1 MQRTVTTTLLLLCWL
16 LLPPIVWGQEDNTLL
31 MPTSTSG
38 NNEHKVGDTPLI
50 LYDSGGADGNA
61 QANKA
66 GKIVF
71 MPEQAGK
78 CIEIEIQELALAN
91 QDELY
96 ILEGSAYFTQYGS
109 PKERDI
115 IKKFTK
121 ADRPTL
127 PLKLRSSGKS
137 GQITI
142 GSKTKANPG
151 AGFKIIVRTVDQPA
165 IKVASVLEDKSASH
179 DPYIGEQS
187 LIVSNLKITTE
198 GLAKAPQLTALHY
211 KLSETKPSDITAIY
225 LYEANSRKPKQLD
238 ADKLLGKTTEVSAE
252 GTITLS
258 KEYTLSEPNHALVL
272 VVDLKSDV
280 AAGSRIN
287 VATTKLTTTLGDHEV
302 TLQEPKTL
310 TVEDAY
316 ALAKTPQTYTVGD
329 KSLTLYDDGGKYD
342 PISEKFDGYAVFKPE
357 TTGKVIQVDFTKLDL
372 FSYSSIGRADLV
384 EVYNGS
390 EVNADNLIIKLNSEK
405 AYKATSTAP
414 DGSLTIRLVT
424 NTGVPK
430 AGFEALV
437 SQIAPLPMAVDSLSG
452 RTIEVDTFAMP
463 INASVKQVGIVAF
476 TLVATGTKDPV
487 TLQSLDLSSISKTTD
502 VAQVALYYSPI
513 VDNFTKA
520 KEIARWDFAQ
530 TLTATLPT
538 PQALREGANHFY
550 LAVDLQETASK
561 GNKVNLSIDKLHLS
575 AGEKTLPEQER
586 TRTEALEVMNKMVL
600 TRGKH
605 HVKVYETWDFTPQLK
620 HHLTTGYDTDAG
632 ERSVTF
638 EATAPDNVIQL
649 DINEW
654 DFYYY
659 PYGGGN
665 PTLRIYDGEDATAPL
680 LFELKHDK
688 DAYKTKPADY
698 IRSTQKAL
706 TFVFDAK
713 GASGSLGWRG
723 QVKQYLPQDM
733 KVDSAAAK
741 QIELPFIAVGS
752 EMNAV
757 LALDLHTTGDRKPI
771 HMDGLTVDL
780 KGGAPQIERVA
791 LYATT
796 AEGTLDANK
805 LIAAAQVEPTM
816 QSVDLPT
823 DSLQKYGTLREFANN
838 YILALDI
845 RKDAPAADS
854 IDVAIAK
861 LTVAGKPVAVRNA
874 DPKGSYKLVNIF
886 NHPASDDNKVVTV
899 TTPLSYYDEGGPNGN
914 TLKNTG
920 SYVTFLPAHKG
931 EVITL
936 TIDTIALRSATFG
949 IYSGRDHTDEN
960 KLLSTGDNNMLKQ
973 TGVRTFISQEQDG
986 SLTVYYKGSNTY
998 AYGWAARVES
1008 VKPRDLFVEKVSATA
1023 LPADKQG
1030 VLSGSSLPAVRID
1043 LTTAG
1048 EKGKTTLEKLQLEIS
1063 SEGIEEL
1070 ALYATGAIKEFDE
1083 AHLIATVKPLAT
1095 QTDVIFKL
1103 DPADTLTLPRTQY
1116 YWVKAQ
1122 LAGDLK
1128 AGTPISVSAKSVT
1141 IGGTKHDVTQEKPF
1155 DTKTRQGGL
1164 QGTLRVGSSSAA
1176 TYKSLAAAAKDLTK
1190 QGVSGAVTVEVE
1202 PGEYPEAVLLER
1214 VPGASAKNSITIVGL
1229 GNSRDEVVLS
1239 ANGYDKPTGD
1249 NAYRRYYG
1257 VMTVR
1262 NTPYVTL
1269 RNMTIHSTD
1278 LGFPT
1283 MVYVQENSSHFT
1295 MDNCYVYTK
1304 NTSNTGYNMSPH
1316 LVKIEGASNPHAQS
1330 CDVVVENSLFE
1341 GGHIA
1346 LQIGGTTTVANP
1358 VGKGYTV
1365 RNNRFVDHSGKAIY
1379 VTRASEVLIEGN
1391 EMVQQI
1397 APQREYIGIDATFH
1411 TDAKVFGND
1420 FDLTQPEASKL
1431 SNLIGISVRE
1441 VQGEG
1446 LLVANNVIRITRGS
1460 ATSRA
1465 FTASKVT
1472 GLNFVFNTA
1481 LARDGKCTALLMLNN
1496 TIASSLL
1503 SDNILQNRD
1512 GGGILFSNQTLPNEQ
1527 LTCDRNALYTSDSKG
1542 VLITAKGKKYDAT
1555 NYQEATKSTASKVV
1569 EVAFVSDKVLYPKDM
1584 TVLPQGAPHAA
1595 VTTDI
1600 IGTARDNEH
1609 PTVGAY
1615 EQDPNVSDE
1624 APKLINKQV
1633 VRALHQSATISV
1645 EPDQMTDVYLMT
1657 IAKGEEATTAPD
1669 AAMIRDKG
1677 RHFTAL
1683 GKRAT
1688 EFTIMGLE
1696 PETTY
1701 EVYGLLHGT
1710 LNNKNAERELLFTF
1724 TTTYM
1729 PTQVATFE
1737 KDNRT
1742 IEGDVV
1748 YSGTNSF
1755 VGVKVV
1761 EDFTRSLNQIAEMAG
1776 DKVTITVTNS
1786 KGKIPQR
1793 GFSLMADR
1801 PVYMRI
1807 DGGTRITLPATEQE
1821 WAYVDLAQRGDIR
1834 EVTLES
1840 RGKLWIDDYNGDAL
1854 AMQLAIA
1861 PVSINLGQQAQ
1872 LTAEVIRGVAP
1883 YSYEWSQGD
1892 SLQTVSVAPTQ
1903 TTRYSVTVTD
1913 AAGSQVTE
1921 SVYVYVNGL
1930 HGEAMVATFEEE
1942 PLSSE
1947 EPYSQKAPFGSG
1959 SFAFSNS
1966 YNAEWNSWSGFALA
1980 ASADTTYTGDFAT
1993 QQYNNVVGG
2002 GQELEAK
2009 SKQYVVAYCPGDNPA
2024 WGTYNPI
2031 VTVMP
2036 SSDRKVQLEGV
2047 YLTNTAWVKSFA
2059 TQGDKNYGR
2068 PAFEEGSF
2076 FIVTITADNGKKVE
2090 VPLIDY
2096 RNKKREVVNDW
2107 KWVDL
2112 SSLGEVKTLKFSIQS
2127 SDSYAPSYFAM
2138 DNLHIKQDA
2147 SAKPAKEQIA
2157 LEVMATTETTAQVRW
2172 QALPTQVSYT
2182 VSYRPAGADA
2192 SATQTMRLDP
2202 TQQLRSLELRDGYVY
2217 TTLEGLQM
2225 GTRYEVTVEATIMP
2239 ALQTVAQG
2247 KTTFTTQA
2255 IDGKLDAKLVAGS
2268 LQAQSFSISFATIAK
2283 AESYM
2288 VELAKVDK
2296 EGNTKAVD
2304 IISIAADGSP
2314 LGELSPL
2321 QGPPTLQDGRIT
2333 LPFVDLSEQTAY
2345 HVTITARQGETR
2357 LCSEQLIIV
2366 TPQATAIDAINGET
2380 ARVIATPEGILV
2392 LGLQGATIELYT
2404 ASGAQVGHYQITE
2417 PEQLIAEQL
2426 QSGVYVVAAH
2436 KAGEVRTFRL
2446 IL

>member
-31 MPTSTSG
+31 MPTETWG

-61 QANKA
+61 QANKG

-71 MPEQAGK
+71 TPEQAGK

-96 ILEGSAYFTQYGS
+96 ILEGYVDYS
-109 PKERDI
+109 PYRTPNERAI
-115 IKKFTK
+115 IKKFAK

-165 IKVASVLEDKSASH
+165 IKIASILEDKSASH

-198 GLAKAPQLTALHY
+198 GLAKAPKLTALHY
-211 KLSETKPSDITAIY
+211 KLSNTKPSDITAIY
-225 LYEANSRKPKQLD
+225 LYEVNSRKPKQLD
-238 ADKLLGKTTEVSAE
+238 ADKLLGKTTEISAE

-280 AAGSRIN
+280 AAGSRID
-287 VATTKLTTTLGDHEV
+287 VATTKLTTTLGDHAV
-302 TLQEPKTL
+302 TLQEPKPL

-316 ALAKTPQTYTVGD
+316 ALAKTPKTYTVGN
-329 KSLTLYDDGGKYD
+329 KSLTLYDDGGKYE

-372 FSYSSIGRADLV
+372 FGYSSINRADLV

-390 EVNADNLIIKLNSEK
+390 AVNADNLIIKLNKEK

-424 NTGVPK
+424 NTGTPK

-463 INASVKQVGIVAF
+463 INASVKQVGMVAF
-476 TLVATGTKDPV
+476 TLVAKGTKDPV
-487 TLQSLDLSSISKTTD
+487 TLQRLDLSSISKATD
-502 VAQVALYYSPI
+502 IAQVALYYSPI

-520 KEIARWDFAQ
+520 KEIAHWDFAQ
-530 TLTATLPT
+530 ALTATLPT

-550 LAVDLQETASK
+550 LAVDLQETAHK
-561 GNKVNLSIDKLHLS
+561 GNKVNLSIDKIHLS

-600 TRGKH
+600 TLGKH
-605 HVKVYETWDFTPQLK
+605 HVKVYEPWDFTPQLK
-620 HHLTTGYDTDAG
+620 HSLTTGYDTDAG

-649 DINEW
+649 DINKW
-654 DFYYY
+654 DFYYSSW
-659 PYGGGN
+659 GSK

-680 LFELKHDK
+680 LFELKPNK

-698 IRSTQKAL
+698 IRSTQKYL

-713 GASGSLGWRG
+713 GGSGSLGWRG

-733 KVDSAAAK
+733 KVDSASAK
-741 QIELPFIAVGS
+741 QLELPFIAVGS
-752 EMNAV
+752 ELNPV
-757 LALDLHTTGDRKPI
+757 LALDIHTIGDRKPI

-780 KGGAPQIERVA
+780 KGGAPQIKRVA

-805 LIAAAQVEPTM
+805 LIAEAQVEPTM
-816 QSVDLPT
+816 QSVDLPA
-823 DSLQKYGTLREFANN
+823 DALAQNGTLKEFANN
-838 YILALDI
+838 YILAIDI
-845 RKDAPAADS
+845 RKDAPLTES

-861 LTVAGKPVAVRNA
+861 LTVSGKSITVRDA

-886 NHPASDDNKVVTV
+886 NHPASGDNKEVTV
-899 TTPLSYYDEGGPNGN
+899 TTPLSYYDEGGPDGKV
-914 TLKNTG
+914 LKNTG
-920 SYVTFLPAHKG
+920 SYVTFLPAHEG
-931 EVITL
+931 EVVTL
-936 TIDTIALRSATFG
+936 TIDSINLRRATFG
-949 IYSGRDHTDEN
+949 IYSGRDYKNES
-960 KLLSTGDNNMLKQ
+960 KLLSTGDNNILKQ
-973 TGVRTFISQEQDG
+973 TGVRTFTSQEQDG
-986 SLTVYYKGSNTY
+986 SLTVYFKGSDTY
-998 AYGWAARVES
+998 TFGWAARVES

-1023 LPADKQG
+1023 LPVDKQG

-1070 ALYATGAIKEFDE
+1070 ALYATGAISEFDE
-1083 AHLIATVKPLAT
+1083 AHLIATVKPQAT
-1095 QTDVIFKL
+1095 QTEVIFKF
-1103 DPADTLTLPRTQY
+1103 DPADILTLPRTQY

-1128 AGTPISVSAKSVT
+1128 VGTPISVVAKSVT
-1141 IGGTKHDVTQEKPF
+1141 AGGTKYDVKQEKPF
-1155 DTKTRQGGL
+1155 DTKTRKGGL
-1164 QGTLRVGSSSAA
+1164 QGKLRVGSSSAA
-1176 TYKSLAAAAKDLTK
+1176 HYKSLAAAAKDLTK
-1190 QGVSGAVTVEVE
+1190 QGVSGAVTVEIE

-1214 VPGASAKNSITIVGL
+1214 IPGASAKNSITIVGL

-1239 ANGYDKPTGD
+1239 ANGYNKPTGD
-1249 NAYRRYYG
+1249 DAHRRAYG

-1295 MDNCYVYTK
+1295 MDNCHVYTK
-1304 NTSNTGYNMSPH
+1304 NTSNMNYNMSPS
-1316 LVKIEGASNPHAQS
+1316 LVKVEGASNPHAQS
-1330 CDVVVENSLFE
+1330 CDVLVENSLFE

-1397 APQREYIGIDATFH
+1397 APQRDYSGIDATFH
-1411 TDAKVFGND
+1411 TDAKIIGND
-1420 FDLTQPEASKL
+1420 FDITQPEASRL
-1431 SNLIGISVRE
+1431 SNLVGINVRE

-1465 FTASKVT
+1465 FAASNVT

-1481 LARDGKCTALLMLNN
+1481 IAREGKSTALLMLNN
-1496 TIASSLL
+1496 TIAKSLL

-1555 NYQEATKSTASKVV
+1555 NYQQATKSTASKVV

-1584 TVLPQGAPHAA
+1584 TVLPQGALHAA
-1595 VTTDI
+1595 ITTDI
-1600 IGTARDNEH
+1600 LGTTRNKEH

-1615 EQDPNVSDE
+1615 EQDPNVTDE
-1624 APKLINKQV
+1624 APKLTNKQV

-1657 IAKGEEATTAPD
+1657 IVKGEEAPD
-1669 AAMIRDKG
+1669 AAKIRDKG

-1683 GKRAT
+1683 GKRTT

-1710 LNNKNAERELLFTF
+1710 LNNKDAEPELLFTF

-1729 PTQVATFE
+1729 PTRVATFE

-1755 VGVKVV
+1755 TGVKVV
-1761 EDFTRSLNQIAEMAG
+1761 EDFTRSRNQIAEMAG
-1776 DKVTITVTNS
+1776 DKVTITATNS
-1786 KGKIPQR
+1786 NGKIPQR

-1801 PVYMRI
+1801 TVYMRI

-1930 HGEAMVATFEEE
+1930 HGEPMVATFEEE

-1947 EPYSQKAPFGSG
+1947 EPYNQKAPFGSG

-1966 YNAEWNSWSGFALA
+1966 YNAEWKSWSGFALA
-1980 ASADTTYTGDFAT
+1980 ASADTIYSGDLT
-1993 QQYNNVVGG
+1993 QQYNNVIGG
-2002 GQELEAK
+2002 GQELEGK
-2009 SKQYVVAYCPGDNPA
+2009 SKQYAVAYCPGDNPA
-2024 WGTYNPI
+2024 WGTYNPV

-2036 SSDRKVQLEGV
+2036 GSDRKVQLEGV

-2059 TQGDKNYGR
+2059 TRGDKNFGR

-2112 SSLGEVKTLKFSIQS
+2112 SSLGEVKTLKFSILS

-2147 SAKPAKEQIA
+2147 SAKPAKEQIV

-2182 VSYRPAGADA
+2182 VSYRPVGADA
-2192 SATQTMRLDP
+2192 SATQTMLLDP

-2217 TTLEGLQM
+2217 TTLEGLQT

-2239 ALQTVAQG
+2239 AMQTVAQG

-2268 LQAQSFSISFATIAK
+2268 LQAQSFSISFATIDK
-2283 AESYM
+2283 AESYT
-2288 VELAKVDK
+2288 VNLAKVDK

-2345 HVTITARQGETR
+2345 RVTVSARQGETK

-2366 TPQATAIDAINGET
+2366 TPQATAIDAIDGET
-2380 ARVIATPEGILV
+2380 ARVVATPEGILV
-2392 LGLQGATIELYT
+2392 MGLQGATIELYT
-2404 ASGAQVGHYQITE
+2404 ASGAQIGRYQITE

-2426 QSGVYVVAAH
+2426 QSGIYIVAAH
-2436 KAGEVRTFRL
+2436 KADAVRTFRL

>member
-1 MQRTVTTTLLLLCWL
+1 MRLIVYADNNKLYIHSITMQRTVTTTLLLLCWL
-16 LLPPIVWGQEDNTLL
+16 LLPPIVWGQEDKTLL
-31 MPTSTSG
+31 MPTSIYG

-96 ILEGSAYFTQYGS
+96 ILEGSAYFPQYGS
-109 PKERDI
+109 PNERDI
-115 IKKFTK
+115 IKKFAK

-142 GSKTKANPG
+142 GSKTKSNPG

-165 IKVASVLEDKSASH
+165 IKIASILEDKSASH

-198 GLAKAPQLTALHY
+198 GLAKAPKLTALHY
-211 KLSETKPSDITAIY
+211 KLSNTKPSDITAIY
-225 LYEANSRKPKQLD
+225 LYEVNSRKPKQLD
-238 ADKLLGKTTEVSAE
+238 ASKLLGKTTEVSAE

-258 KEYTLSEPNHALVL
+258 KEYTLSEPNYDLVL

-280 AAGSRIN
+280 VAGSRID
-287 VATTKLTTTLGDHEV
+287 VATTKLTTTLGDHAV
-302 TLQEPKTL
+302 TLQKPKPL

-316 ALAKTPQTYTVGD
+316 ALAKTPKTYTVGD
-329 KSLTLYDDGGKYD
+329 KSLTLYDDGGKHE

-357 TTGKVIQVDFTKLDL
+357 TAGKVIQVDFTKLDL
-372 FSYSSIGRADLV
+372 FGYSSIGRADLV

-390 EVNADNLIIKLNSEK
+390 EVNADNLIIKLNKEK
-405 AYKATSTAP
+405 AYKATSTAS

-424 NTGVPK
+424 NTGTPK

-463 INASVKQVGIVAF
+463 INASVKQVGMVAF
-476 TLVATGTKDPV
+476 TLVAQGTKDPV
-487 TLQSLDLSSISKTTD
+487 TLQRLDLSSISKTTD
-502 VAQVALYYSPI
+502 IAQVALYYSPI
-513 VDNFTKA
+513 VDDFTKA
-520 KEIARWDFAQ
+520 KEIAHWDFAQ
-530 TLTATLPT
+530 ALTATLPT

-550 LAVDLQETASK
+550 LVVDLQETANK
-561 GNKVNLSIDKLHLS
+561 GGKINLSIDKIHLS
-575 AGEKTLPEQER
+575 AGEKTLPEKER

-600 TRGKH
+600 TLGKH
-605 HVKVYETWDFTPQLK
+605 HVKVYEPWDFTPQLK
-620 HHLTTGYDTDAG
+620 HSLTTGYDTDAG

-638 EATAPDNVIQL
+638 EATAPNNVIQL

-654 DFYYY
+654 DFYYSSW
-659 PYGGGN
+659 GSK

-680 LFELKHDK
+680 LFELKPDRE
-688 DAYKTKPADY
+688 AFKTKPSDY
-698 IRSTQKAL
+698 IRSTQKYL

-713 GASGSLGWRG
+713 GGSSSLGWRG

-752 EMNAV
+752 ELNPV
-757 LALDLHTTGDRKPI
+757 LALDIHTIGDRKPI

-780 KGGAPQIERVA
+780 KGGAPQIKRVA

-805 LIAAAQVEPTM
+805 LIAEAQVEPTM
-816 QSVDLPT
+816 QSVDLPA
-823 DSLQKYGTLREFANN
+823 DALAKNGTLKEFANN
-838 YILALDI
+838 YILAIDI
-845 RKDAPAADS
+845 RKDAPLTES

-861 LTVAGKPVAVRNA
+861 LTVSGKPITVRDA

-886 NHPASDDNKVVTV
+886 NHPASGDNKEVTV
-899 TTPLSYYDEGGPNGN
+899 TTPLSYYDEGGPDGKV
-914 TLKNTG
+914 LKNTG
-920 SYVTFLPAHKG
+920 SYVTFLPSHEG
-931 EVITL
+931 EVVTL
-936 TIDTIALRSATFG
+936 TIDSINLRRATFG
-949 IYSGRDHTDEN
+949 IYSGRDHKNES
-960 KLLSTGDNNMLKQ
+960 KLLSTGDNNILKQ
-973 TGVRTFISQEQDG
+973 TGVRTFTSQEQDG
-986 SLTVYYKGSNTY
+986 SLTVYFKGSDTY
-998 AYGWAARVES
+998 TFGWAARVES
-1008 VKPRDLFVEKVSATA
+1008 VKPRDLFVKKVSATD
-1023 LPADKQG
+1023 LPVDKQG

-1070 ALYATGAIKEFDE
+1070 ALYATGAISEFDE
-1083 AHLIATVKPLAT
+1083 AHLIATVKPQAT
-1095 QTDVIFKL
+1095 QTEVIFKF
-1103 DPADTLTLPRTQY
+1103 DPADILKLPRTQY

-1128 AGTPISVSAKSVT
+1128 VGTPISVTAKSVT
-1141 IGGTKHDVTQEKPF
+1141 IGGAKYDVKQEKPF
-1155 DTKTRQGGL
+1155 DTKTRKGGL

-1176 TYKSLAAAAKDLTK
+1176 SYKSLAAAAKDLTK

-1214 VPGASAKNSITIVGL
+1214 IPGVSAKNSITIVGL
-1229 GNSRDEVVLS
+1229 GNTRDEVVLS
-1239 ANGYDKPTGD
+1239 ANGYNKPTGD
-1249 NAYRRYYG
+1249 DAHRRAYG

-1295 MDNCYVYTK
+1295 MDNCHVYTK
-1304 NTSNTGYNMSPH
+1304 NTSNSNYNMSPS
-1316 LVKIEGASNPHAQS
+1316 LVKVEGASNPHAQS
-1330 CDVVVENSLFE
+1330 CDVLVENSLFE

-1397 APQREYIGIDATFH
+1397 APQRDYSGIDATFH
-1411 TDAKVFGND
+1411 TDAKIIGND
-1420 FDLTQPEASKL
+1420 FDLTQPKAYKL
-1431 SNLIGISVRE
+1431 SNLVGINVRE

-1465 FTASKVT
+1465 FAASKVT

-1481 LARDGKCTALLMLNN
+1481 IARDGKCTALLMLNN
-1496 TIASSLL
+1496 TIASSLI

-1512 GGGILFSNQTLPNEQ
+1512 GGGILFSNQPLPNEQ

-1555 NYQEATKSTASKVV
+1555 NYQQATKSTASKVV
-1569 EVAFVSDKVLYPKDM
+1569 EVPFVSDKVLYPKDM

-1595 VTTDI
+1595 ITTDI
-1600 IGTARDNEH
+1600 LGTARDKEH

-1615 EQDPNVSDE
+1615 EQDPNVSNE
-1624 APKLINKQV
+1624 APKLTNKQV

-1657 IAKGEEATTAPD
+1657 IVKGEKAPD
-1669 AAMIRDKG
+1669 AAAIRDKG

-1683 GKRAT
+1683 GKRTT

-1710 LNNKNAERELLFTF
+1710 LNNKDAEPELLFTF

-1729 PTQVATFE
+1729 PTRVATFE

-1755 VGVKVV
+1755 AGVKVV
-1761 EDFTRSLNQIAEMAG
+1761 EDFTRSRNQIAEMAG

-1861 PVSINLGQQAQ
+1861 PVTINLGQQAQ

-1883 YSYEWSQGD
+1883 YSYKWSQGD
-1892 SLQTVSVAPTQ
+1892 SLQTVSVTPTQ

-1980 ASADTTYTGDFAT
+1980 ASADTTYTGNFQT

-2002 GQELEAK
+2002 GQEQEGK
-2009 SKQYVVAYCPGDNPA
+2009 SKQYVVAYCPGDNPQ
-2024 WGTYNPI
+2024 WGSYNPI

-2036 SSDRKVQLEGV
+2036 GSDRKAQLEGV

-2068 PAFEEGSF
+2068 PAFKEGSF

-2147 SAKPAKEQIA
+2147 STKPAKEQIA
-2157 LEVMATTETTAQVRW
+2157 LEVVATTESTAQIRW
-2172 QALPTQVSYT
+2172 QTLPTQVSYT
-2182 VSYRPAGADA
+2182 VSYRPVGADA

-2217 TTLEGLQM
+2217 TTLEGLQT

-2239 ALQTVAQG
+2239 AMQTVAQG
-2247 KTTFTTQA
+2247 KTTFT
-2255 IDGKLDAKLVAGS
+2255 I
-2268 LQAQSFSISFATIAK
+2268 
-2283 AESYM
+2283 
-2288 VELAKVDK
+2288 
-2296 EGNTKAVD
+2296 
-2304 IISIAADGSP
+2304 
-2314 LGELSPL
+2314 
-2321 QGPPTLQDGRIT
+2321 
-2333 LPFVDLSEQTAY
+2333 
-2345 HVTITARQGETR
+2345 
-2357 LCSEQLIIV
+2357 
-2366 TPQATAIDAINGET
+2366 QATAINAIDGET
-2380 ARVIATPEGILV
+2380 VRVVATPEGILV
-2392 LGLQGATIELYT
+2392 MGLQGATVELYT
-2404 ASGAQVGHYQITE
+2404 ASGAQIGRYQITE

-2426 QSGVYVVAAH
+2426 QSGIYIVAAH
-2436 KAGEVRTFRL
+2436 KADAVRTFRL

>member
-31 MPTSTSG
+31 MPTSTYG

-61 QANKA
+61 QANTG

-71 MPEQAGK
+71 TPEQAGK

-96 ILEGSAYFTQYGS
+96 ILEGSAYFSRFDS
-109 PKERDI
+109 PKEKDI
-115 IKKFTK
+115 IRKFAK
-121 ADRPTL
+121 EDRPTL
-127 PLKLRSSGKS
+127 PLTLRSSGKF

-151 AGFKIIVRTVDQPA
+151 TGFKIIVRTVDQPA
-165 IKVASVLEDKSASH
+165 IKIASILEDKSASH

-198 GLAKAPQLTALHY
+198 GLAKAPKLTALHY
-211 KLSETKPSDITAIY
+211 KLSNTKPSDITAIY
-225 LYEANSRKPKQLD
+225 LYEVNSRKPKQLD
-238 ADKLLGKTTEVSAE
+238 ADKLLGKTTEISAE

-287 VATTKLTTTLGDHEV
+287 VATTKLTTTLGDHAV
-302 TLQEPKTL
+302 TLQEPKAL

-316 ALAKTPQTYTVGD
+316 ALAKTPKTYTVGD
-329 KSLTLYDDGGKYD
+329 KSLTLYDDGGKHE

-372 FSYSSIGRADLV
+372 FSYSSISRADFV

-390 EVNADNLIIKLNSEK
+390 EVNADNLIIKLNKEK
-405 AYKATSTAP
+405 AYKATSTAS

-424 NTGVPK
+424 NTGTPK

-463 INASVKQVGIVAF
+463 INASVKQVGMLAF
-476 TLVATGTKDPV
+476 TLVAKGTKDPV
-487 TLQSLDLSSISKTTD
+487 TLQRLDLSSISKKTD
-502 VAQVALYYSPI
+502 IAQVALYYSPI
-513 VDNFTKA
+513 VDDFTKA
-520 KEIARWDFAQ
+520 KEIARWDFAEA
-530 TLTATLPT
+530 LTATLPT

-550 LAVDLQETASK
+550 LAVDLQAAAHK
-561 GNKVNLSIDKLHLS
+561 GNKVNLSIDKIHLS
-575 AGEKTLPEQER
+575 VGEKTLPEEER

-600 TRGKH
+600 TLGKH
-605 HVKVYETWDFTPQLK
+605 HVKVYEPWDFMPQLK
-620 HHLTTGYDTDAG
+620 HKLTTGYDTDAG

-649 DINEW
+649 DINKW
-654 DFYYY
+654 DFYYSSW
-659 PYGGGN
+659 GSK

-680 LFELKHDK
+680 LFELKPNK

-713 GASGSLGWRG
+713 GGSGSLGWRG

-733 KVDSAAAK
+733 KVDSASAK

-752 EMNAV
+752 DLNPV
-757 LALDLHTTGDRKPI
+757 LALDIHTIGDRKPI
-771 HMDGLTVDL
+771 LVDGLTVDL
-780 KGGAPQIERVA
+780 KGGAPQIKRVA

-805 LIAAAQVEPTM
+805 LIAEAQVEPTM
-816 QSVDLPT
+816 QSVDLPA
-823 DSLQKYGTLREFANN
+823 DALAQNGTLKEFANN
-838 YILALDI
+838 YILAIDI
-845 RKDAPAADS
+845 RKDAPLTES

-861 LTVAGKPVAVRNA
+861 LTVSGKPITVRDA

-886 NHPASDDNKVVTV
+886 NHPASGDNKEVTV
-899 TTPLSYYDEGGPNGN
+899 TTPLSYYDEGGPDGKV
-914 TLKNTG
+914 LKNTG
-920 SYVTFLPAHKG
+920 SYVTFLPAHEG
-931 EVITL
+931 EVVTL
-936 TIDTIALRSATFG
+936 TIDSINLRRATFG
-949 IYSGRDHTDEN
+949 IYSGRDYKNES
-960 KLLSTGDNNMLKQ
+960 KLLSTGDNNILKQ
-973 TGVRTFISQEQDG
+973 TGVRTFTSQEQDG
-986 SLTVYYKGSNTY
+986 SLTVYFKGSDTY
-998 AYGWAARVES
+998 TFGWAARVES

-1023 LPADKQG
+1023 LPVDKQG

-1070 ALYATGAIKEFDE
+1070 ALYATGAISEFDE
-1083 AHLIATVKPLAT
+1083 AHLIATVKPQAT
-1095 QTDVIFKL
+1095 QTEVIFKF
-1103 DPADTLTLPRTQY
+1103 DPADILTLPRTQY

-1128 AGTPISVSAKSVT
+1128 VGTPISVVAKSVT
-1141 IGGTKHDVTQEKPF
+1141 AGGTKYDVKQEKPF
-1155 DTKTRQGGL
+1155 DTKTRKGGL
-1164 QGTLRVGSSSAA
+1164 QGKLRVGSSSAA
-1176 TYKSLAAAAKDLTK
+1176 HYKSLAAAAKDLTK
-1190 QGVSGAVTVEVE
+1190 QGVSGAVTVEIE

-1214 VPGASAKNSITIVGL
+1214 IPGASAKNSITIVGL

-1239 ANGYDKPTGD
+1239 ANGYNKPTGD
-1249 NAYRRYYG
+1249 DAHRRAYG

-1295 MDNCYVYTK
+1295 MDNCHVYTK
-1304 NTSNTGYNMSPH
+1304 NTSNMNYNMSPS
-1316 LVKIEGASNPHAQS
+1316 LVKVEGASNPHAQS
-1330 CDVVVENSLFE
+1330 CDVLVENSLFE

-1397 APQREYIGIDATFH
+1397 APQRDYSGIDATFH
-1411 TDAKVFGND
+1411 TDAKIIGND
-1420 FDLTQPEASKL
+1420 FDITQPEASRL
-1431 SNLIGISVRE
+1431 SNLVGINVRE

-1465 FTASKVT
+1465 FAASNVT

-1481 LARDGKCTALLMLNN
+1481 IAREGKSTALLMLNN
-1496 TIASSLL
+1496 TIAKSLL

-1555 NYQEATKSTASKVV
+1555 NYQQATKSTASKVV

-1584 TVLPQGAPHAA
+1584 TVLPQGALHAA
-1595 VTTDI
+1595 ITTDI
-1600 IGTARDNEH
+1600 LGTARDKDH

-1615 EQDPNVSDE
+1615 EQDPNVTDE
-1624 APKLINKQV
+1624 APKLTNKQV

-1657 IAKGEEATTAPD
+1657 IVKGEEAPD
-1669 AAMIRDKG
+1669 AAKIRDKG

-1683 GKRAT
+1683 GKRTT

-1710 LNNKNAERELLFTF
+1710 LNNKDAEPELLFTF

-1729 PTQVATFE
+1729 PTRVATFE

-1755 VGVKVV
+1755 TGVKVV
-1761 EDFTRSLNQIAEMAG
+1761 EDFTRSRNQIAEMAG
-1776 DKVTITVTNS
+1776 DKVTITATNS
-1786 KGKIPQR
+1786 NGKIPQR

-1801 PVYMRI
+1801 TVYMRI

-1930 HGEAMVATFEEE
+1930 HGEPMVATFEEE

-1947 EPYSQKAPFGSG
+1947 EPYNQKAPFGSG

-1966 YNAEWNSWSGFALA
+1966 YNAEWKSWSGFALA
-1980 ASADTTYTGDFAT
+1980 ASADTIYSGDLT
-1993 QQYNNVVGG
+1993 QQYNNVIGG
-2002 GQELEAK
+2002 GQELEGK
-2009 SKQYVVAYCPGDNPA
+2009 SKQYAVAYCPGDNPA
-2024 WGTYNPI
+2024 WGTYNPV

-2036 SSDRKVQLEGV
+2036 GSDRKVQLEGV

-2059 TQGDKNYGR
+2059 TRGDKNFGR

-2112 SSLGEVKTLKFSIQS
+2112 SSLGEVKTLKFSILS

-2147 SAKPAKEQIA
+2147 SAKPAKEQIV

-2182 VSYRPAGADA
+2182 VSYRPVGADA
-2192 SATQTMRLDP
+2192 SATQTMLLDP

-2217 TTLEGLQM
+2217 TTLEGLQT

-2239 ALQTVAQG
+2239 AMQTVAQG

-2268 LQAQSFSISFATIAK
+2268 LQAQSFSISFATIDK
-2283 AESYM
+2283 AESYT
-2288 VELAKVDK
+2288 VNLAKVDK

-2345 HVTITARQGETR
+2345 RVTVSARQGETK

-2366 TPQATAIDAINGET
+2366 TPQATAIDAIDGET
-2380 ARVIATPEGILV
+2380 ARVVATPEGILV
-2392 LGLQGATIELYT
+2392 MGLQGATVELYT
-2404 ASGAQVGHYQITE
+2404 ASGAQIGRYQITE

-2426 QSGVYVVAAH
+2426 QSGIYIVAAH
-2436 KAGEVRTFRL
+2436 KAGAVRTFRL

>member
-31 MPTSTSG
+31 MPTSTYG

-61 QANKA
+61 LAGKT

-71 MPEQAGK
+71 TPEQAGK

-96 ILEGSAYFTQYGS
+96 ILEGSAYFPQYGS
-109 PKERDI
+109 PYERDI
-115 IKKFTK
+115 IKKFAK

-165 IKVASVLEDKSASH
+165 IKITSILEDKSASH

-198 GLAKAPQLTALHY
+198 GLAKAPKLTALHY
-211 KLSETKPSDITAIY
+211 KLSNTKPSDITAIY
-225 LYEANSRKPKQLD
+225 LYEVNSRKPKQLD
-238 ADKLLGKTTEVSAE
+238 ASKLLGKTTEVSAE

-258 KEYTLSEPNHALVL
+258 KEYTLSEPNYDLVL

-280 AAGSRIN
+280 AAGSRID
-287 VATTKLTTTLGDHEV
+287 VATTKLTTTLSDHAV
-302 TLQEPKTL
+302 TLQKPKPL

-316 ALAKTPQTYTVGD
+316 ALAKTPKTHTVGN
-329 KSLTLYDDGGKYD
+329 KSLTLYDDGGKHE

-357 TTGKVIQVDFTKLDL
+357 TAGKVIQVDFTKLDL

-390 EVNADNLIIKLNSEK
+390 EVNADNLIIKLNKEK
-405 AYKATSTAP
+405 AYKATSTAS

-424 NTGVPK
+424 NTGTPK

-463 INASVKQVGIVAF
+463 INASVKQVGMVAF
-476 TLVATGTKDPV
+476 TLVAQGTKDPV
-487 TLQSLDLSSISKTTD
+487 TLQRLDLSSISKTTD
-502 VAQVALYYSPI
+502 IAQVALYYSPI
-513 VDNFTKA
+513 VDDFTKA
-520 KEIARWDFAQ
+520 KEIAHWDFAQ
-530 TLTATLPT
+530 ALTATLPT

-550 LAVDLQETASK
+550 LVVDLQETANK
-561 GNKVNLSIDKLHLS
+561 GGKINLSIDKIHLS
-575 AGEKTLPEQER
+575 AGEKTLPEKER

-600 TRGKH
+600 TLGKH
-605 HVKVYETWDFTPQLK
+605 HVKVYEPWDFTPQLK
-620 HHLTTGYDTDAG
+620 HSLTTGYDTDAG

-638 EATAPDNVIQL
+638 EATTPDNVIQL

-654 DFYYY
+654 DFYYSSW
-659 PYGGGN
+659 GSK

-680 LFELKHDK
+680 LFELKPNK
-688 DAYKTKPADY
+688 DAYKTKPSDY
-698 IRSTQKAL
+698 IRSTQKYL

-713 GASGSLGWRG
+713 GGSGSLGWRG

-752 EMNAV
+752 ELNPV
-757 LALDLHTTGDRKPI
+757 LALDIHTIGDRKPI

-780 KGGAPQIERVA
+780 KGGAPQIKRVA

-796 AEGTLDANK
+796 AEGTLEANK
-805 LIAAAQVEPTM
+805 LIAEAQVEPTM
-816 QSVDLPT
+816 QSVDLPA
-823 DSLQKYGTLREFANN
+823 DALAKNGTLKEFANN
-838 YILALDI
+838 YILAIDI
-845 RKDAPAADS
+845 RKDAPLTES

-861 LTVAGKPVAVRNA
+861 LTVSGKPITVRDA

-886 NHPASDDNKVVTV
+886 NHPASGDNKEVTV
-899 TTPLSYYDEGGPNGN
+899 TTPLSYYDEGGPDGKV
-914 TLKNTG
+914 LKNTG
-920 SYVTFLPAHKG
+920 SYVTFLPSHEG
-931 EVITL
+931 EVVTL
-936 TIDTIALRSATFG
+936 TIDSINLRRATFG
-949 IYSGRDHTDEN
+949 IYSGRDHTVKS
-960 KLLSTGDNNMLKQ
+960 KLLSTGDNNILKQ
-973 TGVRTFISQEQDG
+973 TGVRTFTSQEQDG
-986 SLTVYYKGSNTY
+986 SLTVYFKGSDTY
-998 AYGWAARVES
+998 TFGWAARVES

-1023 LPADKQG
+1023 LPVDKQG

-1070 ALYATGAIKEFDE
+1070 ALYATGAISEFDE
-1083 AHLIATVKPLAT
+1083 AHLIATVKPQAT
-1095 QTDVIFKL
+1095 QTEVIFKF
-1103 DPADTLTLPRTQY
+1103 DPADILKLPRTQY

-1128 AGTPISVSAKSVT
+1128 VGTPISVTAKSVT
-1141 IGGTKHDVTQEKPF
+1141 IGGAKYDVKQEKPF
-1155 DTKTRQGGL
+1155 DTKTRKGGL

-1176 TYKSLAAAAKDLTK
+1176 SYKSLAAAAKDLTK

-1202 PGEYPEAVLLER
+1202 PGEYPETVLLER
-1214 VPGASAKNSITIVGL
+1214 VPGVSAKNSITIVGL
-1229 GNSRDEVVLS
+1229 GNTRDEVVLS
-1239 ANGYDKPTGD
+1239 ANGYNKPTGD
-1249 NAYRRYYG
+1249 DAHRRAYG

-1269 RNMTIHSTD
+1269 CNMTIHSTD

-1295 MDNCYVYTK
+1295 MVNCHVYTK
-1304 NTSNTGYNMSPH
+1304 NTSNSNYNMSPS
-1316 LVKIEGASNPHAQS
+1316 LVKVEGASNPHAQS
-1330 CDVVVENSLFE
+1330 CDVLVENSLFE

-1397 APQREYIGIDATFH
+1397 APQRDYSGIDATFH
-1411 TDAKVFGND
+1411 TDAKIIGND
-1420 FDLTQPEASKL
+1420 FDLTQPKAYKL
-1431 SNLIGISVRE
+1431 SDLVGINVRE

-1465 FTASKVT
+1465 FAASKVT

-1481 LARDGKCTALLMLNN
+1481 IARDGKCTALLMLNN
-1496 TIASSLL
+1496 TIASSLI

-1512 GGGILFSNQTLPNEQ
+1512 GGGILFSNQPLPNEQ

-1555 NYQEATKSTASKVV
+1555 NYQQATKSTASKVV
-1569 EVAFVSDKVLYPKDM
+1569 EVPFVSDKVLYPKDM

-1595 VTTDI
+1595 ITTDI
-1600 IGTARDNEH
+1600 LGTARDKEH

-1615 EQDPNVSDE
+1615 EQDPNVSNE
-1624 APKLINKQV
+1624 APKLTNKQV

-1657 IAKGEEATTAPD
+1657 IVKGEKAPD
-1669 AAMIRDKG
+1669 AAAIRDKG

-1683 GKRAT
+1683 GKRTT

-1710 LNNKNAERELLFTF
+1710 LNNKDAEPELLFTF

-1729 PTQVATFE
+1729 PTRVATFE

-1755 VGVKVV
+1755 AGVKVV
-1761 EDFTRSLNQIAEMAG
+1761 EDFTRSRNQIAEIAG

-1807 DGGTRITLPATEQE
+1807 NGGTRITLPATEQE

-1861 PVSINLGQQAQ
+1861 PVTINLGQQAQ

-1883 YSYEWSQGD
+1883 YSYKWSQGD
-1892 SLQTVSVAPTQ
+1892 SLQTISVAPTQ

-1980 ASADTTYTGDFAT
+1980 ASADTTYTGNYQT

-2002 GQELEAK
+2002 GQEQEGK
-2009 SKQYVVAYCPGDNPA
+2009 SKQYVVAYCPGDNPQ
-2024 WGTYNPI
+2024 WGSYNPV

-2036 SSDRKVQLEGV
+2036 GSDCKAQLEGV

-2068 PAFEEGSF
+2068 PAFKEGSF

-2147 SAKPAKEQIA
+2147 STKPAKEQIA
-2157 LEVMATTETTAQVRW
+2157 LEVVATTESTAQIRW
-2172 QALPTQVSYT
+2172 QTLPTQVSYT
-2182 VSYRPAGADA
+2182 VSYRPVGADA

-2217 TTLEGLQM
+2217 TTLEGLQA

-2239 ALQTVAQG
+2239 AMQTVAQG
-2247 KTTFTTQA
+2247 KTTFT
-2255 IDGKLDAKLVAGS
+2255 I
-2268 LQAQSFSISFATIAK
+2268 
-2283 AESYM
+2283 
-2288 VELAKVDK
+2288 
-2296 EGNTKAVD
+2296 
-2304 IISIAADGSP
+2304 
-2314 LGELSPL
+2314 
-2321 QGPPTLQDGRIT
+2321 
-2333 LPFVDLSEQTAY
+2333 
-2345 HVTITARQGETR
+2345 
-2357 LCSEQLIIV
+2357 
-2366 TPQATAIDAINGET
+2366 QATAINAIDGET
-2380 ARVIATPEGILV
+2380 ARVVATPEGILV
-2392 LGLQGATIELYT
+2392 MGLQGATVELYT
-2404 ASGAQVGHYQITE
+2404 ASGAQIGRYQITE

-2426 QSGVYVVAAH
+2426 QSGIYIVAAH
-2436 KAGEVRTFRL
+2436 KAGAVRTFRL

>member
-31 MPTSTSG
+31 MPTSIYG

-96 ILEGSAYFTQYGS
+96 ILEGSAYFPQYGS
-109 PKERDI
+109 PYERDI
-115 IKKFTK
+115 IKKFAK

-142 GSKTKANPG
+142 GSKTKTNPG

-165 IKVASVLEDKSASH
+165 IKITSILEDKSASH

-198 GLAKAPQLTALHY
+198 GLAKAPKLTALHY
-211 KLSETKPSDITAIY
+211 KLSNTKPSDITAIY
-225 LYEANSRKPKQLD
+225 LYEVNSRKPKQLD
-238 ADKLLGKTTEVSAE
+238 ADKLLGKTTEISAE

-280 AAGSRIN
+280 AAGSRID
-287 VATTKLTTTLGDHEV
+287 VATTKLTTTLGDHAV
-302 TLQEPKTL
+302 TLQEPKPL

-316 ALAKTPQTYTVGD
+316 ALAKTPKTYTVGN
-329 KSLTLYDDGGKYD
+329 KSLTLYDDGGKYE

-372 FSYSSIGRADLV
+372 FGYSSINRADLV

-390 EVNADNLIIKLNSEK
+390 AVNADNLIIKLNKEK
-405 AYKATSTAP
+405 AYKATSTAS

-424 NTGVPK
+424 NAGNPK

-463 INASVKQVGIVAF
+463 INASVKKVGMVAF
-476 TLVATGTKDPV
+476 TLVAQGTKDPV
-487 TLQSLDLSSISKTTD
+487 TLQRLDLSSISKTTD
-502 VAQVALYYSPI
+502 IAQVALYYSPI
-513 VDNFTKA
+513 VDDFTKA
-520 KEIARWDFAQ
+520 KEIAHWDFAQ
-530 TLTATLPT
+530 ALTATLPT

-550 LAVDLQETASK
+550 LVVDLQETANK
-561 GNKVNLSIDKLHLS
+561 GGKINLSIDKIHLS
-575 AGEKTLPEQER
+575 AGEKTLPEKER

-600 TRGKH
+600 TLGKH
-605 HVKVYETWDFTPQLK
+605 HVKVYEPWDFTPQLK
-620 HHLTTGYDTDAG
+620 HSLTTGYDTDAG

-638 EATAPDNVIQL
+638 EATAPNNVIQL

-654 DFYYY
+654 DFYYSSW
-659 PYGGGN
+659 GSK

-680 LFELKHDK
+680 LFELKPDRE
-688 DAYKTKPADY
+688 AFKTKPSDY
-698 IRSTQKAL
+698 IRSTQKYL

-713 GASGSLGWRG
+713 GGSGSLGWRG

-733 KVDSAAAK
+733 KVDSASAK
-741 QIELPFIAVGS
+741 QLELPFIAVGS
-752 EMNAV
+752 DLNPV
-757 LALDLHTTGDRKPI
+757 LALDIHTIGDRKPI
-771 HMDGLTVDL
+771 LVDGLTVDL
-780 KGGAPQIERVA
+780 KGGAPQIKRVA

-805 LIAAAQVEPTM
+805 LIAEAQVEPTM
-816 QSVDLPT
+816 QSVDLPA
-823 DSLQKYGTLREFANN
+823 DALAQNGTLKEFANN
-838 YILALDI
+838 YILAIDI
-845 RKDAPAADS
+845 RKDAPLTES

-861 LTVAGKPVAVRNA
+861 LTVSGKPITVRDA

-886 NHPASDDNKVVTV
+886 NHPASGDNKVVTV
-899 TTPLSYYDEGGPNGN
+899 TTPLSYYDEGGPDGKV
-914 TLKNTG
+914 LKNTG
-920 SYVTFLPAHKG
+920 SYVTFLPAHEG
-931 EVITL
+931 EVVTL
-936 TIDTIALRSATFG
+936 TIDSINLRRATFG
-949 IYSGRDHTDEN
+949 IYSGRDHTVKS
-960 KLLSTGDNNMLKQ
+960 KLLSTGDNNILKQ
-973 TGVRTFISQEQDG
+973 TGVRTFTSQEQDG
-986 SLTVYYKGSNTY
+986 SLTVYFKGSDTY
-998 AYGWAARVES
+998 TFGWAARVES

-1023 LPADKQG
+1023 LPVDKQG

-1070 ALYATGAIKEFDE
+1070 ALYATGAISEFDE
-1083 AHLIATVKPLAT
+1083 AHLIATVKPQAT
-1095 QTDVIFKL
+1095 QTEVIFKF
-1103 DPADTLTLPRTQY
+1103 DPADILKLPRTQY

-1128 AGTPISVSAKSVT
+1128 VGTPISVVAKSVT
-1141 IGGTKHDVTQEKPF
+1141 AGGTKYDVTQEKPF
-1155 DTKTRQGGL
+1155 DTKTRKGGL

-1176 TYKSLAAAAKDLTK
+1176 SYKSLAAAAKDLTK

-1214 VPGASAKNSITIVGL
+1214 IPGASAKNSITIVGL

-1239 ANGYDKPTGD
+1239 ANGYSKPTGD
-1249 NAYRRYYG
+1249 DAHRRAYG

-1295 MDNCYVYTK
+1295 MDNCHVYTK
-1304 NTSNTGYNMSPH
+1304 NTSNMNYNMSPS
-1316 LVKIEGASNPHAQS
+1316 LVKVEGASNPHAQS
-1330 CDVVVENSLFE
+1330 CDVVIENSLFE

-1397 APQREYIGIDATFH
+1397 APQRDYSGIDATFH
-1411 TDAKVFGND
+1411 TDAKIIGND
-1420 FDLTQPEASKL
+1420 FDLTQPKAYKL
-1431 SNLIGISVRE
+1431 SDLVGINVRE

-1465 FTASKVT
+1465 FAASKVT

-1481 LARDGKCTALLMLNN
+1481 IARDGKCTALLMLNN
-1496 TIASSLL
+1496 TIASSLI

-1512 GGGILFSNQTLPNEQ
+1512 GGGILFSNQALPNEQ

-1595 VTTDI
+1595 VTMDL
-1600 IGTARDNEH
+1600 IGTARDKEH

-1615 EQDPNVSDE
+1615 EQDPNVTDE
-1624 APKLINKQV
+1624 APKLTNKQV

-1657 IAKGEEATTAPD
+1657 IVKGEKAPD
-1669 AAMIRDKG
+1669 AATIRDKG

-1683 GKRAT
+1683 GKRTT

-1710 LNNKNAERELLFTF
+1710 LNNKDAEPELLFTF

-1729 PTQVATFE
+1729 PTRVATFE

-1755 VGVKVV
+1755 AGVKVV

-1786 KGKIPQR
+1786 KVKIPQR

-1801 PVYMRI
+1801 TVYMRI

-1947 EPYSQKAPFGSG
+1947 EPYNQKAPFGSG

-1980 ASADTTYTGDFAT
+1980 ASVDTTYTGNFQT

-2002 GQELEAK
+2002 GQELEGK
-2009 SKQYVVAYCPGDNPA
+2009 SKQYVVAYCPGDNPQ
-2024 WGTYNPI
+2024 WGSYNPV

-2036 SSDRKVQLEGV
+2036 GSDRKVQLEGV

-2059 TQGDKNYGR
+2059 TKGDKNFGR
-2068 PAFEEGSF
+2068 PAFEDGSF

-2112 SSLGEVKTLKFSIQS
+2112 SSLGEVKTLKFSILS

-2147 SAKPAKEQIA
+2147 STKPAKEQIA
-2157 LEVMATTETTAQVRW
+2157 LEVVATTESTAQIRW
-2172 QALPTQVSYT
+2172 QTLPTQVSYT
-2182 VSYRPAGADA
+2182 VSYRPVGADA

-2217 TTLEGLQM
+2217 TTLEGLQT

-2239 ALQTVAQG
+2239 AMQTVAQG
-2247 KTTFTTQA
+2247 KTTFT
-2255 IDGKLDAKLVAGS
+2255 I
-2268 LQAQSFSISFATIAK
+2268 
-2283 AESYM
+2283 
-2288 VELAKVDK
+2288 
-2296 EGNTKAVD
+2296 
-2304 IISIAADGSP
+2304 
-2314 LGELSPL
+2314 
-2321 QGPPTLQDGRIT
+2321 
-2333 LPFVDLSEQTAY
+2333 
-2345 HVTITARQGETR
+2345 
-2357 LCSEQLIIV
+2357 
-2366 TPQATAIDAINGET
+2366 QATAINAIDGET
-2380 ARVIATPEGILV
+2380 ARVVATPEGILV
-2392 LGLQGATIELYT
+2392 MGLQGATVELYT
-2404 ASGAQVGHYQITE
+2404 ASGAQIGRYQITE

-2426 QSGVYVVAAH
+2426 QSGIYIVAAH
-2436 KAGEVRTFRL
+2436 KADAVRTFRL

>member
-16 LLPPIVWGQEDNTLL
+16 LLPPIVWGQENKTLL
-31 MPTSTSG
+31 MPTSIYG

-61 QANKA
+61 QANKT

-96 ILEGSAYFTQYGS
+96 ILEGSAYFPQYGF
-109 PKERDI
+109 PNERDI

-142 GSKTKANPG
+142 GSKTKTNPG

-165 IKVASVLEDKSASH
+165 IKITSILEDKSASH

-198 GLAKAPQLTALHY
+198 GLAKAPKLTALHY
-211 KLSETKPSDITAIY
+211 KLSNTKPSDITAIY
-225 LYEANSRKPKQLD
+225 LYEVNSRKPKQLD
-238 ADKLLGKTTEVSAE
+238 ASKLLGKTTEVSAE

-280 AAGSRIN
+280 AAGSRID
-287 VATTKLTTTLGDHEV
+287 VATTKLTTTLGDHAV
-302 TLQEPKTL
+302 TLQAPKTL
-310 TVEDAY
+310 TVENAY
-316 ALAKTPQTYTVGD
+316 ALAKTPKTYTVGD
-329 KSLTLYDDGGKYD
+329 KPLALYDDGGKYE

-357 TTGKVIQVDFTKLDL
+357 TAGKVIQVDFTKLDL
-372 FSYSSIGRADLV
+372 FGYSSINRADLV

-390 EVNADNLIIKLNSEK
+390 AVNADNLIIKLNKEK
-405 AYKATSTAP
+405 AYKATSTAS

-424 NTGVPK
+424 NTGTPK

-463 INASVKQVGIVAF
+463 INASVKQVGMVAF
-476 TLVATGTKDPV
+476 TLVAQGTKDPV
-487 TLQSLDLSSISKTTD
+487 TLQRLDLSSISKTTD
-502 VAQVALYYSPI
+502 IAQVALYYSPI
-513 VDNFTKA
+513 VDDFTKA
-520 KEIARWDFAQ
+520 KEIAHWDFAQ
-530 TLTATLPT
+530 ALTATLPT

-550 LAVDLQETASK
+550 LVVDLQETANK
-561 GNKVNLSIDKLHLS
+561 GGKINLSIDKIHLS
-575 AGEKTLPEQER
+575 AGEKTLPEKER

-600 TRGKH
+600 TLGKH
-605 HVKVYETWDFTPQLK
+605 HVKVYEPWDFTPQLK
-620 HHLTTGYDTDAG
+620 HSLTTGYDTDAG

-638 EATAPDNVIQL
+638 EATTPDNVIQL

-654 DFYYY
+654 DFYYSSW
-659 PYGGGN
+659 GSK

-680 LFELKHDK
+680 LFELKPNK
-688 DAYKTKPADY
+688 DAYKTKPSDY
-698 IRSTQKAL
+698 IRSTQKYL

-713 GASGSLGWRG
+713 GGSGSLGWRG

-752 EMNAV
+752 ELNPV
-757 LALDLHTTGDRKPI
+757 LALDIHTIGDRKPI

-780 KGGAPQIERVA
+780 KGGAPQIKRVA

-796 AEGTLDANK
+796 AEGTLEANK
-805 LIAAAQVEPTM
+805 LIAEAQVEPTM
-816 QSVDLPT
+816 QSVDLPA
-823 DSLQKYGTLREFANN
+823 DALAKNGTLKEFANN
-838 YILALDI
+838 YILAIDI
-845 RKDAPAADS
+845 RKDAPLTES

-861 LTVAGKPVAVRNA
+861 LTVSGKPITVRDA

-886 NHPASDDNKVVTV
+886 NHPASGDNKEVTV
-899 TTPLSYYDEGGPNGN
+899 TTPLSYYDEGGPDGKV
-914 TLKNTG
+914 LKNTG
-920 SYVTFLPAHKG
+920 SYVTFLPSHEG
-931 EVITL
+931 EVVTL
-936 TIDTIALRSATFG
+936 TIDSINLRRATFG
-949 IYSGRDHTDEN
+949 IYSGRDHTVKS
-960 KLLSTGDNNMLKQ
+960 KLLSTGDNNILKQ
-973 TGVRTFISQEQDG
+973 TGVRTFTSQEQDG
-986 SLTVYYKGSNTY
+986 SLTVYFKGSDTY
-998 AYGWAARVES
+998 TFGWAARVES
-1008 VKPRDLFVEKVSATA
+1008 VKPRDLFVKKVSATA
-1023 LPADKQG
+1023 LPVDKQG

-1070 ALYATGAIKEFDE
+1070 ALYATGAISEFDE
-1083 AHLIATVKPLAT
+1083 AHLIATAKPQAT
-1095 QTDVIFKL
+1095 QTEVIFKF
-1103 DPADTLTLPRTQY
+1103 DPADILKLPRTQY

-1128 AGTPISVSAKSVT
+1128 VGTPISVTAKSVT
-1141 IGGTKHDVTQEKPF
+1141 IGGAKYDVKQEKPF
-1155 DTKTRQGGL
+1155 DTKTRKGGL

-1176 TYKSLAAAAKDLTK
+1176 SYKSLAAAAKDLTK

-1214 VPGASAKNSITIVGL
+1214 IPGASAKNSITIVGL
-1229 GNSRDEVVLS
+1229 GNTRDEVVLS
-1239 ANGYDKPTGD
+1239 ANGYNKPTGD
-1249 NAYRRYYG
+1249 DAHRRAYG

-1295 MDNCYVYTK
+1295 MDNCHVYTK
-1304 NTSNTGYNMSPH
+1304 NTSNSNYNMSPS
-1316 LVKIEGASNPHAQS
+1316 LVKVEGASNPHAQS
-1330 CDVVVENSLFE
+1330 CDVLVENSLFE

-1397 APQREYIGIDATFH
+1397 APQRDYSGIDATFH
-1411 TDAKVFGND
+1411 TDAKIIGND
-1420 FDLTQPEASKL
+1420 FDLTQPKAYKL
-1431 SNLIGISVRE
+1431 SNLVGINVRE

-1465 FTASKVT
+1465 FAASKVT

-1481 LARDGKCTALLMLNN
+1481 IARDGKCTALLMLNN
-1496 TIASSLL
+1496 TIASSLI

-1512 GGGILFSNQTLPNEQ
+1512 GGGILFSNQPLPNEQ

-1555 NYQEATKSTASKVV
+1555 NYQQATKSTASKVV
-1569 EVAFVSDKVLYPKDM
+1569 EVPFVSDKVLYPKDM

-1595 VTTDI
+1595 ITTDI
-1600 IGTARDNEH
+1600 LGTARDKEH

-1615 EQDPNVSDE
+1615 EQDPNVSNE
-1624 APKLINKQV
+1624 APKLTNKQV

-1657 IAKGEEATTAPD
+1657 IVKGEKAPD
-1669 AAMIRDKG
+1669 AAAIRDKG

-1683 GKRAT
+1683 GKRTT

-1710 LNNKNAERELLFTF
+1710 LNNKDAEPELLFTF

-1729 PTQVATFE
+1729 PTRVATFE

-1755 VGVKVV
+1755 AGVKVV
-1761 EDFTRSLNQIAEMAG
+1761 EDFTRSRNQIAEMAG
-1776 DKVTITVTNS
+1776 GKVTITVTNS

-1821 WAYVDLAQRGDIR
+1821 WAYVDLAQRGDIH

-1861 PVSINLGQQAQ
+1861 PVTINLGQQAQ

-1883 YSYEWSQGD
+1883 YSYKWSQGD
-1892 SLQTVSVAPTQ
+1892 SLQTVSVTPTQ

-1942 PLSSE
+1942 PLSGE
-1947 EPYSQKAPFGSG
+1947 EPYNQKAPFGSG

-1980 ASADTTYTGDFAT
+1980 ASVDTTYTGNFQT

-2002 GQELEAK
+2002 GQEQEGK
-2009 SKQYVVAYCPGDNPA
+2009 SKQYVVAYCPGDNPQ
-2024 WGTYNPI
+2024 WGSYNPV

-2036 SSDRKVQLEGV
+2036 GSDRKAQLEGV

-2068 PAFEEGSF
+2068 PAFKEGSF

-2147 SAKPAKEQIA
+2147 STKPAKEQIA
-2157 LEVMATTETTAQVRW
+2157 LEVVATTESTAQIRW
-2172 QALPTQVSYT
+2172 QTLPTQVSYT
-2182 VSYRPAGADA
+2182 VSYRPVGADA

-2217 TTLEGLQM
+2217 TTLEGLQT

-2239 ALQTVAQG
+2239 AMQTVAQG
-2247 KTTFTTQA
+2247 KTTFT
-2255 IDGKLDAKLVAGS
+2255 I
-2268 LQAQSFSISFATIAK
+2268 
-2283 AESYM
+2283 
-2288 VELAKVDK
+2288 
-2296 EGNTKAVD
+2296 
-2304 IISIAADGSP
+2304 
-2314 LGELSPL
+2314 
-2321 QGPPTLQDGRIT
+2321 
-2333 LPFVDLSEQTAY
+2333 
-2345 HVTITARQGETR
+2345 
-2357 LCSEQLIIV
+2357 
-2366 TPQATAIDAINGET
+2366 QATAINAIDGET
-2380 ARVIATPEGILV
+2380 ARVVATPEGILV
-2392 LGLQGATIELYT
+2392 MGLQGATVELYT
-2404 ASGAQVGHYQITE
+2404 ASGAQIGRYQITE

-2426 QSGVYVVAAH
+2426 QSGIYIVAAH
-2436 KAGEVRTFRL
+2436 KAGAVRTFRL

>member
-31 MPTSTSG
+31 MPTSIYG

-61 QANKA
+61 QANKG

-71 MPEQAGK
+71 TPEQAGK

-96 ILEGSAYFTQYGS
+96 ILEGFVDYS
-109 PKERDI
+109 PYRTPNERAI
-115 IKKFTK
+115 IRKFAK

-165 IKVASVLEDKSASH
+165 IKIASILEDKSASH

-198 GLAKAPQLTALHY
+198 GLAKAPKLTALHY
-211 KLSETKPSDITAIY
+211 KLSDTKPSDITAIY
-225 LYEANSRKPKQLD
+225 LYEVNSRKPKQLD
-238 ADKLLGKTTEVSAE
+238 ADKLLGKTTEISAE

-280 AAGSRIN
+280 AAGSRID
-287 VATTKLTTTLGDHEV
+287 VATTKLTTTLGDHAV
-302 TLQEPKTL
+302 TLQEPKPL

-316 ALAKTPQTYTVGD
+316 ALAKTPKTYTVGN
-329 KSLTLYDDGGKYD
+329 KSLTLYDDGGKYE

-372 FSYSSIGRADLV
+372 FGYSSINRADLV

-390 EVNADNLIIKLNSEK
+390 AVNADNLIIKLNKEK
-405 AYKATSTAP
+405 AYKATSTAS

-424 NTGVPK
+424 NAGNPK

-463 INASVKQVGIVAF
+463 INASVKKVGMVAF
-476 TLVATGTKDPV
+476 TLVAQGTKDPV
-487 TLQSLDLSSISKTTD
+487 TLQRLDLSSISKKTD
-502 VAQVALYYSPI
+502 IAQVALYYSPI
-513 VDNFTKA
+513 VDDFTKA
-520 KEIARWDFAQ
+520 KEIARWDFAEA
-530 TLTATLPT
+530 LTATLPT

-550 LAVDLQETASK
+550 LAVDLQAAAHK
-561 GNKVNLSIDKLHLS
+561 GNKVNLSIDKIHLS
-575 AGEKTLPEQER
+575 AGEKTLPEEER

-600 TRGKH
+600 TLGKH
-605 HVKVYETWDFTPQLK
+605 HVKVYEPWDFMPQLK
-620 HHLTTGYDTDAG
+620 HKLTTGYDTDAG

-649 DINEW
+649 DINKW
-654 DFYYY
+654 DFYYSSW
-659 PYGGGN
+659 GSK

-680 LFELKHDK
+680 LFELKPNK

-713 GASGSLGWRG
+713 GGSGSLGWRG

-741 QIELPFIAVGS
+741 QIELPFVAVGS
-752 EMNAV
+752 ELNPV
-757 LALDLHTTGDRKPI
+757 LALDIHTIGDRKPI
-771 HMDGLTVDL
+771 LVDGLTVDL
-780 KGGAPQIERVA
+780 KGGAPQIKRVA

-805 LIAAAQVEPTM
+805 LIAEAQVEPTM
-816 QSVDLPT
+816 KSVDLPA
-823 DSLQKYGTLREFANN
+823 DALAQNGTLKEFANN
-838 YILALDI
+838 YILAIDI
-845 RKDAPAADS
+845 RKDAPLTES

-861 LTVAGKPVAVRNA
+861 LTVSGKSITVRDA

-886 NHPASDDNKVVTV
+886 NHPASGDNKEVTV
-899 TTPLSYYDEGGPNGN
+899 TTPLSYYDEGGPDGKV
-914 TLKNTG
+914 LKNTG
-920 SYVTFLPAHKG
+920 SYVTFLPAHEG
-931 EVITL
+931 EVVTL
-936 TIDTIALRSATFG
+936 TIDSINLRRATFG
-949 IYSGRDHTDEN
+949 IYSGRDYKNES
-960 KLLSTGDNNMLKQ
+960 KLLSTGDNNILKQ
-973 TGVRTFISQEQDG
+973 TGVRTFTSQEQDG
-986 SLTVYYKGSNTY
+986 SMTVYFKGSDTY
-998 AYGWAARVES
+998 TFGWAARVES

-1023 LPADKQG
+1023 LPVDKQG

-1070 ALYATGAIKEFDE
+1070 ALYATGAISEFDE
-1083 AHLIATVKPLAT
+1083 AHLIATVKPQTT
-1095 QTDVIFKL
+1095 QTEVIFKF
-1103 DPADTLTLPRTQY
+1103 DPADILKLPRTQY

-1128 AGTPISVSAKSVT
+1128 VGTPISVVAKSVT
-1141 IGGTKHDVTQEKPF
+1141 AGGTKYDVKQEKPF
-1155 DTKTRQGGL
+1155 DTKTRKGGL
-1164 QGTLRVGSSSAA
+1164 QGKLRVGSSSAA
-1176 TYKSLAAAAKDLTK
+1176 HYKSLAAAAKDLTK

-1214 VPGASAKNSITIVGL
+1214 IPGASAKNSITIVGL

-1239 ANGYDKPTGD
+1239 ANGYNKPTGD
-1249 NAYRRYYG
+1249 DAHRRAYG

-1295 MDNCYVYTK
+1295 MDNCHVYTK
-1304 NTSNTGYNMSPH
+1304 NTSNMNYNMSPS
-1316 LVKIEGASNPHAQS
+1316 LVKVEGASNPHAQS
-1330 CDVVVENSLFE
+1330 CDVVIENSLFE

-1397 APQREYIGIDATFH
+1397 APQRDYSGIDATFH
-1411 TDAKVFGND
+1411 TDAKIIGND
-1420 FDLTQPEASKL
+1420 FDITQPEASRL
-1431 SNLIGISVRE
+1431 SNLVGINVRE

-1465 FTASKVT
+1465 FAASNVM

-1481 LARDGKCTALLMLNN
+1481 IAREGKSTALLMLNN
-1496 TIASSLL
+1496 TIASSLI

-1512 GGGILFSNQTLPNEQ
+1512 GGSILFSNQPLPNEQ

-1595 VTTDI
+1595 ITTDI
-1600 IGTARDNEH
+1600 LGTARDKDH

-1615 EQDPNVSDE
+1615 EQDPNVTDE
-1624 APKLINKQV
+1624 APKLTNKQV

-1657 IAKGEEATTAPD
+1657 IVKGEEAPD
-1669 AAMIRDKG
+1669 ATKIRDKG

-1710 LNNKNAERELLFTF
+1710 LNNKDAEPELLFTF

-1729 PTQVATFE
+1729 PTRVATFE

-1755 VGVKVV
+1755 TGVKVV
-1761 EDFTRSLNQIAEMAG
+1761 EDFTRSRNQIAEMAG

-1786 KGKIPQR
+1786 KVKIPQR

-1801 PVYMRI
+1801 TVYMRI

-1921 SVYVYVNGL
+1921 NVYVYVNGL
-1930 HGEAMVATFEEE
+1930 HGEPMVATFEEE

-1947 EPYSQKAPFGSG
+1947 EPYNQKAPFGSG

-1966 YNAEWNSWSGFALA
+1966 YNAEWKSWSGFALA
-1980 ASADTTYTGDFAT
+1980 ASADTIYSGDLT
-1993 QQYNNVVGG
+1993 QQYNNVIGG
-2002 GQELEAK
+2002 GQELEGK
-2009 SKQYVVAYCPGDNPA
+2009 SKQYAVAYCPGDNPA
-2024 WGTYNPI
+2024 WGTYNPV

-2036 SSDRKVQLEGV
+2036 GSDRKVQLEGV

-2059 TQGDKNYGR
+2059 TRGDKNFGR

-2112 SSLGEVKTLKFSIQS
+2112 SSLGEVKTLKFSILS

-2147 SAKPAKEQIA
+2147 SAKPAKEQIV

-2182 VSYRPAGADA
+2182 VSYRPVGADA
-2192 SATQTMRLDP
+2192 SATQTMLLDP

-2217 TTLEGLQM
+2217 TTLEGLQT

-2239 ALQTVAQG
+2239 AMQTVAQG

-2268 LQAQSFSISFATIAK
+2268 LQAQSFSISFATIDK
-2283 AESYM
+2283 AESYT
-2288 VELAKVDK
+2288 VNLAKVDK

-2345 HVTITARQGETR
+2345 RVTVSARQGETK

-2366 TPQATAIDAINGET
+2366 TPQATAIDAIDGET
-2380 ARVIATPEGILV
+2380 ARVVATPEGILV
-2392 LGLQGATIELYT
+2392 MGLQGATIELYT
-2404 ASGAQVGHYQITE
+2404 ASGAQIGRYQITE

-2426 QSGVYVVAAH
+2426 QSGIYIVAAH
-2436 KAGEVRTFRL
+2436 KADAVRTFRL

>member
-31 MPTSTSG
+31 MPTSTWG

-61 QANKA
+61 LAGKT

-71 MPEQAGK
+71 TPEQAGK

-96 ILEGSAYFTQYGS
+96 ILEGSANFTQYGVLN
-109 PKERDI
+109 ERDI
-115 IKKFTK
+115 IRKFTK

-137 GQITI
+137 GQLTI

-165 IKVASVLEDKSASH
+165 IRVASVLENKSASH
-179 DPYIGEQS
+179 NPYIGEQS

-198 GLAKAPQLTALHY
+198 GLAKAPKLTALHY
-211 KLSETKPSDITAIY
+211 KLSNTKPSDITAIY

-238 ADKLLGKTTEVSAE
+238 ASKLLGKTTEVSAE

-272 VVDLKSDV
+272 VIDLKSNV
-280 AAGSRIN
+280 AAGSRIDI
-287 VATTKLTTTLGDHEV
+287 ATTKLTTTLGDHAV

-316 ALAKTPQTYTVGD
+316 ALAKTPKTYTIGD
-329 KSLTLYDDGGKYD
+329 KSLTLYDDGGKYE
-342 PISEKFDGYAVFKPE
+342 PISEEFDGYAVFKPE

-372 FSYSSIGRADLV
+372 FSYSSISRADFV

-390 EVNADNLIIKLNSEK
+390 EVNADNLIIKLNKEK

-424 NTGVPK
+424 NTGTPK

-463 INASVKQVGIVAF
+463 INASVKQVGMLAF
-476 TLVATGTKDPV
+476 TLVAKGTKDPV
-487 TLQSLDLSSISKTTD
+487 TLQRLDLSSISKKTD
-502 VAQVALYYSPI
+502 IAQVALYYSPI
-513 VDNFTKA
+513 VDDFTKA
-520 KEIARWDFAQ
+520 KEIARWDFAEA
-530 TLTATLPT
+530 LTATLPT

-550 LAVDLQETASK
+550 LAVDLQAAAHK
-561 GNKVNLSIDKLHLS
+561 GNKVNLSIDKIHLS
-575 AGEKTLPEQER
+575 VGEKTLPEEER

-600 TRGKH
+600 TLGKH
-605 HVKVYETWDFTPQLK
+605 HVKVYEPWDFMPQLK
-620 HHLTTGYDTDAG
+620 HKLTTGYDTDAG

-649 DINEW
+649 DINKW
-654 DFYYY
+654 DFYYSSW
-659 PYGGGN
+659 GSK

-680 LFELKHDK
+680 LFELKPNK

-713 GASGSLGWRG
+713 GGSGSLGWRG

-733 KVDSAAAK
+733 KVDSASAK

-752 EMNAV
+752 DLNPV
-757 LALDLHTTGDRKPI
+757 LALDIHTIGDRKPI
-771 HMDGLTVDL
+771 LVDGLTVDL
-780 KGGAPQIERVA
+780 KGGAPQIKRVA

-805 LIAAAQVEPTM
+805 LIAEAQVEPTM
-816 QSVDLPT
+816 QSVDLPA
-823 DSLQKYGTLREFANN
+823 DALAQNGTLKEFANN
-838 YILALDI
+838 YILAIDI
-845 RKDAPAADS
+845 RKDAPLTES

-861 LTVAGKPVAVRNA
+861 LTVSGKPITVRDA

-886 NHPASDDNKVVTV
+886 NHPASGDNKEVTV
-899 TTPLSYYDEGGPNGN
+899 TTPLSYYDEGGPDGKV
-914 TLKNTG
+914 LKNTG
-920 SYVTFLPAHKG
+920 SYVTFLPAHEG
-931 EVITL
+931 EVVTL
-936 TIDTIALRSATFG
+936 TIDSINLRRATFG
-949 IYSGRDHTDEN
+949 IYSGRDYKNES
-960 KLLSTGDNNMLKQ
+960 KLLSTGDNNILKQ
-973 TGVRTFISQEQDG
+973 TGVRTFTSQEQDG
-986 SLTVYYKGSNTY
+986 SLTVYFKGSDTY
-998 AYGWAARVES
+998 TFGWAARVES

-1023 LPADKQG
+1023 LPVDKQG

-1070 ALYATGAIKEFDE
+1070 ALYATGAISEFDE
-1083 AHLIATVKPLAT
+1083 AHLIATVKPQAT
-1095 QTDVIFKL
+1095 QTEVIFKF
-1103 DPADTLTLPRTQY
+1103 DPADILTLPRTQY

-1128 AGTPISVSAKSVT
+1128 VGTPISVVAKSVT
-1141 IGGTKHDVTQEKPF
+1141 AGGTKYDVKQEKPF
-1155 DTKTRQGGL
+1155 DTKTRKGGL
-1164 QGTLRVGSSSAA
+1164 QGKLRVGSSSAA
-1176 TYKSLAAAAKDLTK
+1176 HYKSLAAAAKDLTK
-1190 QGVSGAVTVEVE
+1190 QGVSGAVTVEIE

-1214 VPGASAKNSITIVGL
+1214 IPGASAKNSITIVGL

-1239 ANGYDKPTGD
+1239 ANGYNKPTGD
-1249 NAYRRYYG
+1249 DAHRRAYG

-1295 MDNCYVYTK
+1295 MDNCHVYTK
-1304 NTSNTGYNMSPH
+1304 NTSNMNYNMSPS
-1316 LVKIEGASNPHAQS
+1316 LVKVEGASNPHAQS
-1330 CDVVVENSLFE
+1330 CDVLVENSLFE

-1397 APQREYIGIDATFH
+1397 APQRDYSGIDATFH
-1411 TDAKVFGND
+1411 TDAKIIGND
-1420 FDLTQPEASKL
+1420 FDITQPEASRL
-1431 SNLIGISVRE
+1431 SNLVGINVRE

-1465 FTASKVT
+1465 FAASNVT

-1481 LARDGKCTALLMLNN
+1481 IAREGKSTALLMLNN
-1496 TIASSLL
+1496 TIAKSLL

-1555 NYQEATKSTASKVV
+1555 NYQQATKSTASKVV

-1584 TVLPQGAPHAA
+1584 TVLPQGALHAA
-1595 VTTDI
+1595 ITTDI
-1600 IGTARDNEH
+1600 LGTTRNKEH

-1615 EQDPNVSDE
+1615 EQDPNVTDE
-1624 APKLINKQV
+1624 APKLTNKQV

-1657 IAKGEEATTAPD
+1657 IVKGEEAPD
-1669 AAMIRDKG
+1669 AAKIRDKG

-1683 GKRAT
+1683 GKRTT

-1710 LNNKNAERELLFTF
+1710 LNNKDAEPELLFTF

-1729 PTQVATFE
+1729 PTRVATFE

-1755 VGVKVV
+1755 TGVKVV
-1761 EDFTRSLNQIAEMAG
+1761 EDFTRSRNQIAEMAG
-1776 DKVTITVTNS
+1776 DKVTITATNS
-1786 KGKIPQR
+1786 NGKIPQR

-1801 PVYMRI
+1801 TVYMRI

-1930 HGEAMVATFEEE
+1930 HGEPMVATFEEE

-1947 EPYSQKAPFGSG
+1947 EPYNQKAPFGSG

-1966 YNAEWNSWSGFALA
+1966 YNAEWKSWSGFALA
-1980 ASADTTYTGDFAT
+1980 ASADTIYSGDLT
-1993 QQYNNVVGG
+1993 QQYNNVIGG
-2002 GQELEAK
+2002 GQELEGK
-2009 SKQYVVAYCPGDNPA
+2009 SKQYAVAYCPGDNPA
-2024 WGTYNPI
+2024 WGTYNPV

-2036 SSDRKVQLEGV
+2036 GSDRKVQLEGV

-2059 TQGDKNYGR
+2059 TRGDKNFGR

-2112 SSLGEVKTLKFSIQS
+2112 SSLGEVKTLKFSILS

-2147 SAKPAKEQIA
+2147 SAKPAKEQIV

-2182 VSYRPAGADA
+2182 VSYRPVGADA
-2192 SATQTMRLDP
+2192 SATQTMLLDP

-2217 TTLEGLQM
+2217 TTLEGLQT

-2239 ALQTVAQG
+2239 AMQTVAQG

-2268 LQAQSFSISFATIAK
+2268 LQAQSFSISFATIDK
-2283 AESYM
+2283 AESYT
-2288 VELAKVDK
+2288 VNLAKVDK

-2345 HVTITARQGETR
+2345 RVTVSARQGETK

-2366 TPQATAIDAINGET
+2366 TPQATAIDAIDGET
-2380 ARVIATPEGILV
+2380 ARVVATPEGILV
-2392 LGLQGATIELYT
+2392 MGLQGATVELYT
-2404 ASGAQVGHYQITE
+2404 ASGAQIGRYQITE

-2426 QSGVYVVAAH
+2426 QSGIYIVAAH

>member
-16 LLPPIVWGQEDNTLL
+16 LLPPIVWGQENKTLL
-31 MPTSTSG
+31 MPTSIYG

-96 ILEGSAYFTQYGS
+96 ILEGSAPFSDWLT
-109 PKERDI
+109 PNEKLVIR
-115 IKKFTK
+115 KFAK

-165 IKVASVLEDKSASH
+165 IKIASILEDKSASH

-198 GLAKAPQLTALHY
+198 GLAKAPKLMALHY
-211 KLSETKPSDITAIY
+211 KLSNTKPSDITAIY
-225 LYEANSRKPKQLD
+225 LYEVNSRKPKQLD

-258 KEYTLSEPNHALVL
+258 KEYTLSEPNYDLVL

-280 AAGSRIN
+280 AAGSRID
-287 VATTKLTTTLGDHEV
+287 VATTKLTTTLGDHAV
-302 TLQEPKTL
+302 TLQKPKPL

-316 ALAKTPQTYTVGD
+316 ALAKTPKTYTVGD
-329 KSLTLYDDGGKYD
+329 KSLTLYDDGGKHE

-357 TTGKVIQVDFTKLDL
+357 TAGKVIQVDFTKLDL

-390 EVNADNLIIKLNSEK
+390 EVNADNLIIKLNKEK
-405 AYKATSTAP
+405 AYKATSTAS

-424 NTGVPK
+424 NTGTPK

-463 INASVKQVGIVAF
+463 INASVKQVGMVAF
-476 TLVATGTKDPV
+476 TLVAQGTKDPV
-487 TLQSLDLSSISKTTD
+487 TLQRLDLSSISKTTD
-502 VAQVALYYSPI
+502 IAQVALYYSPT
-513 VDNFTKA
+513 VDDFTKA
-520 KEIARWDFAQ
+520 KEIAHWDFAQ
-530 TLTATLPT
+530 ALTATLPT

-550 LAVDLQETASK
+550 LVVDLQETANK
-561 GNKVNLSIDKLHLS
+561 GGKINLSIDKIHLS
-575 AGEKTLPEQER
+575 AGEKTLPEKER

-600 TRGKH
+600 TLGKH
-605 HVKVYETWDFTPQLK
+605 HVKVYEPWDFTPQLK
-620 HHLTTGYDTDAG
+620 HSLTTGYDTDAG

-638 EATAPDNVIQL
+638 EATAPNNVIQL

-654 DFYYY
+654 DFYYSSW
-659 PYGGGN
+659 GSK

-680 LFELKHDK
+680 LFELKPDRE
-688 DAYKTKPADY
+688 AFKTKPSDY
-698 IRSTQKAL
+698 IRSTQKYL

-713 GASGSLGWRG
+713 GGSGSLGWRG

-752 EMNAV
+752 ELNPV
-757 LALDLHTTGDRKPI
+757 LALDIHTIGDRKPI

-780 KGGAPQIERVA
+780 KGGAPQIKRVA

-805 LIAAAQVEPTM
+805 LIAEAQVEPTM
-816 QSVDLPT
+816 QSVDLPA
-823 DSLQKYGTLREFANN
+823 DALAKNGTLKEFANN
-838 YILALDI
+838 YILAIDI
-845 RKDAPAADS
+845 RKDAPLTES

-861 LTVAGKPVAVRNA
+861 LTVSGKPITVRDA

-886 NHPASDDNKVVTV
+886 NHPASGDNKEVTV
-899 TTPLSYYDEGGPNGN
+899 TTPLSYYDEGGPDGKV
-914 TLKNTG
+914 LKNTG
-920 SYVTFLPAHKG
+920 SYVTFLPSHEG
-931 EVITL
+931 EVVTL
-936 TIDTIALRSATFG
+936 TIDSINLRRATFG
-949 IYSGRDHTDEN
+949 IYSGRDHTVKS
-960 KLLSTGDNNMLKQ
+960 KLLSTGDNNILKQ
-973 TGVRTFISQEQDG
+973 TGVRTFTSQEQDG
-986 SLTVYYKGSNTY
+986 SLTVYFKGSDTY
-998 AYGWAARVES
+998 TFGWAARVES

-1023 LPADKQG
+1023 LPVDKQG

-1070 ALYATGAIKEFDE
+1070 ALYATGAISEFDE
-1083 AHLIATVKPLAT
+1083 AHLIATAKPQAT
-1095 QTDVIFKL
+1095 QTEVIFKF
-1103 DPADTLTLPRTQY
+1103 DPADILKLPRTQY

-1128 AGTPISVSAKSVT
+1128 VGTPISVTAKSVT
-1141 IGGTKHDVTQEKPF
+1141 IGGAKYDVKQEKPF
-1155 DTKTRQGGL
+1155 DTKTRKGGL

-1176 TYKSLAAAAKDLTK
+1176 SYKSLAAAAKDLTK

-1214 VPGASAKNSITIVGL
+1214 IPGVSAKNSITIVGL
-1229 GNSRDEVVLS
+1229 GNTRDEVVLS
-1239 ANGYDKPTGD
+1239 ANGYNKPTGD
-1249 NAYRRYYG
+1249 DAHRRAYG

-1295 MDNCYVYTK
+1295 MDNCHVYTK
-1304 NTSNTGYNMSPH
+1304 NTSNSNYNMSPS
-1316 LVKIEGASNPHAQS
+1316 LVKVEGASNPHAQS
-1330 CDVVVENSLFE
+1330 CDVLVENSLFE

-1397 APQREYIGIDATFH
+1397 APQRDYSGIDATFH
-1411 TDAKVFGND
+1411 TDAKIIGND
-1420 FDLTQPEASKL
+1420 FDLTQPKAYKL
-1431 SNLIGISVRE
+1431 SNLVGINVRE

-1465 FTASKVT
+1465 FAASKVT

-1481 LARDGKCTALLMLNN
+1481 IARDGKCTALLMLNN
-1496 TIASSLL
+1496 TIASSLI

-1512 GGGILFSNQTLPNEQ
+1512 GGGILFSNQPLPNEQ

-1555 NYQEATKSTASKVV
+1555 NYQQATKSTASKVV
-1569 EVAFVSDKVLYPKDM
+1569 EVPFVSDKVLYPKDM

-1595 VTTDI
+1595 ITTDI
-1600 IGTARDNEH
+1600 LGTARDKEH

-1615 EQDPNVSDE
+1615 EQDPNVSNE
-1624 APKLINKQV
+1624 APKLTNKQV

-1657 IAKGEEATTAPD
+1657 IVKGEKAPD
-1669 AAMIRDKG
+1669 AAAIRDKG

-1683 GKRAT
+1683 GKRTT

-1710 LNNKNAERELLFTF
+1710 LNNKDAEPELLFTF

-1729 PTQVATFE
+1729 PTRVATFE

-1755 VGVKVV
+1755 AGVKVV
-1761 EDFTRSLNQIAEMAG
+1761 EDFTRSRNQIAEIAG

-1807 DGGTRITLPATEQE
+1807 NGGTRITLPATEQE

-1861 PVSINLGQQAQ
+1861 PVTINLGQQAQ

-1883 YSYEWSQGD
+1883 YSYKWSQGD
-1892 SLQTVSVAPTQ
+1892 SLQTISVAPTQ

-1980 ASADTTYTGDFAT
+1980 ASVDTTYTGNFQT

-2002 GQELEAK
+2002 GQEQEGK
-2009 SKQYVVAYCPGDNPA
+2009 SKQYVVAYCPGDNPQ
-2024 WGTYNPI
+2024 WGSYNPV

-2036 SSDRKVQLEGV
+2036 GSDRKVQLEGV

-2068 PAFEEGSF
+2068 PAFKEGSF

-2147 SAKPAKEQIA
+2147 STKPAKEQIA
-2157 LEVMATTETTAQVRW
+2157 LEVVATTESTAQIRW
-2172 QALPTQVSYT
+2172 QTLPTQVSYT
-2182 VSYRPAGADA
+2182 VSYRPVGADA

-2217 TTLEGLQM
+2217 TTLEGLQT

-2239 ALQTVAQG
+2239 AMQTVAQG
-2247 KTTFTTQA
+2247 KTTFT
-2255 IDGKLDAKLVAGS
+2255 I
-2268 LQAQSFSISFATIAK
+2268 
-2283 AESYM
+2283 
-2288 VELAKVDK
+2288 
-2296 EGNTKAVD
+2296 
-2304 IISIAADGSP
+2304 
-2314 LGELSPL
+2314 
-2321 QGPPTLQDGRIT
+2321 
-2333 LPFVDLSEQTAY
+2333 
-2345 HVTITARQGETR
+2345 
-2357 LCSEQLIIV
+2357 
-2366 TPQATAIDAINGET
+2366 QATAINAIDGET
-2380 ARVIATPEGILV
+2380 ARVVATPEGILV
-2392 LGLQGATIELYT
+2392 MGLQGATVELYT
-2404 ASGAQVGHYQITE
+2404 ASGAQIGRYQITE

-2426 QSGVYVVAAH
+2426 QSGIYIVAAH
-2436 KAGEVRTFRL
+2436 KAGAVRTFRL

>member
-31 MPTSTSG
+31 MPTSTYG

-61 QANKA
+61 QANTG

-71 MPEQAGK
+71 TPEQAGK

-96 ILEGSAYFTQYGS
+96 ILEGYVDYS
-109 PKERDI
+109 PYRTPNERAI
-115 IKKFTK
+115 IKKFAK

-165 IKVASVLEDKSASH
+165 IKIASILEDKSASH

-198 GLAKAPQLTALHY
+198 GLAKAPKLTALHY
-211 KLSETKPSDITAIY
+211 KLSNTKPSDITAIY
-225 LYEANSRKPKQLD
+225 LYEVNSRKPKQLD
-238 ADKLLGKTTEVSAE
+238 ADKLLGKTTEISAE

-280 AAGSRIN
+280 AAGSRID
-287 VATTKLTTTLGDHEV
+287 VATTKLTTTLGDHAV
-302 TLQEPKTL
+302 TLQEPKPL

-316 ALAKTPQTYTVGD
+316 ALAKTPKTYTVGN
-329 KSLTLYDDGGKYD
+329 KSLTLYDDGGKYE

-372 FSYSSIGRADLV
+372 FGYSSINRADLV

-390 EVNADNLIIKLNSEK
+390 AVNADNLIIKLNKEK
-405 AYKATSTAP
+405 AYKATSTAS

-424 NTGVPK
+424 NAGNPK

-463 INASVKQVGIVAF
+463 INASVKKVGMVAF
-476 TLVATGTKDPV
+476 TLVAQGTKDPV
-487 TLQSLDLSSISKTTD
+487 TLQRLDLSSISKKTD
-502 VAQVALYYSPI
+502 IAQVALYYSPI
-513 VDNFTKA
+513 VDDFTKA
-520 KEIARWDFAQ
+520 KEIARWDFAEA
-530 TLTATLPT
+530 LTAKLPA

-550 LAVDLQETASK
+550 LVVDLQETASK
-561 GNKVNLSIDKLHLS
+561 GGKINLSIDKIHLS
-575 AGEKTLPEQER
+575 AGEKTLPEEER

-600 TRGKH
+600 TLGKH
-605 HVKVYETWDFTPQLK
+605 HVKVYEPWDFMPQLK
-620 HHLTTGYDTDAG
+620 HKLTTGYDTDAG

-649 DINEW
+649 DINKW
-654 DFYYY
+654 DFYYSSW
-659 PYGGGN
+659 GSK

-680 LFELKHDK
+680 LFELKPNK

-713 GASGSLGWRG
+713 GGSGSLGWRG

-733 KVDSAAAK
+733 KVDSASAK
-741 QIELPFIAVGS
+741 QLELPFIAVGS
-752 EMNAV
+752 DLNPV
-757 LALDLHTTGDRKPI
+757 LALDIHTIGDRKPI
-771 HMDGLTVDL
+771 LVDGLTVDL
-780 KGGAPQIERVA
+780 KGGAPQIKRVA

-805 LIAAAQVEPTM
+805 LIAEAQVEPTM
-816 QSVDLPT
+816 QSVDLPA
-823 DSLQKYGTLREFANN
+823 DALAQNGTLKEFANN
-838 YILALDI
+838 YILAIDI
-845 RKDAPAADS
+845 RKDAPLTES

-861 LTVAGKPVAVRNA
+861 LTVSGKPITVRDA

-886 NHPASDDNKVVTV
+886 NHPASGDNKVVTV
-899 TTPLSYYDEGGPNGN
+899 TTPLSYYDEGGPDGKV
-914 TLKNTG
+914 LKNTG
-920 SYVTFLPAHKG
+920 SYVTFLPAHEG
-931 EVITL
+931 EVVTL
-936 TIDTIALRSATFG
+936 TIDSINLRRATFG
-949 IYSGRDHTDEN
+949 IYSGRDHTVKS
-960 KLLSTGDNNMLKQ
+960 KLLSTGDNNILKQ
-973 TGVRTFISQEQDG
+973 TGVRTFTSQEQDG
-986 SLTVYYKGSNTY
+986 SLTVYFKGSDTY
-998 AYGWAARVES
+998 TFGWAARVES

-1023 LPADKQG
+1023 LPVDKQG

-1070 ALYATGAIKEFDE
+1070 ALYATGAISEFDE
-1083 AHLIATVKPLAT
+1083 AHLIATVKPQTT
-1095 QTDVIFKL
+1095 QTEVIFKF
-1103 DPADTLTLPRTQY
+1103 DPADILTLPRTQY

-1128 AGTPISVSAKSVT
+1128 VGTPISVVAKSVT
-1141 IGGTKHDVTQEKPF
+1141 AGGTKYDVTQEKPF
-1155 DTKTRQGGL
+1155 DTKTRKGGL

-1176 TYKSLAAAAKDLTK
+1176 SYKSLAAAAKDLTK
-1190 QGVSGAVTVEVE
+1190 QGVSGAVTVEIE

-1214 VPGASAKNSITIVGL
+1214 IPGASAKNSITIVGL
-1229 GNSRDEVVLS
+1229 GNTRDEVVLS
-1239 ANGYDKPTGD
+1239 ANGYNKPTGD
-1249 NAYRRYYG
+1249 DAHRRAYG

-1295 MDNCYVYTK
+1295 MDNCHVYTK
-1304 NTSNTGYNMSPH
+1304 NTSNMNYNMSPS
-1316 LVKIEGASNPHAQS
+1316 LVKVEGASNPHAQS
-1330 CDVVVENSLFE
+1330 CDVLVENSLFE

-1397 APQREYIGIDATFH
+1397 APQRDYSGIDATFH
-1411 TDAKVFGND
+1411 TDAKIIGND
-1420 FDLTQPEASKL
+1420 FDITQPEASRL
-1431 SNLIGISVRE
+1431 SNLVGINVRE

-1465 FTASKVT
+1465 FAASHVM

-1481 LARDGKCTALLMLNN
+1481 IARDGKCTALLMLNN

-1512 GGGILFSNQTLPNEQ
+1512 GGGILFSNQTFPNEQ

-1595 VTTDI
+1595 ITTDI
-1600 IGTARDNEH
+1600 LGTARDKDH

-1615 EQDPNVSDE
+1615 EQDPNVTDE
-1624 APKLINKQV
+1624 APKLTNKQV
-1633 VRALHQSATISV
+1633 VRTLHQSATISV

-1657 IAKGEEATTAPD
+1657 IVKGEEAPD
-1669 AAMIRDKG
+1669 AAKIRDKG

-1710 LNNKNAERELLFTF
+1710 LNNKDAEPELLFTF

-1729 PTQVATFE
+1729 PTRVATFE

-1755 VGVKVV
+1755 AGVKVV

-1786 KGKIPQR
+1786 NGKIPQR

-1930 HGEAMVATFEEE
+1930 HGEPMVATFEEE

-1947 EPYSQKAPFGSG
+1947 EPYNQKAPFGSG

-1966 YNAEWNSWSGFALA
+1966 YNAEWKSWSGFALA
-1980 ASADTTYTGDFAT
+1980 ASADTIYSGDLT
-1993 QQYNNVVGG
+1993 QQYNNVIGG
-2002 GQELEAK
+2002 GQELEGK
-2009 SKQYVVAYCPGDNPA
+2009 SKQYAVAYCPGDNPA
-2024 WGTYNPI
+2024 WGTYNPV

-2036 SSDRKVQLEGV
+2036 GSDRKVQLEGV

-2059 TQGDKNYGR
+2059 TKGDKNFGR

-2112 SSLGEVKTLKFSIQS
+2112 SSLGEVKTLKFSILS

-2147 SAKPAKEQIA
+2147 SAKPAKEQIV

-2182 VSYRPAGADA
+2182 VSYRPVGADA

-2268 LQAQSFSISFATIAK
+2268 LQAQSFSISFATIDK
-2283 AESYM
+2283 AESYT
-2288 VELAKVDK
+2288 VNLAKVDK

-2345 HVTITARQGETR
+2345 RVTVSARQGETK

-2366 TPQATAIDAINGET
+2366 TPQATAIDAIDGET
-2380 ARVIATPEGILV
+2380 ARVVATPEGILV
-2392 LGLQGATIELYT
+2392 MGLQGATVELYT
-2404 ASGAQVGHYQITE
+2404 ASGAQIGRYQITE

-2426 QSGVYVVAAH
+2426 QSGIYIVAAH
-2436 KAGEVRTFRL
+2436 KADAVRTFRL

>member
-1 MQRTVTTTLLLLCWL
+1 
-16 LLPPIVWGQEDNTLL
+16 
-31 MPTSTSG
+31 MPTSIYG

-61 QANKA
+61 LAGKT

-71 MPEQAGK
+71 TPEQAGK

-96 ILEGSAYFTQYGS
+96 ILEGSAPFSDWLT
-109 PKERDI
+109 PNEKLVIR
-115 IKKFTK
+115 KFAK

-165 IKVASVLEDKSASH
+165 IKIASILEDKSASH

-198 GLAKAPQLTALHY
+198 GLAKAPKLTALHY
-211 KLSETKPSDITAIY
+211 KLSNTKPSDITAIY
-225 LYEANSRKPKQLD
+225 LYEVNSRKPKQLD
-238 ADKLLGKTTEVSAE
+238 ADKLLGKTTEISAE

-287 VATTKLTTTLGDHEV
+287 VATTKLTTTLGDHAV
-302 TLQEPKTL
+302 TLQEPKAL

-316 ALAKTPQTYTVGD
+316 ALAKTPKTYTVGD
-329 KSLTLYDDGGKYD
+329 KSLTLYDDGGKHE

-372 FSYSSIGRADLV
+372 FSYSSISRADFV

-390 EVNADNLIIKLNSEK
+390 EVNADNLIIKLNKEK
-405 AYKATSTAP
+405 AYKATSTAS

-424 NTGVPK
+424 NTGTPK

-463 INASVKQVGIVAF
+463 INASVKQVGMLAF
-476 TLVATGTKDPV
+476 TLVAKGTKDPV
-487 TLQSLDLSSISKTTD
+487 TLQRLDLSSISKKTD
-502 VAQVALYYSPI
+502 IAQVALYYSPI
-513 VDNFTKA
+513 VDDFTKA
-520 KEIARWDFAQ
+520 KEIARWDFAEA
-530 TLTATLPT
+530 LTATLPT

-550 LAVDLQETASK
+550 LAVDLQAAAHK
-561 GNKVNLSIDKLHLS
+561 GNKVNLSIDKIHLS
-575 AGEKTLPEQER
+575 VGEKTLPEEER

-600 TRGKH
+600 TLGKH
-605 HVKVYETWDFTPQLK
+605 HVKVYEPWDFMPQLK
-620 HHLTTGYDTDAG
+620 HKLTTGYDTDAG

-649 DINEW
+649 DINKW
-654 DFYYY
+654 DFYYSSW
-659 PYGGGN
+659 GSK

-680 LFELKHDK
+680 LFELKPNK

-713 GASGSLGWRG
+713 GGSGSLGWRG

-733 KVDSAAAK
+733 KVDSASAK

-752 EMNAV
+752 DLNPV
-757 LALDLHTTGDRKPI
+757 LALDIHTIGDRKPI

-780 KGGAPQIERVA
+780 KGGAPQIKRVA

-805 LIAAAQVEPTM
+805 LIAEAQVEPTM
-816 QSVDLPT
+816 QSVDLPA
-823 DSLQKYGTLREFANN
+823 DALAQNGTLKEFANN
-838 YILALDI
+838 YILAIDI
-845 RKDAPAADS
+845 RKDAPLTES

-861 LTVAGKPVAVRNA
+861 LTVSGKPITVRDA

-886 NHPASDDNKVVTV
+886 NHPASGDNKVVTV
-899 TTPLSYYDEGGPNGN
+899 TTPLSYYDEGGPDGKV
-914 TLKNTG
+914 LKNTG
-920 SYVTFLPAHKG
+920 SYVTFLPAHEG
-931 EVITL
+931 EVVTL
-936 TIDTIALRSATFG
+936 TIDSINLRRATFG
-949 IYSGRDHTDEN
+949 IYSGRDHKNES
-960 KLLSTGDNNMLKQ
+960 KLLSTGDNNILKQ
-973 TGVRTFISQEQDG
+973 TGVRTFTSQEQDG
-986 SLTVYYKGSNTY
+986 SLTVYFKGSDTY
-998 AYGWAARVES
+998 TFGWAARVES

-1023 LPADKQG
+1023 LPVDKQG

-1070 ALYATGAIKEFDE
+1070 ALYATGAISEFDE
-1083 AHLIATVKPLAT
+1083 AHLIATVKPQAT
-1095 QTDVIFKL
+1095 QTEVIFKF
-1103 DPADTLTLPRTQY
+1103 DPADILKLPRTQY

-1128 AGTPISVSAKSVT
+1128 VGTPISVVAKSVT
-1141 IGGTKHDVTQEKPF
+1141 AGGTKYDVKQEKPF
-1155 DTKTRQGGL
+1155 DTKTRKGGL
-1164 QGTLRVGSSSAA
+1164 QGKLRVGSSSAA
-1176 TYKSLAAAAKDLTK
+1176 HYKSLAAAAKDLTK
-1190 QGVSGAVTVEVE
+1190 QGVSGAVTVEIE

-1214 VPGASAKNSITIVGL
+1214 IPGASAKNSITIVGL

-1239 ANGYDKPTGD
+1239 ANGYNKPTGD
-1249 NAYRRYYG
+1249 DAHRRAYG

-1295 MDNCYVYTK
+1295 MDNCHVYTK
-1304 NTSNTGYNMSPH
+1304 NTSNMNYNMSPS
-1316 LVKIEGASNPHAQS
+1316 LVKVEGASNPHAQS
-1330 CDVVVENSLFE
+1330 CDVLVENSLFE

-1397 APQREYIGIDATFH
+1397 APQRDYSGIDATFH
-1411 TDAKVFGND
+1411 TDAKIIGND
-1420 FDLTQPEASKL
+1420 FDLTQPKAYKL
-1431 SNLIGISVRE
+1431 SDLVGINVRE

-1465 FTASKVT
+1465 FAASKVT

-1481 LARDGKCTALLMLNN
+1481 IARDGKCTALLMLNN
-1496 TIASSLL
+1496 TIASSLI

-1512 GGGILFSNQTLPNEQ
+1512 GGGILFSNQPLPNEQ

-1555 NYQEATKSTASKVV
+1555 NYQQATKSTASKVV
-1569 EVAFVSDKVLYPKDM
+1569 EVPFVSDKVLYPKDM

-1595 VTTDI
+1595 ITTDI
-1600 IGTARDNEH
+1600 LGTARDKEH

-1615 EQDPNVSDE
+1615 EQDPNVSNE
-1624 APKLINKQV
+1624 APKLTNKQV

-1657 IAKGEEATTAPD
+1657 IVKGEKAPD
-1669 AAMIRDKG
+1669 AAAIRDKG

-1683 GKRAT
+1683 GKRTT

-1710 LNNKNAERELLFTF
+1710 LNNKDAEPELLFTF

-1729 PTQVATFE
+1729 PTRVATFE

-1755 VGVKVV
+1755 TGVKVV
-1761 EDFTRSLNQIAEMAG
+1761 EDFTRSRNQIAEMAG

-1786 KGKIPQR
+1786 KSKIPQR

-1801 PVYMRI
+1801 TVYMRI

-1883 YSYEWSQGD
+1883 YSYKWSQGD

-1947 EPYSQKAPFGSG
+1947 EPYNQKAPFGSG

-1980 ASADTTYTGDFAT
+1980 ASVDTTYTGNFQT

-2002 GQELEAK
+2002 GQEQEGK
-2009 SKQYVVAYCPGDNPA
+2009 SKQYVVAYCPGDNPQ
-2024 WGTYNPI
+2024 WGSYNPV

-2036 SSDRKVQLEGV
+2036 GSDRKVQLEGV

-2059 TQGDKNYGR
+2059 TRGDKNFGR

-2112 SSLGEVKTLKFSIQS
+2112 SSLGEVKTLKFSILS

-2147 SAKPAKEQIA
+2147 STKPAKEQIA
-2157 LEVMATTETTAQVRW
+2157 LEVVATTESTAQIRW
-2172 QALPTQVSYT
+2172 QTLPTQVSYT
-2182 VSYRPAGADA
+2182 VSYRPVGADA

-2217 TTLEGLQM
+2217 TTLEGLQT

-2239 ALQTVAQG
+2239 AMQTVAQG
-2247 KTTFTTQA
+2247 KTTFT
-2255 IDGKLDAKLVAGS
+2255 I
-2268 LQAQSFSISFATIAK
+2268 
-2283 AESYM
+2283 
-2288 VELAKVDK
+2288 
-2296 EGNTKAVD
+2296 
-2304 IISIAADGSP
+2304 
-2314 LGELSPL
+2314 
-2321 QGPPTLQDGRIT
+2321 
-2333 LPFVDLSEQTAY
+2333 
-2345 HVTITARQGETR
+2345 
-2357 LCSEQLIIV
+2357 
-2366 TPQATAIDAINGET
+2366 QATAINAIDGET
-2380 ARVIATPEGILV
+2380 ARVVATPEGILV
-2392 LGLQGATIELYT
+2392 MGLQGATVELYT
-2404 ASGAQVGHYQITE
+2404 ASGAQIGRYQITE

-2426 QSGVYVVAAH
+2426 QSGIYIVAAH
-2436 KAGEVRTFRL
+2436 KADAVRTFRL

>member
-31 MPTSTSG
+31 MPTSTYG

-61 QANKA
+61 LAGKT

-71 MPEQAGK
+71 TPEQAGK

-96 ILEGSAYFTQYGS
+96 ILEGSAYFPQYGS
-109 PKERDI
+109 PYERDI
-115 IKKFTK
+115 IKKFAK

-165 IKVASVLEDKSASH
+165 IKIASILEDKSASH

-198 GLAKAPQLTALHY
+198 GLAKAPKLTALHY
-211 KLSETKPSDITAIY
+211 KLSDTKPSDITAIY
-225 LYEANSRKPKQLD
+225 LYEVNSRKPKQLD
-238 ADKLLGKTTEVSAE
+238 ASNLLGKTTEVSAE

-258 KEYTLSEPNHALVL
+258 KEYTLSEPNYDLVL

-280 AAGSRIN
+280 AAGSRID
-287 VATTKLTTTLGDHEV
+287 VATTKLTTTLGDHAV
-302 TLQEPKTL
+302 TLQAPKTL

-316 ALAKTPQTYTVGD
+316 ALAKTPKTYTVGN
-329 KSLTLYDDGGKYD
+329 KSLTLYDDGGKHE

-357 TTGKVIQVDFTKLDL
+357 TAGKVIQVDFTKLDL

-390 EVNADNLIIKLNSEK
+390 EVNADNLIIKLNKEK
-405 AYKATSTAP
+405 AYKATSTAS

-424 NTGVPK
+424 NTGTPK

-463 INASVKQVGIVAF
+463 INASVKQVGMVAF
-476 TLVATGTKDPV
+476 TLVAQGTKDPV
-487 TLQSLDLSSISKTTD
+487 TLQRLDLSSISKTTD
-502 VAQVALYYSPI
+502 IAQVALYYSPI
-513 VDNFTKA
+513 VDDFTKA
-520 KEIARWDFAQ
+520 KEIAHWDFAQ
-530 TLTATLPT
+530 ALTATLPT

-550 LAVDLQETASK
+550 LVVDLQETANK
-561 GNKVNLSIDKLHLS
+561 GGKINLSIDKIHLS
-575 AGEKTLPEQER
+575 AGEKTLPEKER

-600 TRGKH
+600 TLGKH
-605 HVKVYETWDFTPQLK
+605 HVKVYEPWDFTPQLK
-620 HHLTTGYDTDAG
+620 HSLTTGYDTDAG

-638 EATAPDNVIQL
+638 EATAPNNVIQL

-654 DFYYY
+654 DFYYSSW
-659 PYGGGN
+659 GSK

-680 LFELKHDK
+680 LFELKPDRE
-688 DAYKTKPADY
+688 AFKTKPADY
-698 IRSTQKAL
+698 IRSTQKYL

-713 GASGSLGWRG
+713 GGSGSLGWRG

-752 EMNAV
+752 ELNPV
-757 LALDLHTTGDRKPI
+757 LALDIHTIGDRKPI

-780 KGGAPQIERVA
+780 KGGAPQIKRVA

-805 LIAAAQVEPTM
+805 LIAEAQVEPTM
-816 QSVDLPT
+816 QSVDLPA
-823 DSLQKYGTLREFANN
+823 DALAQNGTLKEFANN
-838 YILALDI
+838 YILAIDI
-845 RKDAPAADS
+845 RKDAPLTES

-861 LTVAGKPVAVRNA
+861 LTVSGKSITVRDA

-886 NHPASDDNKVVTV
+886 NHPASSNNKEVTV
-899 TTPLSYYDEGGPNGN
+899 TTPLSYYDEGGPDGKV
-914 TLKNTG
+914 LKNTG
-920 SYVTFLPAHKG
+920 SYVTFLPAHEG
-931 EVITL
+931 EVVTL
-936 TIDTIALRSATFG
+936 TIDSINLRRATFG
-949 IYSGRDHTDEN
+949 IYSGRDHKNES
-960 KLLSTGDNNMLKQ
+960 KLLSTGDNNILKQ
-973 TGVRTFISQEQDG
+973 TGVRTFTSQEQDG
-986 SLTVYYKGSNTY
+986 SLTVYFKGSDTY
-998 AYGWAARVES
+998 TFGWAARVES
-1008 VKPRDLFVEKVSATA
+1008 VKPRDLFVKKVSATA
-1023 LPADKQG
+1023 LPVDKQG

-1070 ALYATGAIKEFDE
+1070 ALYATGAISEFDE
-1083 AHLIATVKPLAT
+1083 AHLIATAKPQAT
-1095 QTDVIFKL
+1095 QTEVIFKF
-1103 DPADTLTLPRTQY
+1103 DPADILKLPRTQY

-1128 AGTPISVSAKSVT
+1128 VGTPISVTAKSVT
-1141 IGGTKHDVTQEKPF
+1141 IGGAKYDVKQEKPF
-1155 DTKTRQGGL
+1155 DTKTRKGGL

-1176 TYKSLAAAAKDLTK
+1176 SYKSLAAAAKDLTK

-1214 VPGASAKNSITIVGL
+1214 IPGASAKNSITIVGL
-1229 GNSRDEVVLS
+1229 GNTRDEVVLS
-1239 ANGYDKPTGD
+1239 ANGYNKPTGD
-1249 NAYRRYYG
+1249 DAHRRAYG

-1295 MDNCYVYTK
+1295 MDNCHVYTK
-1304 NTSNTGYNMSPH
+1304 NTSNSNYNMSPS
-1316 LVKIEGASNPHAQS
+1316 LVKVEGASNPHAQS
-1330 CDVVVENSLFE
+1330 CDVLVENSLFE

-1397 APQREYIGIDATFH
+1397 APQRDYSGIDATFH
-1411 TDAKVFGND
+1411 TDAKIIGND
-1420 FDLTQPEASKL
+1420 FDLTQPKAYKL
-1431 SNLIGISVRE
+1431 SNLVGINVRE

-1465 FTASKVT
+1465 FAASKVT

-1481 LARDGKCTALLMLNN
+1481 IARDGKCTALLMLNN
-1496 TIASSLL
+1496 TIASSLI

-1512 GGGILFSNQTLPNEQ
+1512 GGGILFSNQPLPNEQ

-1555 NYQEATKSTASKVV
+1555 NYQQATKSTASKVV
-1569 EVAFVSDKVLYPKDM
+1569 EVPFVSDKVLYPKDM

-1595 VTTDI
+1595 ITTDI
-1600 IGTARDNEH
+1600 LGTARDKEH

-1615 EQDPNVSDE
+1615 EQDPNVSNE
-1624 APKLINKQV
+1624 APKLTNKQV

-1645 EPDQMTDVYLMT
+1645 EPDQMTDIYLMT
-1657 IAKGEEATTAPD
+1657 IVKGEEAPD
-1669 AAMIRDKG
+1669 AAAIRDKG

-1683 GKRAT
+1683 GKRTT

-1710 LNNKNAERELLFTF
+1710 LNNKDAEPELLFTF

-1729 PTQVATFE
+1729 PTRVATFE

-1755 VGVKVV
+1755 AGVKVV
-1761 EDFTRSLNQIAEMAG
+1761 EDFTRSRNQIAEIAG

-1807 DGGTRITLPATEQE
+1807 NGGTRITLPATEQE

-1861 PVSINLGQQAQ
+1861 PVTINLGQQAQ

-1883 YSYEWSQGD
+1883 YSYKWSQGD
-1892 SLQTVSVAPTQ
+1892 SLQTISVAPTQ

-1980 ASADTTYTGDFAT
+1980 ASADTTYTGNFQT

-2002 GQELEAK
+2002 GQEQEGK
-2009 SKQYVVAYCPGDNPA
+2009 SKQYVVAYCPGDNPQ
-2024 WGTYNPI
+2024 WGSYNPV
-2031 VTVMP
+2031 VTVM
-2036 SSDRKVQLEGV
+2036 SGSDRKVQLEGV

-2068 PAFEEGSF
+2068 PAFKEGSF

-2147 SAKPAKEQIA
+2147 STKPAKEQIA
-2157 LEVMATTETTAQVRW
+2157 LEVVATTESTAQIRW
-2172 QALPTQVSYT
+2172 QTLPTQVSYT
-2182 VSYRPAGADA
+2182 VSYRPVGADA

-2217 TTLEGLQM
+2217 TTLEGLQA

-2239 ALQTVAQG
+2239 AMQTVAQG
-2247 KTTFTTQA
+2247 KTTFT
-2255 IDGKLDAKLVAGS
+2255 I
-2268 LQAQSFSISFATIAK
+2268 
-2283 AESYM
+2283 
-2288 VELAKVDK
+2288 
-2296 EGNTKAVD
+2296 
-2304 IISIAADGSP
+2304 
-2314 LGELSPL
+2314 
-2321 QGPPTLQDGRIT
+2321 
-2333 LPFVDLSEQTAY
+2333 
-2345 HVTITARQGETR
+2345 
-2357 LCSEQLIIV
+2357 
-2366 TPQATAIDAINGET
+2366 QATAINAINGEP
-2380 ARVIATPEGILV
+2380 ARVVATPEGILV
-2392 LGLQGATIELYT
+2392 IGLQGATVELYT
-2404 ASGAQVGHYQITE
+2404 ASGAQIGCYQITE

-2426 QSGVYVVAAH
+2426 QSGIYIVAVH
-2436 KAGEVRTFRL
+2436 KAGAVRTFRL

>member
-16 LLPPIVWGQEDNTLL
+16 LLPPIVWGQENKTLL

-38 NNEHKVGDTPLI
+38 SNEHKVGDTPLI

-61 QANKA
+61 QAGKT

-78 CIEIEIQELALAN
+78 CIEIEIQELALDN

-96 ILEGSAYFTQYGS
+96 ILEGAAPFSSWMA
-109 PKERDI
+109 PNEKDI
-115 IKKFTK
+115 IRKFAK

-165 IKVASVLEDKSASH
+165 IKITSILEDKSASH

-198 GLAKAPQLTALHY
+198 GLAKAPKLTALHY
-211 KLSETKPSDITAIY
+211 KLSNTKPSDITAIY
-225 LYEANSRKPKQLD
+225 LYEVNSRKPKQLD

-258 KEYTLSEPNHALVL
+258 KEYTLSEPNYNLVL

-280 AAGSRIN
+280 VAGSRID
-287 VATTKLTTTLGDHEV
+287 VATTKLTTTLGDHAV
-302 TLQEPKTL
+302 TLQKPKPL
-310 TVEDAY
+310 TVEDAH
-316 ALAKTPQTYTVGD
+316 ALAKTPKTYTVGD
-329 KSLTLYDDGGKYD
+329 KSLTLYDDGGKHE

-357 TTGKVIQVDFTKLDL
+357 TAGKVIQVDFTKLDL

-390 EVNADNLIIKLNSEK
+390 EVNADNLIIKLNKEK
-405 AYKATSTAP
+405 AYKATSTAS

-424 NTGVPK
+424 NTGTPK

-463 INASVKQVGIVAF
+463 INASVKQVGMVAF
-476 TLVATGTKDPV
+476 TLVAQGTKDPV
-487 TLQSLDLSSISKTTD
+487 TLQRLDLSSISKTTD
-502 VAQVALYYSPI
+502 IAQVALYYSPI
-513 VDNFTKA
+513 VDDFTKA
-520 KEIARWDFAQ
+520 KEIAHWDFAQ
-530 TLTATLPT
+530 ALTATLPT

-550 LAVDLQETASK
+550 LVVDLQETASK
-561 GNKVNLSIDKLHLS
+561 GGKINLSIDKIHLS

-600 TRGKH
+600 TLGKH
-605 HVKVYETWDFTPQLK
+605 HVKVYEPWDFTPQLK
-620 HHLTTGYDTDAG
+620 HSLTTGYDTDAG

-638 EATAPDNVIQL
+638 EATAPNNVIQL

-654 DFYYY
+654 DFYYSSW
-659 PYGGGN
+659 GSK

-680 LFELKHDK
+680 LFELKPDRE
-688 DAYKTKPADY
+688 AFKTKPSDY
-698 IRSTQKAL
+698 IRSTQKYL

-713 GASGSLGWRG
+713 GGSGSLGWRG

-752 EMNAV
+752 ELNPV
-757 LALDLHTTGDRKPI
+757 LALDIHTIGDRKPI

-780 KGGAPQIERVA
+780 KGGAPQIKRVA

-796 AEGTLDANK
+796 AEGTLEANK
-805 LIAAAQVEPTM
+805 LIAEAQVEPTM
-816 QSVDLPT
+816 QSVDLPA
-823 DSLQKYGTLREFANN
+823 DALAKNGTLKEFANN

-845 RKDAPAADS
+845 RKDAPLTES

-861 LTVAGKPVAVRNA
+861 LTVSGKPITVRDA

-886 NHPASDDNKVVTV
+886 NHPASGDNKEVTV
-899 TTPLSYYDEGGPNGN
+899 TTPLSYYDEGGPDGKV
-914 TLKNTG
+914 LKNTG
-920 SYVTFLPAHKG
+920 SYVTFLPAHEG
-931 EVITL
+931 EVVTL
-936 TIDTIALRSATFG
+936 TIDSINLRRATFG
-949 IYSGRDHTDEN
+949 IYSGRDHTVKS
-960 KLLSTGDNNMLKQ
+960 KLLSTGDNNILKQ
-973 TGVRTFISQEQDG
+973 TGVRTFTSQEQDG
-986 SLTVYYKGSNTY
+986 SLTVYFKGSDTY
-998 AYGWAARVES
+998 TFGWAARVES

-1023 LPADKQG
+1023 LPVDKQG
-1030 VLSGSSLPAVRID
+1030 VLSGSSLPAVRIG

-1070 ALYATGAIKEFDE
+1070 ALYATGAISEFDE
-1083 AHLIATVKPLAT
+1083 AHLIATVKPQAT
-1095 QTDVIFKL
+1095 QTEVIFKF
-1103 DPADTLTLPRTQY
+1103 DPADILKLPRTQY

-1128 AGTPISVSAKSVT
+1128 VGTPISVAAKSVT
-1141 IGGTKHDVTQEKPF
+1141 AGGTKYDVKQEKPF
-1155 DTKTRQGGL
+1155 DTKTRKGGL

-1176 TYKSLAAAAKDLTK
+1176 SYKSLAAAAKDLSK

-1214 VPGASAKNSITIVGL
+1214 IPGVSAKNSITIVGL
-1229 GNSRDEVVLS
+1229 GNTRDEVVLS
-1239 ANGYDKPTGD
+1239 ANGYNKPTGD
-1249 NAYRRYYG
+1249 DAHRRAYG

-1295 MDNCYVYTK
+1295 MDNCHVYTK
-1304 NTSNTGYNMSPH
+1304 NTSNSNYNMSPS
-1316 LVKIEGASNPHAQS
+1316 LVKVEGASNPHAQS
-1330 CDVVVENSLFE
+1330 CDVLVENSLFE

-1397 APQREYIGIDATFH
+1397 APQRDYSGIDATFH
-1411 TDAKVFGND
+1411 TDAKIIGND
-1420 FDLTQPEASKL
+1420 FDLTQPKAYKL
-1431 SNLIGISVRE
+1431 SNLVGINVRE

-1465 FTASKVT
+1465 FAASKVT

-1481 LARDGKCTALLMLNN
+1481 IARDGKCTALLMLNN
-1496 TIASSLL
+1496 TIASSLI

-1512 GGGILFSNQTLPNEQ
+1512 GGGILFSNQPLPNEQ

-1555 NYQEATKSTASKVV
+1555 NYQQATKSTASKIV
-1569 EVAFVSDKVLYPKDM
+1569 EVPFVSDKVLYPKDM

-1595 VTTDI
+1595 ITTDI
-1600 IGTARDNEH
+1600 LGTARDKEH

-1615 EQDPNVSDE
+1615 EQDPNVSNE
-1624 APKLINKQV
+1624 APKLTNKQV
-1633 VRALHQSATISV
+1633 VRTLHQSATISV

-1657 IAKGEEATTAPD
+1657 IVKGEKAPD
-1669 AAMIRDKG
+1669 AAAIRDKG

-1683 GKRAT
+1683 GKRTT

-1710 LNNKNAERELLFTF
+1710 LNNKDAEPELLFTF

-1729 PTQVATFE
+1729 PTRVATFE

-1755 VGVKVV
+1755 AGVKVV
-1761 EDFTRSLNQIAEMAG
+1761 EDFTRSRNQIAEMAG
-1776 DKVTITVTNS
+1776 EKVTITVTNS
-1786 KGKIPQR
+1786 KNKIPQR

-1801 PVYMRI
+1801 PIYMRI

-1861 PVSINLGQQAQ
+1861 PVTINLGQQAQ

-1883 YSYEWSQGD
+1883 YSYKWSQGD
-1892 SLQTVSVAPTQ
+1892 SLQTVSVTPTQ

-1947 EPYSQKAPFGSG
+1947 EPYNQKAPFGSG

-1980 ASADTTYTGDFAT
+1980 ASVDTTYTGNFQT

-2002 GQELEAK
+2002 GQEQEGK
-2009 SKQYVVAYCPGDNPA
+2009 SKQYVVAYCPGDNPQ
-2024 WGTYNPI
+2024 WGSYNPV

-2036 SSDRKVQLEGV
+2036 GSDRKVQLEGV

-2068 PAFEEGSF
+2068 PAFKEGSF

-2112 SSLGEVKTLKFSIQS
+2112 SSLGEVKTLKFSVQS

-2147 SAKPAKEQIA
+2147 STKPAKEQIA
-2157 LEVMATTETTAQVRW
+2157 LEVVATTESTAQIRW
-2172 QALPTQVSYT
+2172 QTLPTQVSYT
-2182 VSYRPAGADA
+2182 VSYRPVGADA

-2217 TTLEGLQM
+2217 TTLEGLQT

-2239 ALQTVAQG
+2239 AMQTVAQG
-2247 KTTFTTQA
+2247 KTTFT
-2255 IDGKLDAKLVAGS
+2255 I
-2268 LQAQSFSISFATIAK
+2268 
-2283 AESYM
+2283 
-2288 VELAKVDK
+2288 
-2296 EGNTKAVD
+2296 
-2304 IISIAADGSP
+2304 
-2314 LGELSPL
+2314 
-2321 QGPPTLQDGRIT
+2321 
-2333 LPFVDLSEQTAY
+2333 
-2345 HVTITARQGETR
+2345 
-2357 LCSEQLIIV
+2357 
-2366 TPQATAIDAINGET
+2366 QATAINAIDGET
-2380 ARVIATPEGILV
+2380 ARVVATPEGILV
-2392 LGLQGATIELYT
+2392 MGLQGATVELYT
-2404 ASGAQVGHYQITE
+2404 ASGAQIGRYQITE

-2426 QSGVYVVAAH
+2426 QSGIYIVAAH
-2436 KAGEVRTFRL
+2436 KAGAVRTFRL

>member
-31 MPTSTSG
+31 MPTSTYG

-61 QANKA
+61 LAGKT

-71 MPEQAGK
+71 TPEQAGK

-96 ILEGSAYFTQYGS
+96 ILEGSAYFPQYGS
-109 PKERDI
+109 PYERDI
-115 IKKFTK
+115 IKKFAK

-165 IKVASVLEDKSASH
+165 IKITSILEDKSASH

-198 GLAKAPQLTALHY
+198 GLAKAPKLTALHY
-211 KLSETKPSDITAIY
+211 KLSNTKPSDITAIY
-225 LYEANSRKPKQLD
+225 LYEVNSRKPKQLD
-238 ADKLLGKTTEVSAE
+238 ASKLLGKTTEVSAE

-258 KEYTLSEPNHALVL
+258 KEYTLSEPNYDLVL

-280 AAGSRIN
+280 AAGSRID
-287 VATTKLTTTLGDHEV
+287 VATTKLTTTLSDHAV
-302 TLQEPKTL
+302 TLQKPKPL

-316 ALAKTPQTYTVGD
+316 ALAKTPKTHTVGN
-329 KSLTLYDDGGKYD
+329 KSLTLYDDGGKHE

-357 TTGKVIQVDFTKLDL
+357 TAGKVIQVDFTKLDL

-390 EVNADNLIIKLNSEK
+390 EVNADNLIIKLNKEK
-405 AYKATSTAP
+405 AYKATSTAS

-424 NTGVPK
+424 NTGTPK

-463 INASVKQVGIVAF
+463 INASVKQVGMVAF
-476 TLVATGTKDPV
+476 TLVAQGTKDPV
-487 TLQSLDLSSISKTTD
+487 TLQRLDLSSISKKTD
-502 VAQVALYYSPI
+502 IAQVALYYSPI
-513 VDNFTKA
+513 VDDFTKA
-520 KEIARWDFAQ
+520 KEIARWDFAEA
-530 TLTATLPT
+530 LTATLPT

-550 LAVDLQETASK
+550 LVVDLQETANK
-561 GNKVNLSIDKLHLS
+561 GGKINLSIDKIHLS
-575 AGEKTLPEQER
+575 AGEKTLPEKER

-600 TRGKH
+600 TLGKH
-605 HVKVYETWDFTPQLK
+605 HVKVYEPWDFTPQLK
-620 HHLTTGYDTDAG
+620 HNLTTGYDTDAG

-638 EATAPDNVIQL
+638 EATAPNNVIQL

-654 DFYYY
+654 DFYYSSW
-659 PYGGGN
+659 GSK

-680 LFELKHDK
+680 LFELKPDRE
-688 DAYKTKPADY
+688 AFKTKPSDY
-698 IRSTQKAL
+698 IRSTQKYL

-713 GASGSLGWRG
+713 GGSSSLGWRG

-752 EMNAV
+752 ELNPV
-757 LALDLHTTGDRKPI
+757 LALDIHTIGDRKPI

-780 KGGAPQIERVA
+780 KGGAPQIKRVA

-805 LIAAAQVEPTM
+805 LIAEAQVEPTM
-816 QSVDLPT
+816 QSVDLPA
-823 DSLQKYGTLREFANN
+823 DALAKNGTLKEFANN
-838 YILALDI
+838 YILAIDI
-845 RKDAPAADS
+845 RKDAPLTES

-861 LTVAGKPVAVRNA
+861 LTVSGKPITVRDA

-886 NHPASDDNKVVTV
+886 NHPASGDNKEVTV
-899 TTPLSYYDEGGPNGN
+899 TTPLSYYDEGGPDGKV
-914 TLKNTG
+914 LKNTG
-920 SYVTFLPAHKG
+920 SYVTFLPSHEG
-931 EVITL
+931 EVVTL
-936 TIDTIALRSATFG
+936 TIDSINLRRATFG
-949 IYSGRDHTDEN
+949 IYSGRDHTVKS
-960 KLLSTGDNNMLKQ
+960 KLLSTGDNNILKQ
-973 TGVRTFISQEQDG
+973 TGVRTFTSQEQDG
-986 SLTVYYKGSNTY
+986 SLTVYFKGSDTY
-998 AYGWAARVES
+998 TFGWAARVES

-1023 LPADKQG
+1023 LPVDKQG

-1070 ALYATGAIKEFDE
+1070 ALYATGAISEFDE
-1083 AHLIATVKPLAT
+1083 AHLIATAKPQAT
-1095 QTDVIFKL
+1095 QTEVIFKF
-1103 DPADTLTLPRTQY
+1103 DPADILKLPRTQY

-1128 AGTPISVSAKSVT
+1128 VGTPISVTAKSVT
-1141 IGGTKHDVTQEKPF
+1141 IGGAKYDVKQEKPF
-1155 DTKTRQGGL
+1155 DTKTRKGGL

-1176 TYKSLAAAAKDLTK
+1176 SYKSLAAAAKDLTK

-1214 VPGASAKNSITIVGL
+1214 IPGASAKNSITIVGL
-1229 GNSRDEVVLS
+1229 GNTRDEVVLS
-1239 ANGYDKPTGD
+1239 ANGYNKPTGD
-1249 NAYRRYYG
+1249 DAHRRAYG

-1295 MDNCYVYTK
+1295 MDNCHVYTK
-1304 NTSNTGYNMSPH
+1304 NTSNSNYNMSPS
-1316 LVKIEGASNPHAQS
+1316 LVKVEGASNPHAQS
-1330 CDVVVENSLFE
+1330 CDVLVENSLFE

-1397 APQREYIGIDATFH
+1397 APQRDYSGIDATFH
-1411 TDAKVFGND
+1411 TDAKIIGND
-1420 FDLTQPEASKL
+1420 FDLTQPKAYKL
-1431 SNLIGISVRE
+1431 SNLVGINVRE

-1465 FTASKVT
+1465 FAASKVT

-1481 LARDGKCTALLMLNN
+1481 IARDGKCTALLMLNN

-1512 GGGILFSNQTLPNEQ
+1512 GGGILFSNQPFPNEQ

-1555 NYQEATKSTASKVV
+1555 NYQQATKSTASKVV
-1569 EVAFVSDKVLYPKDM
+1569 EVPFVSDKVLYPKDM

-1595 VTTDI
+1595 ITTDI
-1600 IGTARDNEH
+1600 LGTARDKEH

-1615 EQDPNVSDE
+1615 EQDPNVSNE
-1624 APKLINKQV
+1624 APKLTNKQV

-1657 IAKGEEATTAPD
+1657 IVKGEKAPD
-1669 AAMIRDKG
+1669 AAAIRDKG

-1683 GKRAT
+1683 GKRTT

-1710 LNNKNAERELLFTF
+1710 LNNKDAEPELLFTF

-1729 PTQVATFE
+1729 PTRVATFE

-1755 VGVKVV
+1755 AGVKVV
-1761 EDFTRSLNQIAEMAG
+1761 EDFTRSRNQIAEMAG
-1776 DKVTITVTNS
+1776 GKVTITVTNS

-1861 PVSINLGQQAQ
+1861 PVTINLGQQAQ

-1883 YSYEWSQGD
+1883 YSYKWSQGD
-1892 SLQTVSVAPTQ
+1892 SLQTVSVTPTQ

-1942 PLSSE
+1942 PLSGE
-1947 EPYSQKAPFGSG
+1947 EPYNQKAPFGSG

-1980 ASADTTYTGDFAT
+1980 ASVDTTYTGNFQT

-2002 GQELEAK
+2002 GQEQEGK
-2009 SKQYVVAYCPGDNPA
+2009 SKQYVVAYCPGDNPQ
-2024 WGTYNPI
+2024 WGSYNPV

-2036 SSDRKVQLEGV
+2036 GSDRKAQLEGV

-2147 SAKPAKEQIA
+2147 STKPAKEQIA
-2157 LEVMATTETTAQVRW
+2157 LEVVATTESTAQIRW
-2172 QALPTQVSYT
+2172 QTLPTQVSYT
-2182 VSYRPAGADA
+2182 VSYRPVGADA

-2217 TTLEGLQM
+2217 TTLEGLQT

-2239 ALQTVAQG
+2239 AMQTVAQG
-2247 KTTFTTQA
+2247 KTTFT
-2255 IDGKLDAKLVAGS
+2255 I
-2268 LQAQSFSISFATIAK
+2268 
-2283 AESYM
+2283 
-2288 VELAKVDK
+2288 
-2296 EGNTKAVD
+2296 
-2304 IISIAADGSP
+2304 
-2314 LGELSPL
+2314 
-2321 QGPPTLQDGRIT
+2321 
-2333 LPFVDLSEQTAY
+2333 
-2345 HVTITARQGETR
+2345 
-2357 LCSEQLIIV
+2357 
-2366 TPQATAIDAINGET
+2366 QATAINAIDGET
-2380 ARVIATPEGILV
+2380 ARVVATPEGILV
-2392 LGLQGATIELYT
+2392 MGLQGATVELYT
-2404 ASGAQVGHYQITE
+2404 ASGAQIGRYQITE

-2426 QSGVYVVAAH
+2426 QSGIYIVAAH
-2436 KAGEVRTFRL
+2436 KAGAVRTFRL

>member
-16 LLPPIVWGQEDNTLL
+16 LLPPIVWGQEDKTLL
-31 MPTSTSG
+31 MPTSIYG

-96 ILEGSAYFTQYGS
+96 ILEGSAYFPQYGS
-109 PKERDI
+109 PNERDI
-115 IKKFTK
+115 IKKFAK

-142 GSKTKANPG
+142 GSKTKSNPG

-165 IKVASVLEDKSASH
+165 IKIASILEDKSASH

-198 GLAKAPQLTALHY
+198 GLAKAPKLTALHY
-211 KLSETKPSDITAIY
+211 KLSNTKPSDITAIY
-225 LYEANSRKPKQLD
+225 LYEVNSRKPKQLD
-238 ADKLLGKTTEVSAE
+238 ASKLLGKTTEVSAE

-258 KEYTLSEPNHALVL
+258 KEYTLSEPNYDLVL

-280 AAGSRIN
+280 AAGSRID
-287 VATTKLTTTLGDHEV
+287 VATTKLTTTLGDHAV
-302 TLQEPKTL
+302 TLQEPKPL

-316 ALAKTPQTYTVGD
+316 ALAKTPKTYTVGD
-329 KSLTLYDDGGKYD
+329 KSLTLYDDGGKHE

-357 TTGKVIQVDFTKLDL
+357 TAGKVIQVDFTKLDL
-372 FSYSSIGRADLV
+372 FGYSSIGRADLV

-390 EVNADNLIIKLNSEK
+390 EVNADNLIIKLNKEK
-405 AYKATSTAP
+405 AYKATSTAS

-424 NTGVPK
+424 NTGTPK

-463 INASVKQVGIVAF
+463 INASVKQVGMVAF
-476 TLVATGTKDPV
+476 TLVAQGTKDPV
-487 TLQSLDLSSISKTTD
+487 TLQRLDLSSISKTTD
-502 VAQVALYYSPI
+502 IAQVALYYSPI
-513 VDNFTKA
+513 VDDFTKA
-520 KEIARWDFAQ
+520 KEIAHWDFAQ
-530 TLTATLPT
+530 ALTATLPT

-550 LAVDLQETASK
+550 LVVDLQETANK
-561 GNKVNLSIDKLHLS
+561 GGKINLSIDKIHLS
-575 AGEKTLPEQER
+575 AGEKTLPEKER

-600 TRGKH
+600 TLGKH
-605 HVKVYETWDFTPQLK
+605 HVKVYEPWDFTPQLK
-620 HHLTTGYDTDAG
+620 HSLTTGYDTDAG

-638 EATAPDNVIQL
+638 EATAPNNVIQL

-654 DFYYY
+654 DFYYSSW
-659 PYGGGN
+659 GSK

-680 LFELKHDK
+680 LFELKPDRE
-688 DAYKTKPADY
+688 AFKTKPSDY
-698 IRSTQKAL
+698 IRSTQKYL

-713 GASGSLGWRG
+713 GGSGSLGWRG

-752 EMNAV
+752 ELNPV
-757 LALDLHTTGDRKPI
+757 LALDIHTIGDRKPI

-780 KGGAPQIERVA
+780 KGGAPQIKRVA

-805 LIAAAQVEPTM
+805 LIAEAQVEPTM
-816 QSVDLPT
+816 QSVDLPADALT
-823 DSLQKYGTLREFANN
+823 QNGTLKEFANN
-838 YILALDI
+838 YILAIDI
-845 RKDAPAADS
+845 RKDAPLTES

-861 LTVAGKPVAVRNA
+861 LTVSGKPITVRDA

-886 NHPASDDNKVVTV
+886 NHPASGDNKEVTV
-899 TTPLSYYDEGGPNGN
+899 TTPLSYYDEGGPDGKV
-914 TLKNTG
+914 LKNTG
-920 SYVTFLPAHKG
+920 SYVTFLPSHEG
-931 EVITL
+931 EVVTL
-936 TIDTIALRSATFG
+936 TIDSINLRRATFG
-949 IYSGRDHTDEN
+949 IYSGRDHTVKS
-960 KLLSTGDNNMLKQ
+960 KLLSTGDNNILKQ
-973 TGVRTFISQEQDG
+973 TGVRTFTSQEQDG
-986 SLTVYYKGSNTY
+986 SLTVYFKGSDTY
-998 AYGWAARVES
+998 TFGWAARVES
-1008 VKPRDLFVEKVSATA
+1008 VKPRDLFVKKVSATA
-1023 LPADKQG
+1023 LPVDKQG

-1070 ALYATGAIKEFDE
+1070 ALYATGAISEFDE
-1083 AHLIATVKPLAT
+1083 AHLIATVKPQAT
-1095 QTDVIFKL
+1095 QTEVIFKF
-1103 DPADTLTLPRTQY
+1103 DPADILKLPRTQY

-1128 AGTPISVSAKSVT
+1128 VGTPISVTAKSVT
-1141 IGGTKHDVTQEKPF
+1141 IGGAKYDVKQEKPF
-1155 DTKTRQGGL
+1155 DTKTRKGGL

-1176 TYKSLAAAAKDLTK
+1176 SYKSLAAAAKDLTK

-1214 VPGASAKNSITIVGL
+1214 IPGVSAKNSITIVGL
-1229 GNSRDEVVLS
+1229 GNTRDEVVLS
-1239 ANGYDKPTGD
+1239 ANGYNKPTGD
-1249 NAYRRYYG
+1249 DAHRRAYG

-1295 MDNCYVYTK
+1295 MDNCHVYTK
-1304 NTSNTGYNMSPH
+1304 NTSNSNYNMSPS
-1316 LVKIEGASNPHAQS
+1316 LVKVEGASNPHAQS
-1330 CDVVVENSLFE
+1330 CDVLVENSLFE

-1397 APQREYIGIDATFH
+1397 APQRDYSGIDATFH
-1411 TDAKVFGND
+1411 TDAKIIGND
-1420 FDLTQPEASKL
+1420 FDLTQPKAYKL
-1431 SNLIGISVRE
+1431 SNLVGINVRE

-1465 FTASKVT
+1465 FAASKVT

-1481 LARDGKCTALLMLNN
+1481 IARDGKCTALLMLNN
-1496 TIASSLL
+1496 TIASSLI

-1512 GGGILFSNQTLPNEQ
+1512 GGGILFSNQPLPNEQ

-1555 NYQEATKSTASKVV
+1555 NYQQATKSTASKVV
-1569 EVAFVSDKVLYPKDM
+1569 EVPFVSDKVLYPKDM

-1595 VTTDI
+1595 ITTDI
-1600 IGTARDNEH
+1600 LGTARDKEH

-1615 EQDPNVSDE
+1615 EQDPNVSNE
-1624 APKLINKQV
+1624 APKLTNKQV

-1657 IAKGEEATTAPD
+1657 IVKGEKAPD
-1669 AAMIRDKG
+1669 AAAIRDKG

-1683 GKRAT
+1683 GKRTT

-1710 LNNKNAERELLFTF
+1710 LNNKDAEPELLFTF

-1729 PTQVATFE
+1729 PTRVATFE

-1755 VGVKVV
+1755 AGVKVV
-1761 EDFTRSLNQIAEMAG
+1761 EDFTRSRNQIAEMAG
-1776 DKVTITVTNS
+1776 GKVTITVTNS

-1821 WAYVDLAQRGDIR
+1821 WAYVDLAQRGDIH

-1861 PVSINLGQQAQ
+1861 PVTINLGQQAQ

-1883 YSYEWSQGD
+1883 YSYKWSQGD
-1892 SLQTVSVAPTQ
+1892 SLQTVSVTPTQ

-1942 PLSSE
+1942 PLSGE
-1947 EPYSQKAPFGSG
+1947 EPYNQKAPFGSG

-1980 ASADTTYTGDFAT
+1980 ASVDTTYTGNFQT

-2002 GQELEAK
+2002 GQEQEGK
-2009 SKQYVVAYCPGDNPA
+2009 SKQYVVAYCPGDNPQ
-2024 WGTYNPI
+2024 WGSYNPV

-2036 SSDRKVQLEGV
+2036 GSDRKVQLEGV

-2068 PAFEEGSF
+2068 PAFKEGSF

-2112 SSLGEVKTLKFSIQS
+2112 SSLGEVKTLKFSVQS

-2147 SAKPAKEQIA
+2147 STKPAKEQIA
-2157 LEVMATTETTAQVRW
+2157 LEVVATTESTAQIRW
-2172 QALPTQVSYT
+2172 QTLPTQVSYT
-2182 VSYRPAGADA
+2182 VSYRPVGADA

-2217 TTLEGLQM
+2217 TTLEGLQT

-2239 ALQTVAQG
+2239 AMQTVAQG
-2247 KTTFTTQA
+2247 KTTFT
-2255 IDGKLDAKLVAGS
+2255 I
-2268 LQAQSFSISFATIAK
+2268 
-2283 AESYM
+2283 
-2288 VELAKVDK
+2288 
-2296 EGNTKAVD
+2296 
-2304 IISIAADGSP
+2304 
-2314 LGELSPL
+2314 
-2321 QGPPTLQDGRIT
+2321 
-2333 LPFVDLSEQTAY
+2333 
-2345 HVTITARQGETR
+2345 
-2357 LCSEQLIIV
+2357 
-2366 TPQATAIDAINGET
+2366 QATAINAIDGET
-2380 ARVIATPEGILV
+2380 VRVVATPEGILV
-2392 LGLQGATIELYT
+2392 MGLQGATVELYT
-2404 ASGAQVGHYQITE
+2404 ASGAQIGRYQITE

-2426 QSGVYVVAAH
+2426 QSGIYIVAAH
-2436 KAGEVRTFRL
+2436 KADAVRTFRL

>member
-16 LLPPIVWGQEDNTLL
+16 LLPPIVWGQEDNELL
-31 MPTSTSG
+31 MPTSTYGS
-38 NNEHKVGDTPLI
+38 NEHKVGDTPLI

-61 QANKA
+61 QANKG

-71 MPEQAGK
+71 MPVQAGK
-78 CIEIEIQELALAN
+78 CIEIEIQELALDN

-96 ILEGSAYFTQYGS
+96 VLEGSAYFSQYGS
-109 PKERDI
+109 PNERDI
-115 IKKFTK
+115 IRKFTK
-121 ADRPTL
+121 EDRPTL

-165 IKVASVLEDKSASH
+165 IQVTSVLEDKSASH

-258 KEYTLSEPNHALVL
+258 KEYTLSEPNYALVL

-329 KSLTLYDDGGKYD
+329 KSLTLYDDGGKYE

-390 EVNADNLIIKLNSEK
+390 EVNADNLIIKLNKEK

-437 SQIAPLPMAVDSLSG
+437 SQIAPMPMAVDSLSG

-463 INASVKQVGIVAF
+463 INASVKQVGMVAF
-476 TLVATGTKDPV
+476 TLVAKGTKDPV
-487 TLQSLDLSSISKTTD
+487 TLQRLDLSSISKKTD

-513 VDNFTKA
+513 VDDFTKA
-520 KEIARWDFAQ
+520 KEIARWDFAEA
-530 TLTATLPT
+530 LTATLPT

-561 GNKVNLSIDKLHLS
+561 GGKVNLSIDKLHLS
-575 AGEKTLPEQER
+575 AGEKTLPEKER

-600 TRGKH
+600 TLGKH
-605 HVKVYETWDFTPQLK
+605 HVKVYEPWAFTPQLK

-638 EATAPDNVIQL
+638 EATAPNNVIQL

-654 DFYYY
+654 DFFYSSW
-659 PYGGGN
+659 GSK

-680 LFELKHDK
+680 LFELKPDK
-688 DAYKTKPADY
+688 DAFKTKPADY

-713 GASGSLGWRG
+713 GGSGSLGWRG

-733 KVDSAAAK
+733 KVDSATAK
-741 QIELPFIAVGS
+741 QLELPFIAVGS
-752 EMNAV
+752 EMNPV
-757 LALDLHTTGDRKPI
+757 LALDIHTTGDRNPI
-771 HMDGLTVDL
+771 HIDGLTVDL

-805 LIAAAQVEPTM
+805 LIAEAQVEPTM
-816 QSVDLPT
+816 QSVDLPA
-823 DSLQKYGTLREFANN
+823 DALAQNGTLREFANS
-838 YILALDI
+838 YILAIDI
-845 RKDAPAADS
+845 RKNAPAADS

-861 LTVAGKPVAVRNA
+861 LTVAGQPVAVRNA

-886 NHPASDDNKVVTV
+886 NHPASDDNKEVTV

-920 SYVTFLPAHKG
+920 SYVTFLPAHEG
-931 EVITL
+931 EVVTI
-936 TIDTIALRSATFG
+936 TIDSIKLRSATFG
-949 IYSGRDHTDEN
+949 IYSGRDHKDES
-960 KLLSTGDNNMLKQ
+960 KLLSTGDNNILKQ
-973 TGVRTFISQEQDG
+973 TGVSTFVSQEQDG

-1008 VKPRDLFVEKVSATA
+1008 VKPRALFVEMVSATA

-1048 EKGKTTLEKLQLEIS
+1048 ERGKTTLEKLQLEIS

-1103 DPADTLTLPRTQY
+1103 DPADTLTLARTQY

-1122 LAGDLK
+1122 LTGDLK
-1128 AGTPISVSAKSVT
+1128 AGTPISVTAKSVT
-1141 IGGTKHDVTQEKPF
+1141 AGGTKYDVTQEKPF
-1155 DTKTRQGGL
+1155 ETKTREGGL
-1164 QGTLRVGSSSAA
+1164 QGTLRVGPSSAA
-1176 TYKSLAAAAKDLTK
+1176 SYKSLAAAAKDLTK
-1190 QGVSGAVTVEVE
+1190 QGVSGAVTIEVE
-1202 PGEYPEAVLLER
+1202 PGEYPETVLLES

-1283 MVYVQENSSHFT
+1283 MIYVQENSSHFT

-1330 CDVVVENSLFE
+1330 CDVVIENSLFE

-1397 APQREYIGIDATFH
+1397 APQREYIGIDATFY
-1411 TDAKVFGND
+1411 TDAKVIGND

-1431 SNLIGISVRE
+1431 STLNGINIRE
-1441 VQGEG
+1441 VQDEG

-1465 FTASKVT
+1465 FAASKVT
-1472 GLNFVFNTA
+1472 RLNFVFNTA
-1481 LARDGKCTALLMLNN
+1481 IAREGKSTALLMLNN
-1496 TIASSLL
+1496 TIASSLI

-1512 GGGILFSNQTLPNEQ
+1512 GGGILFSNQTLPNEH
-1527 LTCDRNALYTSDSKG
+1527 LTCDRNALYTSDSEG
-1542 VLITAKGKKYDAT
+1542 VLITAKGTKYDTT

-1584 TVLPQGAPHAA
+1584 TVLPQGAPHAT

-1600 IGTARDNEH
+1600 LGAARDKEH

-1624 APKLINKQV
+1624 APKLINKKV

-1645 EPDQMTDVYLMT
+1645 EPDQMTDIYLMP
-1657 IAKGEEATTAPD
+1657 IVKGEEAPD
-1669 AAMIRDKG
+1669 AETIRDKG
-1677 RHFTAL
+1677 RSFTAL
-1683 GKRAT
+1683 GKRST

-1710 LNNKNAERELLFTF
+1710 LNNKDAEPELLFTF
-1724 TTTYM
+1724 TTSYM
-1729 PTQVATFE
+1729 PTRVATFE

-1801 PVYMRI
+1801 TVYMRI

-1942 PLSSE
+1942 PLASE

-1959 SFAFSNS
+1959 SFAFSNN
-1966 YNAEWNSWSGFALA
+1966 YNAEWKSWSGFALA
-1980 ASADTTYTGDFAT
+1980 ASADTTYTGDLT

-2002 GQELEAK
+2002 GQELEGH
-2009 SKQYVVAYCPGDNPA
+2009 SKQYAVAYCPGDNPA

-2036 SSDRKVQLEGV
+2036 NSDRKVQLEGV

-2059 TQGDKNYGR
+2059 TKGDKNFGR

-2112 SSLGEVKTLKFSIQS
+2112 SSLGEVKTLKFSILS

-2147 SAKPAKEQIA
+2147 SAKPAKEQIV

-2268 LQAQSFSISFATIAK
+2268 LQAQSFAVSFATIAK

-2296 EGNTKAVD
+2296 EGNAATVD
-2304 IISIAADGSP
+2304 IIRIAADGSP
-2314 LGELSPL
+2314 LGELSPF
-2321 QGPPTLQDGRIT
+2321 QAPPTLQDGRIT

-2345 HVTITARQGETR
+2345 RVTVTARQGETR

-2366 TPQATAIDAINGET
+2366 TPQATAIDAIDGET

-2392 LGLQGATIELYT
+2392 IGLQGATIELYT

-2426 QSGVYVVAAH
+2426 QSGIYIVAAH

>member
-16 LLPPIVWGQEDNTLL
+16 LLPPIVWGQENKTLL
-31 MPTSTSG
+31 MPTSIYG

-96 ILEGSAYFTQYGS
+96 ILEGSAYFPQYGS
-109 PKERDI
+109 PYERDI
-115 IKKFTK
+115 IKKFAK

-165 IKVASVLEDKSASH
+165 IKIASILEDKSASH

-198 GLAKAPQLTALHY
+198 GLAKAPKLTALHY
-211 KLSETKPSDITAIY
+211 KLSNTKPSDITEIY
-225 LYEANSRKPKQLD
+225 LYEVNSRKPKQLD
-238 ADKLLGKTTEVSAE
+238 ASKLLGKTTEVSAE

-258 KEYTLSEPNHALVL
+258 KEYTLSEPNYDLVL

-280 AAGSRIN
+280 AAGSRID
-287 VATTKLTTTLGDHEV
+287 VATTKLTTTLGDHAV
-302 TLQEPKTL
+302 TLQKPKPL

-316 ALAKTPQTYTVGD
+316 ALAKTPKTYTVGD
-329 KSLTLYDDGGKYD
+329 KSLTLYDDGGKHE

-357 TTGKVIQVDFTKLDL
+357 TAGKVIQVDFTKLDL

-390 EVNADNLIIKLNSEK
+390 EVNADNLIIKLNKEK
-405 AYKATSTAP
+405 AYKATSTAS

-424 NTGVPK
+424 NAGTPK

-463 INASVKQVGIVAF
+463 INASVKQVGMVAF
-476 TLVATGTKDPV
+476 TLVAQGTKDPV
-487 TLQSLDLSSISKTTD
+487 TLQRLDLSSISKTTD
-502 VAQVALYYSPI
+502 IAQVALYYSPI
-513 VDNFTKA
+513 VDDFTKA
-520 KEIARWDFAQ
+520 KEIAHWDFAQ
-530 TLTATLPT
+530 ALTATLPT
-538 PQALREGANHFY
+538 PQSLREGANHFY
-550 LAVDLQETASK
+550 LVVDLQETASK
-561 GNKVNLSIDKLHLS
+561 GGKINLSIDKIHLS
-575 AGEKTLPEQER
+575 AGEKTLPEKER

-600 TRGKH
+600 TLGKH
-605 HVKVYETWDFTPQLK
+605 HVKVYEPWDFTPQLK
-620 HHLTTGYDTDAG
+620 HSLTTGYDTDAG

-638 EATAPDNVIQL
+638 EATAPNNVIQL

-654 DFYYY
+654 DFYYSSW
-659 PYGGGN
+659 GSK

-680 LFELKHDK
+680 LFELKPNK
-688 DAYKTKPADY
+688 DAFKTKPSDY
-698 IRSTQKAL
+698 IRSTQKYL

-713 GASGSLGWRG
+713 GGSGSLGWRG

-752 EMNAV
+752 ELNPV
-757 LALDLHTTGDRKPI
+757 LALDIHTIGDRKPI

-780 KGGAPQIERVA
+780 KGGAPQIKRVA

-805 LIAAAQVEPTM
+805 LIAEAQVEPTM
-816 QSVDLPT
+816 QSVDLPA
-823 DSLQKYGTLREFANN
+823 DALAQNGTLKEFANN
-838 YILALDI
+838 YILAIDI
-845 RKDAPAADS
+845 RKDAPLTES

-861 LTVAGKPVAVRNA
+861 LTVSGKPITVRDA

-886 NHPASDDNKVVTV
+886 NHPASGDNKVVTV
-899 TTPLSYYDEGGPNGN
+899 TTPLSYYDEGGPDGKV
-914 TLKNTG
+914 LKNTG
-920 SYVTFLPAHKG
+920 SYVTFLPAHEG
-931 EVITL
+931 EVVTL
-936 TIDTIALRSATFG
+936 TIDSINLRRATFG
-949 IYSGRDHTDEN
+949 IYSGRDHKNES
-960 KLLSTGDNNMLKQ
+960 KLLSTGDNNILKQ
-973 TGVRTFISQEQDG
+973 TGVRTFTSQEQDG
-986 SLTVYYKGSNTY
+986 SLTVYFKGSDTY
-998 AYGWAARVES
+998 TFGWAARVES

-1023 LPADKQG
+1023 LPVDKQG

-1070 ALYATGAIKEFDE
+1070 ALYATGAISEFDE
-1083 AHLIATVKPLAT
+1083 AHLIATVKPQAT
-1095 QTDVIFKL
+1095 QTEVIFKF
-1103 DPADTLTLPRTQY
+1103 DPADILKLPRTQY

-1128 AGTPISVSAKSVT
+1128 VGTPILVAAKSVT
-1141 IGGTKHDVTQEKPF
+1141 AGGAKYDVKQEKPF
-1155 DTKTRQGGL
+1155 DTKTRKGGL

-1176 TYKSLAAAAKDLTK
+1176 SYKSLAAAAKDLTK

-1214 VPGASAKNSITIVGL
+1214 IPGASAKNSITIVGL
-1229 GNSRDEVVLS
+1229 GNTRDEVVLS
-1239 ANGYDKPTGD
+1239 ANGYNKPTGD
-1249 NAYRRYYG
+1249 DAHRRAYG

-1295 MDNCYVYTK
+1295 MDNCHVYTK
-1304 NTSNTGYNMSPH
+1304 NTSNSNYNMSPS
-1316 LVKIEGASNPHAQS
+1316 LVKVEGASNPHAQS
-1330 CDVVVENSLFE
+1330 CDVVIENSLFE

-1397 APQREYIGIDATFH
+1397 APQRDYSGIDAVFH
-1411 TDAKVFGND
+1411 TDAKIIGND
-1420 FDLTQPEASKL
+1420 FDLTQPKAYKL
-1431 SNLIGISVRE
+1431 SDLVGINVRE

-1465 FTASKVT
+1465 FAASKVT

-1481 LARDGKCTALLMLNN
+1481 IARDGKCTALLMLNN
-1496 TIASSLL
+1496 TIASSLI

-1512 GGGILFSNQTLPNEQ
+1512 GGGILFSNQALPNEQ

-1555 NYQEATKSTASKVV
+1555 NYQQATKSTASKVV
-1569 EVAFVSDKVLYPKDM
+1569 EVPFVSDKVLYPKDM

-1595 VTTDI
+1595 ITTDI
-1600 IGTARDNEH
+1600 LGTARDKEH

-1615 EQDPNVSDE
+1615 EQDPNVSNE
-1624 APKLINKQV
+1624 APKLTNKQV

-1657 IAKGEEATTAPD
+1657 IVKGEKAPD
-1669 AAMIRDKG
+1669 AAAIRDKG

-1683 GKRAT
+1683 GKRTT

-1701 EVYGLLHGT
+1701 EVYGILHGT
-1710 LNNKNAERELLFTF
+1710 LNNKDAEPELLFTF

-1729 PTQVATFE
+1729 PTRVATFE

-1755 VGVKVV
+1755 AGVKVV
-1761 EDFTRSLNQIAEMAG
+1761 EDFTRSRNQIAEMAG

-1807 DGGTRITLPATEQE
+1807 NGGTRITLPATEQE

-1840 RGKLWIDDYNGDAL
+1840 RGKLWLDDYNGDAL

-1883 YSYEWSQGD
+1883 YSYKWSQGD

-1942 PLSSE
+1942 PLSSK
-1947 EPYSQKAPFGSG
+1947 EPYNQKAPFGSG

-1980 ASADTTYTGDFAT
+1980 ASADTTYTGNFQT

-2002 GQELEAK
+2002 GQELEGK
-2009 SKQYVVAYCPGDNPA
+2009 SKQYVVAYCPGDNPQ
-2024 WGTYNPI
+2024 WGSYNPV

-2036 SSDRKVQLEGV
+2036 GSDRKVQLEGV

-2068 PAFEEGSF
+2068 PAFKEGSF

-2147 SAKPAKEQIA
+2147 STKPAKEQIA
-2157 LEVMATTETTAQVRW
+2157 LEVVATTESTAQIRW
-2172 QALPTQVSYT
+2172 QTLPTQVSYT
-2182 VSYRPAGADA
+2182 VSYRPVGADA

-2217 TTLEGLQM
+2217 TTLEGLQT

-2239 ALQTVAQG
+2239 AMQTVAQG
-2247 KTTFTTQA
+2247 KTTFT
-2255 IDGKLDAKLVAGS
+2255 I
-2268 LQAQSFSISFATIAK
+2268 
-2283 AESYM
+2283 
-2288 VELAKVDK
+2288 
-2296 EGNTKAVD
+2296 
-2304 IISIAADGSP
+2304 
-2314 LGELSPL
+2314 
-2321 QGPPTLQDGRIT
+2321 
-2333 LPFVDLSEQTAY
+2333 
-2345 HVTITARQGETR
+2345 
-2357 LCSEQLIIV
+2357 
-2366 TPQATAIDAINGET
+2366 QATAINAIDGET
-2380 ARVIATPEGILV
+2380 ARVVATPEGILV
-2392 LGLQGATIELYT
+2392 MGLQGATVELYT
-2404 ASGAQVGHYQITE
+2404 ASGAQIGRYQITE

-2426 QSGVYVVAAH
+2426 QSGIYIVAAH
-2436 KAGEVRTFRL
+2436 KAGAVRTFRL

>member
-16 LLPPIVWGQEDNTLL
+16 LLPPIVWGQENKTLL
-31 MPTSTSG
+31 MPTSIYG

-78 CIEIEIQELALAN
+78 CVEIEIQELTLAN

-96 ILEGSAYFTQYGS
+96 ILEGSAYFPQYGS
-109 PKERDI
+109 PNERDI
-115 IKKFTK
+115 IKKFAK

-142 GSKTKANPG
+142 GSKTKSNPG

-165 IKVASVLEDKSASH
+165 IKIASVLEDKSASH

-198 GLAKAPQLTALHY
+198 GLAKAPKLTALHY
-211 KLSETKPSDITAIY
+211 KLSNTKPSDITAIY
-225 LYEANSRKPKQLD
+225 LYEVNSRKPKQLD

-258 KEYTLSEPNHALVL
+258 KEYTLSEPNYDLVL

-280 AAGSRIN
+280 AAGSRID
-287 VATTKLTTTLGDHEV
+287 VATTKLTTTLGDHAV
-302 TLQEPKTL
+302 TLQEPKPL

-316 ALAKTPQTYTVGD
+316 ALAKTPKTYTVGD
-329 KSLTLYDDGGKYD
+329 KSLTLYDDGGKHE

-357 TTGKVIQVDFTKLDL
+357 TAGKVIQVDFTKLDL

-390 EVNADNLIIKLNSEK
+390 EVNADNLIIKLNKEK
-405 AYKATSTAP
+405 AYKATSTAS

-424 NTGVPK
+424 NTGTPK

-463 INASVKQVGIVAF
+463 INASVKQVGMVAF
-476 TLVATGTKDPV
+476 TLVAQGTKDPV
-487 TLQSLDLSSISKTTD
+487 TLQRLDLSSISKTTD
-502 VAQVALYYSPI
+502 IAQVALYYSPI
-513 VDNFTKA
+513 VDDFTKA
-520 KEIARWDFAQ
+520 KEIAHWDFAQ
-530 TLTATLPT
+530 ALTATLPT

-550 LAVDLQETASK
+550 LVVDLQETANK
-561 GNKVNLSIDKLHLS
+561 GGKINLSIDKIHLS
-575 AGEKTLPEQER
+575 AGEKTLPEKER

-600 TRGKH
+600 TLGKH
-605 HVKVYETWDFTPQLK
+605 HVKVYEPWDFTPQLK
-620 HHLTTGYDTDAG
+620 HSLTTGYDTDAG

-638 EATAPDNVIQL
+638 EATALDNVIQL

-654 DFYYY
+654 DFYYSSW
-659 PYGGGN
+659 GSK

-680 LFELKHDK
+680 LFELKPDRE
-688 DAYKTKPADY
+688 AFKTKPSDY
-698 IRSTQKAL
+698 IRSTQKYL

-713 GASGSLGWRG
+713 GGSGSLGWRG

-752 EMNAV
+752 ELNPV
-757 LALDLHTTGDRKPI
+757 LALDIHTIGDRKPI

-780 KGGAPQIERVA
+780 KGGAPQIKRVA

-805 LIAAAQVEPTM
+805 LIAEAQVEPTM
-816 QSVDLPT
+816 QSVDLPA
-823 DSLQKYGTLREFANN
+823 DALAKNGTLKEFANN
-838 YILALDI
+838 YILAIDI
-845 RKDAPAADS
+845 RKDAPLTES

-861 LTVAGKPVAVRNA
+861 LTVSGKPITVRDA

-886 NHPASDDNKVVTV
+886 NHPASGDNKEVTV
-899 TTPLSYYDEGGPNGN
+899 TTPLSYYDEGGPDGKV
-914 TLKNTG
+914 LKNTG
-920 SYVTFLPAHKG
+920 SYVTFLPSHEG
-931 EVITL
+931 EVVTL
-936 TIDTIALRSATFG
+936 TIDSINLRRATFG
-949 IYSGRDHTDEN
+949 IYSGRDHTVKS
-960 KLLSTGDNNMLKQ
+960 KLLSTGDNNILKQ
-973 TGVRTFISQEQDG
+973 TGVRTFTSQEQDG
-986 SLTVYYKGSNTY
+986 SLTVYFKGSDTY
-998 AYGWAARVES
+998 TFGWAARVES
-1008 VKPRDLFVEKVSATA
+1008 VKPRDLFVKKVSATA
-1023 LPADKQG
+1023 LPVDKQG

-1070 ALYATGAIKEFDE
+1070 ALYATGAISEFDE
-1083 AHLIATVKPLAT
+1083 AHLIATVKPQAT
-1095 QTDVIFKL
+1095 QTEVIFKF
-1103 DPADTLTLPRTQY
+1103 DPADILKLPRTQY

-1128 AGTPISVSAKSVT
+1128 VGTPISVTAKSVT
-1141 IGGTKHDVTQEKPF
+1141 IGGAKYDVKQEKPF
-1155 DTKTRQGGL
+1155 DTKTRKGGL

-1176 TYKSLAAAAKDLTK
+1176 SYKSLAAAAKDLTK

-1202 PGEYPEAVLLER
+1202 PGEYPETVLLER
-1214 VPGASAKNSITIVGL
+1214 VPGVSAKNSITIVGL
-1229 GNSRDEVVLS
+1229 GNTRDEVVLS
-1239 ANGYDKPTGD
+1239 ANGYNKPTGD
-1249 NAYRRYYG
+1249 DAHRRAYG

-1269 RNMTIHSTD
+1269 CNMTIHSTD

-1295 MDNCYVYTK
+1295 MVNCHVYTK
-1304 NTSNTGYNMSPH
+1304 NTSNSNYNMSPS
-1316 LVKIEGASNPHAQS
+1316 LVKVEGASNPHAQS
-1330 CDVVVENSLFE
+1330 CDVLVENSLFE

-1397 APQREYIGIDATFH
+1397 APQRDYSGIDATFH
-1411 TDAKVFGND
+1411 TDAKIIGND
-1420 FDLTQPEASKL
+1420 FDLTQPKAYKL
-1431 SNLIGISVRE
+1431 SDLVGINVRE

-1465 FTASKVT
+1465 FAASKVT

-1481 LARDGKCTALLMLNN
+1481 IARDGKCTALLMLNN
-1496 TIASSLL
+1496 TIASSLI

-1512 GGGILFSNQTLPNEQ
+1512 GGGILFSNQALPNEQ

-1555 NYQEATKSTASKVV
+1555 NYQQATKSTASKVV
-1569 EVAFVSDKVLYPKDM
+1569 EVPFVSDKVLYPKDM

-1595 VTTDI
+1595 ITTDI
-1600 IGTARDNEH
+1600 LGTARDKEH

-1615 EQDPNVSDE
+1615 EQDPNVSNE
-1624 APKLINKQV
+1624 APKLTNKQV

-1657 IAKGEEATTAPD
+1657 IVKGEKAPD
-1669 AAMIRDKG
+1669 AAAIRDKG

-1683 GKRAT
+1683 GKRTT

-1710 LNNKNAERELLFTF
+1710 LNNKDAEPELLFTF

-1729 PTQVATFE
+1729 PTRVATFE

-1755 VGVKVV
+1755 AGVKVV
-1761 EDFTRSLNQIAEMAG
+1761 EDFTRSRNQIAEMAG
-1776 DKVTITVTNS
+1776 EKVTITVTNS
-1786 KGKIPQR
+1786 KNKIPQR

-1861 PVSINLGQQAQ
+1861 PVTINLGQQAQ

-1883 YSYEWSQGD
+1883 YSYKWSQGD
-1892 SLQTVSVAPTQ
+1892 SLQTVSVTPTQ

-1947 EPYSQKAPFGSG
+1947 EPYNQKAPFGSG

-1980 ASADTTYTGDFAT
+1980 ASVDTTYTGNFQT

-2002 GQELEAK
+2002 GQEQEGK
-2009 SKQYVVAYCPGDNPA
+2009 SKQYVVAYCPGDNPQ
-2024 WGTYNPI
+2024 WGSYNPV

-2036 SSDRKVQLEGV
+2036 GSDRKVQLEGV

-2068 PAFEEGSF
+2068 PAFKEGSF

-2112 SSLGEVKTLKFSIQS
+2112 SSLGEVKTLKFSVQS

-2147 SAKPAKEQIA
+2147 STKPAKEQIA
-2157 LEVMATTETTAQVRW
+2157 LEVVATTESTAQIRW
-2172 QALPTQVSYT
+2172 QTLPTQVSYT
-2182 VSYRPAGADA
+2182 VSYRPVGADA

-2217 TTLEGLQM
+2217 TTLEGLQT

-2239 ALQTVAQG
+2239 AMQTVAQG
-2247 KTTFTTQA
+2247 KTTFT
-2255 IDGKLDAKLVAGS
+2255 I
-2268 LQAQSFSISFATIAK
+2268 
-2283 AESYM
+2283 
-2288 VELAKVDK
+2288 
-2296 EGNTKAVD
+2296 
-2304 IISIAADGSP
+2304 
-2314 LGELSPL
+2314 
-2321 QGPPTLQDGRIT
+2321 
-2333 LPFVDLSEQTAY
+2333 
-2345 HVTITARQGETR
+2345 
-2357 LCSEQLIIV
+2357 
-2366 TPQATAIDAINGET
+2366 QATAINAIDGET
-2380 ARVIATPEGILV
+2380 ARVVATPEGILV
-2392 LGLQGATIELYT
+2392 IGLQGATVELYT
-2404 ASGAQVGHYQITE
+2404 ASGAQIGCYQITE

-2426 QSGVYVVAAH
+2426 QSGIYIVAAH
-2436 KAGEVRTFRL
+2436 KAGAVRTFRL

>member
-31 MPTSTSG
+31 MPTSIYG

-61 QANKA
+61 QANKG

-71 MPEQAGK
+71 TPEQAGK

-96 ILEGSAYFTQYGS
+96 ILEGYVDYS
-109 PKERDI
+109 PYRTPNERAI
-115 IKKFTK
+115 IRKFAK

-165 IKVASVLEDKSASH
+165 IKIASILEDKSASH

-198 GLAKAPQLTALHY
+198 GLAKAPKLTALHY
-211 KLSETKPSDITAIY
+211 KLSNTKPSDITAIY
-225 LYEANSRKPKQLD
+225 LYEVNSRKPKQLD
-238 ADKLLGKTTEVSAE
+238 ADKLLGKTTEISAE

-280 AAGSRIN
+280 AAGSRID
-287 VATTKLTTTLGDHEV
+287 VATTKLTTTLGDHAV
-302 TLQEPKTL
+302 TLQEPKPL

-316 ALAKTPQTYTVGD
+316 ALAKTPKTYTVGN
-329 KSLTLYDDGGKYD
+329 KSLTLYDDGGKYE

-372 FSYSSIGRADLV
+372 FGYSSINRADLV

-390 EVNADNLIIKLNSEK
+390 AVNADNLIIKLNKEK
-405 AYKATSTAP
+405 AYKVTSTAS

-424 NTGVPK
+424 NTGTPK

-463 INASVKQVGIVAF
+463 INASVKKVGMVAF
-476 TLVATGTKDPV
+476 TLVAQGTKDPV
-487 TLQSLDLSSISKTTD
+487 TLQRLDLSSISKKTD
-502 VAQVALYYSPI
+502 IAQVALYYSPI
-513 VDNFTKA
+513 VDDFTKA

-530 TLTATLPT
+530 ALTATLPT

-550 LAVDLQETASK
+550 LVVDLQETASK
-561 GNKVNLSIDKLHLS
+561 GGKVNLSIDKIHIS
-575 AGEKTLPEQER
+575 SGEKTLPEQQR

-600 TRGKH
+600 TLGKH
-605 HVKVYETWDFTPQLK
+605 HVKVYEPWDFTPQLK
-620 HHLTTGYDTDAG
+620 HSLTTGYDTDAG

-649 DINEW
+649 DINKW
-654 DFYYY
+654 DFYYTSW
-659 PYGGGN
+659 GSK

-680 LFELKHDK
+680 LFELKPNK

-713 GASGSLGWRG
+713 GGSGSLGWRG

-752 EMNAV
+752 DLNPV
-757 LALDLHTTGDRKPI
+757 LALDIHTIGDRKPI
-771 HMDGLTVDL
+771 LVDGLTVDL
-780 KGGAPQIERVA
+780 KGGAPQIKRVA

-805 LIAAAQVEPTM
+805 LIAEAQVEPTM
-816 QSVDLPT
+816 KSVDLPA
-823 DSLQKYGTLREFANN
+823 DALAQNGTLKEFANN
-838 YILALDI
+838 YILAIDI
-845 RKDAPAADS
+845 RKDAPLTES

-861 LTVAGKPVAVRNA
+861 LTVSGKPITVRDA

-886 NHPASDDNKVVTV
+886 NHPASGDNKVVTV
-899 TTPLSYYDEGGPNGN
+899 TTPLSYYDEGGPDGKV
-914 TLKNTG
+914 LKNTG
-920 SYVTFLPAHKG
+920 SYVTFLPSHEG
-931 EVITL
+931 EVVTL
-936 TIDTIALRSATFG
+936 TIDSINLRRATFG
-949 IYSGRDHTDEN
+949 IYSGRDHTVKS
-960 KLLSTGDNNMLKQ
+960 KLLSTGDNNILKQ
-973 TGVRTFISQEQDG
+973 TGVRTFTSQEQDG
-986 SLTVYYKGSNTY
+986 SLTVYFKGSDTY
-998 AYGWAARVES
+998 TFGWAARVES

-1023 LPADKQG
+1023 LPVDKQG
-1030 VLSGSSLPAVRID
+1030 ILSGSSLPAVRID

-1070 ALYATGAIKEFDE
+1070 ALYATGAISEFDE
-1083 AHLIATVKPLAT
+1083 AHLIATVKPQTT
-1095 QTDVIFKL
+1095 QTEVIFKF
-1103 DPADTLTLPRTQY
+1103 DPADILKLPRTQY

-1128 AGTPISVSAKSVT
+1128 VGTPISVAAKSVT
-1141 IGGTKHDVTQEKPF
+1141 IGGSKYDVKQEKPF
-1155 DTKTRQGGL
+1155 DTKTRKGGL

-1176 TYKSLAAAAKDLTK
+1176 SYKSLAAAAKDLTK
-1190 QGVSGAVTVEVE
+1190 QGISGAVTVEVE

-1214 VPGASAKNSITIVGL
+1214 IPGASAKNSITIVGL

-1239 ANGYDKPTGD
+1239 ANGYNKPTGD
-1249 NAYRRYYG
+1249 DAHRRAYG

-1295 MDNCYVYTK
+1295 MDNCHVYTK
-1304 NTSNTGYNMSPH
+1304 NTSNMNYNMSPS
-1316 LVKIEGASNPHAQS
+1316 LVKVEGASNPHAQS
-1330 CDVVVENSLFE
+1330 CDVLVENSLFE

-1397 APQREYIGIDATFH
+1397 APQRDYSGIDATFH
-1411 TDAKVFGND
+1411 TDAKIIGND
-1420 FDLTQPEASKL
+1420 FDLTQPKAYKL
-1431 SNLIGISVRE
+1431 SNLVGINVRE

-1465 FTASKVT
+1465 FAASNVT

-1481 LARDGKCTALLMLNN
+1481 IAREGKSTALLMLNN
-1496 TIASSLL
+1496 TIASSLI

-1512 GGGILFSNQTLPNEQ
+1512 GGSILFSNQPLPNEQ

-1555 NYQEATKSTASKVV
+1555 NYQQATKSTASKVV
-1569 EVAFVSDKVLYPKDM
+1569 EVPFVSDKVLYPKDM

-1595 VTTDI
+1595 ITTDI
-1600 IGTARDNEH
+1600 LGTARDKDH

-1615 EQDPNVSDE
+1615 EQDPNVTDE
-1624 APKLINKQV
+1624 APKLTNKQV

-1657 IAKGEEATTAPD
+1657 IVKGEEAPD
-1669 AAMIRDKG
+1669 AAKIRDKG

-1683 GKRAT
+1683 GKHTT

-1710 LNNKNAERELLFTF
+1710 LNNKDAEPELLFTF
-1724 TTTYM
+1724 TTSYM
-1729 PTQVATFE
+1729 PTRVATFE

-1755 VGVKVV
+1755 AGVKVV

-1786 KGKIPQR
+1786 NGKIPQR

-1930 HGEAMVATFEEE
+1930 HGEPMVATFEEE

-1947 EPYSQKAPFGSG
+1947 EPYNQKAPFGSG

-1966 YNAEWNSWSGFALA
+1966 YNAEWKSWSGFALA
-1980 ASADTTYTGDFAT
+1980 ASADTIYSGDLT
-1993 QQYNNVVGG
+1993 QQYNNVIGG
-2002 GQELEAK
+2002 GQELEGK
-2009 SKQYVVAYCPGDNPA
+2009 SKQYAVAYCPGDNPA
-2024 WGTYNPI
+2024 WGTYNPV

-2036 SSDRKVQLEGV
+2036 GSDRKVQLEGV

-2059 TQGDKNYGR
+2059 TRGDKNFGR

-2112 SSLGEVKTLKFSIQS
+2112 SSLGEVKTLKFSILS

-2147 SAKPAKEQIA
+2147 SAKPAKEQIV

-2182 VSYRPAGADA
+2182 VSYRPVGADA

-2239 ALQTVAQG
+2239 AMQTVAQG

-2268 LQAQSFSISFATIAK
+2268 LQAQSFSISFATIDK
-2283 AESYM
+2283 AESYT
-2288 VELAKVDK
+2288 VNLAKVDK

-2345 HVTITARQGETR
+2345 RVTVSARQGETK

-2366 TPQATAIDAINGET
+2366 TPQATAIDAIDGET
-2380 ARVIATPEGILV
+2380 ARVVATPEGILV
-2392 LGLQGATIELYT
+2392 MGLQGATIELYT
-2404 ASGAQVGHYQITE
+2404 ASGAQIGRYQITE

-2426 QSGVYVVAAH
+2426 QSGIYIVAAH
-2436 KAGEVRTFRL
+2436 KADAVRTFRL
-2446 IL
+2446 IF

>member
-16 LLPPIVWGQEDNTLL
+16 LLPPIVWGQEDNELL
-31 MPTSTSG
+31 MPTDTWSS
-38 NNEHKVGDTPLI
+38 NEHKVGDTPLI
-50 LYDSGGADGNA
+50 LYDSGGVDGNA
-61 QANKA
+61 QAYKT
-66 GKIVF
+66 GKILF
-71 MPEQAGK
+71 TPEQAGK
-78 CIEIEIQELALAN
+78 CIEIEIQELALDN

-96 ILEGSAYFTQYGS
+96 ILEGAAPFSSWSS
-109 PKERDI
+109 PNEKLI
-115 IKKFTK
+115 IRKFTK
-121 ADRPTL
+121 EDKPTL
-127 PLKLRSSGKS
+127 PLKLRSSDKS
-137 GQITI
+137 GKLTI

-165 IKVASVLEDKSASH
+165 IKVTSILEDKSASH

-187 LIVSNLKITTE
+187 LIVSNLKVTTE

-225 LYEANSRKPKQLD
+225 LYEVNSRKPKQLD
-238 ADKLLGKTTEVSAE
+238 ASKLLGKTTEVSAE

-258 KEYTLSEPNHALVL
+258 KEYTLSEPNHDLVL

-287 VATTKLTTTLGDHEV
+287 VATTKLTTTLGDHAV

-316 ALAKTPQTYTVGD
+316 ALAKTPKTYTIGD
-329 KSLTLYDDGGKYD
+329 KSLTLYDDGGKYE

-357 TTGKVIQVDFTKLDL
+357 TAGKVIQVDFTKLDL

-390 EVNADNLIIKLNSEK
+390 EVNADNLIIKLNKEK

-437 SQIAPLPMAVDSLSG
+437 SQIAPMPMAVDSLSG

-463 INASVKQVGIVAF
+463 INASVKQVGMVAF
-476 TLVATGTKDPV
+476 TLVAKGTKDPV
-487 TLQSLDLSSISKTTD
+487 TLQRLDLSSISKKTD

-513 VDNFTKA
+513 VDDFTKA
-520 KEIARWDFAQ
+520 KEIARWDFAEA
-530 TLTATLPT
+530 LTATLPT

-550 LAVDLQETASK
+550 LAVDLQETAHK
-561 GNKVNLSIDKLHLS
+561 GNKINLSIDKIHLS
-575 AGEKTLPEQER
+575 AGEKTLPEEER

-600 TRGKH
+600 TLGKH
-605 HVKVYETWDFTPQLK
+605 HVKVYETWDFMPQLK
-620 HHLTTGYDTDAG
+620 HKLTTGYDTDAG

-654 DFYYY
+654 DFYYSSW
-659 PYGGGN
+659 GSK
-665 PTLRIYDGEDATAPL
+665 PTLKIYDGKDATAPL
-680 LFELKHDK
+680 LFELKPNK

-733 KVDSAAAK
+733 KVDSASAK

-752 EMNAV
+752 EQNPV
-757 LALDLHTTGDRKPI
+757 LALDIHTIGDRKPI
-771 HMDGLTVDL
+771 HIDGLTVNL

-791 LYATT
+791 LYAAT

-805 LIAAAQVEPTM
+805 LIAATQVEPTM

-823 DSLQKYGTLREFANN
+823 DSLQKYGTLKEFANS

-861 LTVAGKPVAVRNA
+861 LTVAGQPIDVRNA

-886 NHPASDDNKVVTV
+886 NHPSSGDNKEVTV
-899 TTPLSYYDEGGPNGN
+899 TTPLSYYDEGGPNGKV
-914 TLKNTG
+914 LKNTG
-920 SYVTFLPAHKG
+920 SYVTFLPAHEG

-936 TIDTIALRSATFG
+936 TIDSINLRRATFG
-949 IYSGRDHTDEN
+949 IYSGRDHTNES
-960 KLLSTGDNNMLKQ
+960 KLLSTGDNNILKQ
-973 TGVRTFISQEQDG
+973 TGVRTFVSQEQDG
-986 SLTVYYKGSNTY
+986 SLTVYFKGSDTY
-998 AYGWAARVES
+998 TFGWAARVES
-1008 VKPRDLFVEKVSATA
+1008 VKPRDLFVEKVSAVA

-1048 EKGKTTLEKLQLEIS
+1048 ERGKTTLEKLQLEIS

-1070 ALYATGAIKEFDE
+1070 ALYATGAIDEFDE

-1128 AGTPISVSAKSVT
+1128 AGTPISVTAKSVT
-1141 IGGTKHDVTQEKPF
+1141 IGGAKHDVTQEKPF

-1202 PGEYPEAVLLER
+1202 PGEYPETVLLER

-1229 GNSRDEVVLS
+1229 GNSRDEVVIS
-1239 ANGYDKPTGD
+1239 ANGYNKPIGD
-1249 NAYRRYYG
+1249 DAYRRYYG

-1295 MDNCYVYTK
+1295 MDNCHVYTK

-1316 LVKIEGASNPHAQS
+1316 LVKIEAASNPHAQS
-1330 CDVVVENSLFE
+1330 CDVLVENSLFE

-1346 LQIGGTTTVANP
+1346 LQIGGTSTVANP

-1379 VTRASEVLIEGN
+1379 VIRSSEVLIEGN

-1411 TDAKVFGND
+1411 TDAKVIGND
-1420 FDLTQPEASKL
+1420 FDLTQPEAYKL
-1431 SNLIGISVRE
+1431 SSLHGISVRE

-1460 ATSRA
+1460 SDSRA
-1465 FTASKVT
+1465 FKASNVT

-1481 LARDGKCTALLMLNN
+1481 IARDGKSTALLMLNGD
-1496 TIASSLL
+1496 ISSSQL

-1512 GGGILFSNQTLPNEQ
+1512 GGGILFSNQALPNEQ
-1527 LTCDRNALYTSDSKG
+1527 LTCDRNALYTSDSEG
-1542 VLITAKGKKYDAT
+1542 VLITAKGTKYDAT

-1584 TVLPQGAPHAA
+1584 TVLPQGTPHVA

-1600 IGTARDNEH
+1600 LGATRDKEH

-1615 EQDPNVSDE
+1615 EQDPNVTDE
-1624 APKLINKQV
+1624 APKLINKEV

-1657 IAKGEEATTAPD
+1657 IAQAEEATTAPD
-1669 AAMIRDKG
+1669 AETIRDKG
-1677 RHFTAL
+1677 THFTAL
-1683 GKRAT
+1683 AKRTT

-1710 LNNKNAERELLFTF
+1710 LNNKETEPELLFTF

-1729 PTQVATFE
+1729 PTRVATFE

-1861 PVSINLGQQAQ
+1861 PVTISLGQQAQ

-1942 PLSSE
+1942 PLASE
-1947 EPYSQKAPFGSG
+1947 EPYYQKAPFGSG

-1980 ASADTTYTGDFAT
+1980 ASADTTYTGDFTT

-2002 GQELEAK
+2002 GQELEGQ
-2009 SKQYVVAYCPGDNPA
+2009 SKQYVVAYCPGDNPQ
-2024 WGTYNPI
+2024 WGSYNPV

-2059 TQGDKNYGR
+2059 TKGDKNFGR

-2076 FIVTITADNGKKVE
+2076 FIVTITADNGNKVE

-2112 SSLGEVKTLKFSIQS
+2112 SSLGEVKTLKFSVES

-2225 GTRYEVTVEATIMP
+2225 GTRYEVSVEATIMP
-2239 ALQTVAQG
+2239 AMQIVAQG

-2268 LQAQSFSISFATIAK
+2268 LQAQSFSISFATIDK

-2296 EGNTKAVD
+2296 EGNATAVD

-2321 QGPPTLQDGRIT
+2321 QGLPTLQDGRIT
-2333 LPFVDLSEQTAY
+2333 LPLVNLSEQTAY
-2345 HVTITARQGETR
+2345 RVTVSARRGEMT
-2357 LCSEQLIIV
+2357 LSSEQLIIV
-2366 TPQATAIDAINGET
+2366 TPQATAIDAIDGET

-2392 LGLQGATIELYT
+2392 MGLQGATIELYT

-2417 PEQLIAEQL
+2417 PEQLIAEPF
-2426 QSGVYVVAAH
+2426 QSGVYIVAAH
-2436 KAGEVRTFRL
+2436 KAGEVSTFRL

>member
-16 LLPPIVWGQEDNTLL
+16 LLPPIVWGQENKTLL
-31 MPTSTSG
+31 MPTSIYG

-96 ILEGSAYFTQYGS
+96 ILEGSAYFPQYGS
-109 PKERDI
+109 PYERDI
-115 IKKFTK
+115 IKKFAK

-165 IKVASVLEDKSASH
+165 IKIASILEDKSASH

-198 GLAKAPQLTALHY
+198 GLAKAPKLTALHY
-211 KLSETKPSDITAIY
+211 KLSNTKPSDITAIY
-225 LYEANSRKPKQLD
+225 LYEVNSRKPKQLD
-238 ADKLLGKTTEVSAE
+238 ASKLLGKTTEVSAE

-258 KEYTLSEPNHALVL
+258 KEYTLSEPNYDLVL

-280 AAGSRIN
+280 VAGSRID
-287 VATTKLTTTLGDHEV
+287 VATTKLTTTLGDHAV
-302 TLQEPKTL
+302 TLQKPKPL

-316 ALAKTPQTYTVGD
+316 ALAKTPKTYTVGD
-329 KSLTLYDDGGKYD
+329 KSLTLYDDGGKHE

-357 TTGKVIQVDFTKLDL
+357 TAGKVIQVDFTKLDL
-372 FSYSSIGRADLV
+372 FGYSSIGRADLV

-390 EVNADNLIIKLNSEK
+390 EVNADNLIIKLNKEK
-405 AYKATSTAP
+405 AYKATSTAS

-424 NTGVPK
+424 NTGTPK

-463 INASVKQVGIVAF
+463 INASVKQVGMVAF
-476 TLVATGTKDPV
+476 TLVAQGTKDPV
-487 TLQSLDLSSISKTTD
+487 TLQRLDLSSISKTTD
-502 VAQVALYYSPI
+502 IAQVALYYSPI

-520 KEIARWDFAQ
+520 KEIAHWDFAQ
-530 TLTATLPT
+530 ALTATLPT

-550 LAVDLQETASK
+550 LVVDLQETASK
-561 GNKVNLSIDKLHLS
+561 GGKINLSIDKIHLS
-575 AGEKTLPEQER
+575 AGEKTLPEKER
-586 TRTEALEVMNKMVL
+586 TRTEALGVMNKMVL
-600 TRGKH
+600 TLGKH
-605 HVKVYETWDFTPQLK
+605 HVKVYEPWDFTPQLK
-620 HHLTTGYDTDAG
+620 HNLTTGYDTDAG

-638 EATAPDNVIQL
+638 EATAPNNVIQL

-654 DFYYY
+654 DFYYSSW
-659 PYGGGN
+659 GSK

-680 LFELKHDK
+680 LFELKPDRE
-688 DAYKTKPADY
+688 AFKTKPSDY
-698 IRSTQKAL
+698 IRSTQKYL

-713 GASGSLGWRG
+713 GGSSSLGWRG

-752 EMNAV
+752 ELNPV
-757 LALDLHTTGDRKPI
+757 LALDIHTIGDRKPI

-780 KGGAPQIERVA
+780 KGGAPQIKRVA

-805 LIAAAQVEPTM
+805 LIAEAQVEPTM
-816 QSVDLPT
+816 QSVDLPA
-823 DSLQKYGTLREFANN
+823 DALAKNGTLKEFANN
-838 YILALDI
+838 YILAIDI
-845 RKDAPAADS
+845 RKDAPLTES

-861 LTVAGKPVAVRNA
+861 LTVSGKPITVRDA

-886 NHPASDDNKVVTV
+886 NHPASGDNKEVTV
-899 TTPLSYYDEGGPNGN
+899 TTPLSYYDEGGPDGKV
-914 TLKNTG
+914 LKNTG
-920 SYVTFLPAHKG
+920 SYVTFLPSHEG
-931 EVITL
+931 EVVTL
-936 TIDTIALRSATFG
+936 TIDSINLRRATFG
-949 IYSGRDHTDEN
+949 IYSGRDHTVKS
-960 KLLSTGDNNMLKQ
+960 KLLSTGDNNILKQ
-973 TGVRTFISQEQDG
+973 TGVRTFTSQEQDG
-986 SLTVYYKGSNTY
+986 SLTVYFKGSDTY
-998 AYGWAARVES
+998 TFGWAARVES

-1023 LPADKQG
+1023 LPVDKQG

-1070 ALYATGAIKEFDE
+1070 ALYATGAISEFDE
-1083 AHLIATVKPLAT
+1083 AHLIATVKPQAT
-1095 QTDVIFKL
+1095 QTEVIFKF
-1103 DPADTLTLPRTQY
+1103 DPADILKLPRTQY

-1128 AGTPISVSAKSVT
+1128 VGTPISVTAKSVT
-1141 IGGTKHDVTQEKPF
+1141 IGGAKYDVKQEKPF
-1155 DTKTRQGGL
+1155 DTKTRKGGL

-1176 TYKSLAAAAKDLTK
+1176 SYKSLAAAAKDLTK

-1202 PGEYPEAVLLER
+1202 PGEYPETVLLER
-1214 VPGASAKNSITIVGL
+1214 VPGVSAKNSITIVGL
-1229 GNSRDEVVLS
+1229 GNTRDEVVLS
-1239 ANGYDKPTGD
+1239 ANGYNKPTGD
-1249 NAYRRYYG
+1249 DAHRRAYG

-1269 RNMTIHSTD
+1269 CNMTIHSTD

-1295 MDNCYVYTK
+1295 MVNCHVYTK
-1304 NTSNTGYNMSPH
+1304 NTSNSNYNMSPS
-1316 LVKIEGASNPHAQS
+1316 LVKVEGASNPHAQS
-1330 CDVVVENSLFE
+1330 CDVLVENSLFE

-1397 APQREYIGIDATFH
+1397 APQRDYSGIDATFH
-1411 TDAKVFGND
+1411 TDAKIIGND
-1420 FDLTQPEASKL
+1420 FDLTQPKAYKL
-1431 SNLIGISVRE
+1431 SDLVGINVRE

-1465 FTASKVT
+1465 FAASKVT

-1481 LARDGKCTALLMLNN
+1481 IARDGKCTALLMLNN
-1496 TIASSLL
+1496 TIASSLI

-1512 GGGILFSNQTLPNEQ
+1512 GGGILFSNQALPNEQ

-1555 NYQEATKSTASKVV
+1555 NYQQATKSTASKVV
-1569 EVAFVSDKVLYPKDM
+1569 EVPFVSDKVLYPKDM

-1595 VTTDI
+1595 ITTDI
-1600 IGTARDNEH
+1600 LGTARDKEH

-1615 EQDPNVSDE
+1615 EQDPNVSNE
-1624 APKLINKQV
+1624 APKLTNKQV

-1657 IAKGEEATTAPD
+1657 IVKGEKAPD
-1669 AAMIRDKG
+1669 AAAIRDKG

-1683 GKRAT
+1683 GKRTT

-1710 LNNKNAERELLFTF
+1710 LNNKDAEPELLFTF

-1729 PTQVATFE
+1729 PTRVATFE

-1755 VGVKVV
+1755 AGVKVV
-1761 EDFTRSLNQIAEMAG
+1761 EDFTRSRNQIAEMAG
-1776 DKVTITVTNS
+1776 EKVTITVTNS
-1786 KGKIPQR
+1786 KNKIPQR

-1821 WAYVDLAQRGDIR
+1821 WAYVDLAQRGDIH

-1861 PVSINLGQQAQ
+1861 PVTINLGQQAQ

-1883 YSYEWSQGD
+1883 YSYKWSQGD

-1980 ASADTTYTGDFAT
+1980 ASADTTYTGNFQT

-2002 GQELEAK
+2002 GQEQEGK
-2009 SKQYVVAYCPGDNPA
+2009 SKQYVVAYCPGDNPQ
-2024 WGTYNPI
+2024 WGSYNPV

-2036 SSDRKVQLEGV
+2036 GSDRKAQLEGV

-2068 PAFEEGSF
+2068 PAFKEGSF

-2147 SAKPAKEQIA
+2147 STKPAKEQIA
-2157 LEVMATTETTAQVRW
+2157 LEVVATTESTAQIRW
-2172 QALPTQVSYT
+2172 QTLPTQVSYT
-2182 VSYRPAGADA
+2182 VSYRPVGADA

-2202 TQQLRSLELRDGYVY
+2202 TQQLRSLELRDGYIY
-2217 TTLEGLQM
+2217 TTLEGLQT

-2239 ALQTVAQG
+2239 AMQTVAQG
-2247 KTTFTTQA
+2247 KTTFT
-2255 IDGKLDAKLVAGS
+2255 I
-2268 LQAQSFSISFATIAK
+2268 
-2283 AESYM
+2283 
-2288 VELAKVDK
+2288 
-2296 EGNTKAVD
+2296 
-2304 IISIAADGSP
+2304 
-2314 LGELSPL
+2314 
-2321 QGPPTLQDGRIT
+2321 
-2333 LPFVDLSEQTAY
+2333 
-2345 HVTITARQGETR
+2345 
-2357 LCSEQLIIV
+2357 
-2366 TPQATAIDAINGET
+2366 QATAINAIDGET
-2380 ARVIATPEGILV
+2380 ARVVATPEGILV
-2392 LGLQGATIELYT
+2392 MGLQGATVELYT
-2404 ASGAQVGHYQITE
+2404 ASGAQIGRYQITE

-2426 QSGVYVVAAH
+2426 QSGIYIVAAH
-2436 KAGEVRTFRL
+2436 KADAVRTFRL
-2446 IL
+2446 IF

>member
-16 LLPPIVWGQEDNTLL
+16 LLPPIVWGQENKTLL
-31 MPTSTSG
+31 MPTSIYG

-96 ILEGSAYFTQYGS
+96 ILEGSAYFPQYGS
-109 PKERDI
+109 PYERDI
-115 IKKFTK
+115 IKKFAK

-142 GSKTKANPG
+142 GSKTKTNPG

-165 IKVASVLEDKSASH
+165 IKITSILEDKSASH

-198 GLAKAPQLTALHY
+198 GLAKAPKLTALHY
-211 KLSETKPSDITAIY
+211 KLSDTKPSDITAIY
-225 LYEANSRKPKQLD
+225 LYEVNSRKPKQLD

-258 KEYTLSEPNHALVL
+258 KEYTLSEPNYDLVL

-280 AAGSRIN
+280 AAGSRID
-287 VATTKLTTTLGDHEV
+287 VATTKLTTTLGDHAV
-302 TLQEPKTL
+302 TLQKPKPL

-316 ALAKTPQTYTVGD
+316 ALAKTPKTYTVGD
-329 KSLTLYDDGGKYD
+329 KSLTLYDDGGKHE

-357 TTGKVIQVDFTKLDL
+357 TAGKVIQVDFTKLDL

-390 EVNADNLIIKLNSEK
+390 EVNADNLIIKLNKEK
-405 AYKATSTAP
+405 AYKATSTAS

-424 NTGVPK
+424 NTGTPK

-463 INASVKQVGIVAF
+463 INASVKQVGMVAF
-476 TLVATGTKDPV
+476 TLVAQGTKDPV
-487 TLQSLDLSSISKTTD
+487 TLQRLDLSSISKTTD
-502 VAQVALYYSPI
+502 IAQVALYYSPI
-513 VDNFTKA
+513 VDDFTKA
-520 KEIARWDFAQ
+520 KEIAHWDFAQ
-530 TLTATLPT
+530 ALTATLPT

-550 LAVDLQETASK
+550 LVVDLQETANK
-561 GNKVNLSIDKLHLS
+561 GGKINLSIDKIHLS
-575 AGEKTLPEQER
+575 AGEKTLPEKER

-600 TRGKH
+600 TLGKH
-605 HVKVYETWDFTPQLK
+605 HVKVYEPWDFTPQLK
-620 HHLTTGYDTDAG
+620 HSLTTGYDTDAG

-638 EATAPDNVIQL
+638 EATAPNNVIQL

-654 DFYYY
+654 DFYYSSW
-659 PYGGGN
+659 GSK

-680 LFELKHDK
+680 LFELKPDRE
-688 DAYKTKPADY
+688 AFKTKPSDY
-698 IRSTQKAL
+698 IRSTQKYL

-713 GASGSLGWRG
+713 GGSGSLGWRG

-752 EMNAV
+752 ELNPV
-757 LALDLHTTGDRKPI
+757 LALDIHTIGDRKPI

-780 KGGAPQIERVA
+780 KGGAPQIKRVA

-805 LIAAAQVEPTM
+805 LIAEAQVEPTM
-816 QSVDLPT
+816 QSVDLPA
-823 DSLQKYGTLREFANN
+823 DALAKNGTLKEFANN
-838 YILALDI
+838 YILAIDI
-845 RKDAPAADS
+845 RKDAPLTES

-861 LTVAGKPVAVRNA
+861 LTVSGKPITVRDA

-886 NHPASDDNKVVTV
+886 NHPASGDNKEVTV
-899 TTPLSYYDEGGPNGN
+899 TTPLSYYDEGGPDGKV
-914 TLKNTG
+914 LKNTG
-920 SYVTFLPAHKG
+920 SYVTFLPSHEG
-931 EVITL
+931 EVVTL
-936 TIDTIALRSATFG
+936 TIDSINLRRATFG
-949 IYSGRDHTDEN
+949 IYSGRDHTVKS
-960 KLLSTGDNNMLKQ
+960 KLLSTGDNNILKQ
-973 TGVRTFISQEQDG
+973 TGVRTFTSQEQDG
-986 SLTVYYKGSNTY
+986 SLTVYFKGSDTY
-998 AYGWAARVES
+998 TFGWAARVES

-1023 LPADKQG
+1023 LPVDKQG

-1070 ALYATGAIKEFDE
+1070 ALYATGAISEFDE
-1083 AHLIATVKPLAT
+1083 AHLIATAKPQAT
-1095 QTDVIFKL
+1095 QTEVIFKF
-1103 DPADTLTLPRTQY
+1103 DPADILKLPRTQY

-1128 AGTPISVSAKSVT
+1128 VGTPISVTAKSVT
-1141 IGGTKHDVTQEKPF
+1141 IGGAKYDVKQEKPF
-1155 DTKTRQGGL
+1155 DTKTRKGGL

-1176 TYKSLAAAAKDLTK
+1176 SYKSLAAAAKDLTK

-1202 PGEYPEAVLLER
+1202 PGEYPETVLLER
-1214 VPGASAKNSITIVGL
+1214 VPGVSAKNSITIVGL
-1229 GNSRDEVVLS
+1229 GNTRDEVVLS
-1239 ANGYDKPTGD
+1239 ANGYNKPTGD
-1249 NAYRRYYG
+1249 DAHRRAYG

-1269 RNMTIHSTD
+1269 CNMTIHSTD

-1295 MDNCYVYTK
+1295 MVNCHVYTK
-1304 NTSNTGYNMSPH
+1304 NTSNSNYNMSPS
-1316 LVKIEGASNPHAQS
+1316 LVKVEGASNPHAQS
-1330 CDVVVENSLFE
+1330 CDVLVENSLFE

-1397 APQREYIGIDATFH
+1397 APQRDYSGIDATFH
-1411 TDAKVFGND
+1411 TDAKIIGND
-1420 FDLTQPEASKL
+1420 FDLTQPKAYKL
-1431 SNLIGISVRE
+1431 SDLVGINVRE

-1465 FTASKVT
+1465 FAASKVT

-1481 LARDGKCTALLMLNN
+1481 IARDGKCTALLMLNN
-1496 TIASSLL
+1496 TIASSLI

-1512 GGGILFSNQTLPNEQ
+1512 GGGILFSNQALPNEQ

-1555 NYQEATKSTASKVV
+1555 NYQQATKSTASKVV
-1569 EVAFVSDKVLYPKDM
+1569 EVPFVSDKVLYPKDM

-1595 VTTDI
+1595 ITTDI
-1600 IGTARDNEH
+1600 LGTARDKEH

-1615 EQDPNVSDE
+1615 EQDPNVSNE
-1624 APKLINKQV
+1624 APKLTNKQV

-1657 IAKGEEATTAPD
+1657 IVKGEKAPD
-1669 AAMIRDKG
+1669 AAAIRDKG

-1683 GKRAT
+1683 GKRTT

-1710 LNNKNAERELLFTF
+1710 LNNKDAEPELLFTF

-1729 PTQVATFE
+1729 PTRVATFE

-1755 VGVKVV
+1755 AGVKVV
-1761 EDFTRSLNQIAEMAG
+1761 EDFTRSRNQIAEMAG
-1776 DKVTITVTNS
+1776 EKVTITVTNS
-1786 KGKIPQR
+1786 KNKIPQR

-1861 PVSINLGQQAQ
+1861 PVTINLGQQAQ

-1883 YSYEWSQGD
+1883 YSYKWSQGD
-1892 SLQTVSVAPTQ
+1892 SLQTVSVTPTQ

-1947 EPYSQKAPFGSG
+1947 EPYNQKAPFGSG

-1980 ASADTTYTGDFAT
+1980 ASVDTTYTGNFQT

-2002 GQELEAK
+2002 GQEQEGK
-2009 SKQYVVAYCPGDNPA
+2009 SKQYVVAYCPGDNPQ
-2024 WGTYNPI
+2024 WGSYNPV

-2036 SSDRKVQLEGV
+2036 GSDRKVQLEGV

-2068 PAFEEGSF
+2068 PAFKEGSF

-2112 SSLGEVKTLKFSIQS
+2112 SSLGEVKTLKFSVQS

-2147 SAKPAKEQIA
+2147 STKPAKEQIA
-2157 LEVMATTETTAQVRW
+2157 LEVVATTESTAQIRW
-2172 QALPTQVSYT
+2172 QTLPTQVSYT
-2182 VSYRPAGADA
+2182 VSYRPVGADA

-2217 TTLEGLQM
+2217 TTLEGLQT

-2239 ALQTVAQG
+2239 AMQTVAQG
-2247 KTTFTTQA
+2247 KTTFT
-2255 IDGKLDAKLVAGS
+2255 I
-2268 LQAQSFSISFATIAK
+2268 
-2283 AESYM
+2283 
-2288 VELAKVDK
+2288 
-2296 EGNTKAVD
+2296 
-2304 IISIAADGSP
+2304 
-2314 LGELSPL
+2314 
-2321 QGPPTLQDGRIT
+2321 
-2333 LPFVDLSEQTAY
+2333 
-2345 HVTITARQGETR
+2345 
-2357 LCSEQLIIV
+2357 
-2366 TPQATAIDAINGET
+2366 QATAINAIDGET
-2380 ARVIATPEGILV
+2380 ARVVATPEGILV
-2392 LGLQGATIELYT
+2392 MGLQGATVELYT
-2404 ASGAQVGHYQITE
+2404 ASGAQIGRYQITE

-2426 QSGVYVVAAH
+2426 QSGIYIVAAH
-2436 KAGEVRTFRL
+2436 KAGAVRTFRL

>member
-31 MPTSTSG
+31 MPTSTYG

-61 QANKA
+61 QANTG

-71 MPEQAGK
+71 TPEQAGK

-96 ILEGSAYFTQYGS
+96 ILEGSAYFSRFDS
-109 PKERDI
+109 PKEKDI
-115 IKKFTK
+115 IRKFAK
-121 ADRPTL
+121 EDRPTL
-127 PLKLRSSGKS
+127 PLTLRSSGKF

-151 AGFKIIVRTVDQPA
+151 TGFKIIVRTVDQPA
-165 IKVASVLEDKSASH
+165 IKIASILEDKSASH

-198 GLAKAPQLTALHY
+198 GLAKAPKLTALHY
-211 KLSETKPSDITAIY
+211 KLSNTKPSDITAIY
-225 LYEANSRKPKQLD
+225 LYEVNSRKPKQLD
-238 ADKLLGKTTEVSAE
+238 ADKLLGKTTEISAE

-287 VATTKLTTTLGDHEV
+287 VATTKLTTTLGDHAV
-302 TLQEPKTL
+302 TLQEPKAL

-316 ALAKTPQTYTVGD
+316 ALAKTPKTYTVGD
-329 KSLTLYDDGGKYD
+329 KSLTLYDDGGKHE

-372 FSYSSIGRADLV
+372 FSYSSISRADFV

-390 EVNADNLIIKLNSEK
+390 EVNADNLIIKLNKEK
-405 AYKATSTAP
+405 AYKATSTAS

-424 NTGVPK
+424 NTGTPK

-463 INASVKQVGIVAF
+463 INASVKQVGMLAF
-476 TLVATGTKDPV
+476 TLVAKGTKDPV
-487 TLQSLDLSSISKTTD
+487 TLQRLDLSSISKKTD
-502 VAQVALYYSPI
+502 IAQVALYYSPI
-513 VDNFTKA
+513 VDDFTKA
-520 KEIARWDFAQ
+520 KEIARWDFAEA
-530 TLTATLPT
+530 LTATLPT

-550 LAVDLQETASK
+550 LAVDLQAAAHK
-561 GNKVNLSIDKLHLS
+561 GNKVNLSIDKIHLS
-575 AGEKTLPEQER
+575 AGEKTLPEEER

-600 TRGKH
+600 TLGKH
-605 HVKVYETWDFTPQLK
+605 HVKVYEPWDFMPQLK
-620 HHLTTGYDTDAG
+620 HSLTTGYDTDAG

-649 DINEW
+649 DINKW
-654 DFYYY
+654 DFYYTSW
-659 PYGGGN
+659 GSK

-680 LFELKHDK
+680 LFELKPNK

-713 GASGSLGWRG
+713 GGSGSLGWRG

-733 KVDSAAAK
+733 KVDSASAK
-741 QIELPFIAVGS
+741 QLELPFIAVGS
-752 EMNAV
+752 ELNPV
-757 LALDLHTTGDRKPI
+757 LALDIHTIGDRKPI
-771 HMDGLTVDL
+771 HMEGLTVDL
-780 KGGAPQIERVA
+780 KGGAPQIKRVA

-805 LIAAAQVEPTM
+805 LIAEAQVEPTM
-816 QSVDLPT
+816 KSVDLPA
-823 DSLQKYGTLREFANN
+823 DALAQNGTLKEFANN
-838 YILALDI
+838 YILAIDI
-845 RKDAPAADS
+845 RKDAPLTES

-861 LTVAGKPVAVRNA
+861 LTVSGKPITVRDA

-886 NHPASDDNKVVTV
+886 NHPASGDNKVVTV
-899 TTPLSYYDEGGPNGN
+899 TTPLSYYDEGGPDGKV
-914 TLKNTG
+914 LKNTG
-920 SYVTFLPAHKG
+920 SYVTFLPAHEG
-931 EVITL
+931 EVVTL
-936 TIDTIALRSATFG
+936 TIDSINLRRATFG
-949 IYSGRDHTDEN
+949 IYSGRDHTVKS
-960 KLLSTGDNNMLKQ
+960 KLLSTGDNNILKQ
-973 TGVRTFISQEQDG
+973 TGVRTFTSQEQDG
-986 SLTVYYKGSNTY
+986 SLTVYFKGSDTY
-998 AYGWAARVES
+998 TFGWAARVES

-1023 LPADKQG
+1023 LPVDKQG

-1070 ALYATGAIKEFDE
+1070 ALYATGAISEFDE
-1083 AHLIATVKPLAT
+1083 AHLIATVKPQAT
-1095 QTDVIFKL
+1095 QTEVIFKF
-1103 DPADTLTLPRTQY
+1103 DPADILTLPRTQY

-1128 AGTPISVSAKSVT
+1128 VGTPISVVAKSVT
-1141 IGGTKHDVTQEKPF
+1141 AGGTKYDVKQEKPF
-1155 DTKTRQGGL
+1155 DTKTRKGGL
-1164 QGTLRVGSSSAA
+1164 QGKLRVGSSSAA
-1176 TYKSLAAAAKDLTK
+1176 HYKSLAAAAKDLTK
-1190 QGVSGAVTVEVE
+1190 QGVSGAVTVEIE

-1214 VPGASAKNSITIVGL
+1214 IPGASAKNSITIVGL

-1239 ANGYDKPTGD
+1239 ANGYNKPTGD
-1249 NAYRRYYG
+1249 DAHRRAYG

-1295 MDNCYVYTK
+1295 MDNCHVYTK
-1304 NTSNTGYNMSPH
+1304 NTSNMNYNMSPS
-1316 LVKIEGASNPHAQS
+1316 LVKVEGASNPHAQS
-1330 CDVVVENSLFE
+1330 CDVLVENSLFE

-1397 APQREYIGIDATFH
+1397 APQRDYSGIDATFH
-1411 TDAKVFGND
+1411 TDAKIIGND
-1420 FDLTQPEASKL
+1420 FDITQPEASRL
-1431 SNLIGISVRE
+1431 SNLVGINVRE

-1465 FTASKVT
+1465 FAASNVT

-1481 LARDGKCTALLMLNN
+1481 IAREGKSTALLMLNN
-1496 TIASSLL
+1496 TIAKSLL

-1555 NYQEATKSTASKVV
+1555 NYQQATKSTASKVV

-1584 TVLPQGAPHAA
+1584 TVLPQGALHAA
-1595 VTTDI
+1595 ITTDI
-1600 IGTARDNEH
+1600 LGTTRNKEH

-1615 EQDPNVSDE
+1615 EQDPNVTDE
-1624 APKLINKQV
+1624 APKLTNKQV

-1657 IAKGEEATTAPD
+1657 IVKGEEAPD
-1669 AAMIRDKG
+1669 AAKIRDKG

-1683 GKRAT
+1683 GKRTT

-1710 LNNKNAERELLFTF
+1710 LNNKDAEPELLFTF

-1729 PTQVATFE
+1729 PTRVATFE

-1755 VGVKVV
+1755 TGVKVV
-1761 EDFTRSLNQIAEMAG
+1761 EDFTRSRNQIAEMAG
-1776 DKVTITVTNS
+1776 DKVTITATNS
-1786 KGKIPQR
+1786 NGKIPQR

-1801 PVYMRI
+1801 TVYMRI

-1930 HGEAMVATFEEE
+1930 HGEPMVATFEEE

-1947 EPYSQKAPFGSG
+1947 EPYNQKAPFGSG

-1966 YNAEWNSWSGFALA
+1966 YNAEWKSWSGFALA
-1980 ASADTTYTGDFAT
+1980 ASADTIYSGDLT
-1993 QQYNNVVGG
+1993 QQYNNVIGG
-2002 GQELEAK
+2002 GQELEGK
-2009 SKQYVVAYCPGDNPA
+2009 SKQYAVAYCPGDNPA
-2024 WGTYNPI
+2024 WGTYNPV

-2036 SSDRKVQLEGV
+2036 GSDRKVQLEGV

-2059 TQGDKNYGR
+2059 TRGDKNFGR

-2112 SSLGEVKTLKFSIQS
+2112 SSLGEVKTLKFSILS

-2147 SAKPAKEQIA
+2147 SAKPAKEQIV

-2182 VSYRPAGADA
+2182 VSYRPVGADA
-2192 SATQTMRLDP
+2192 SATQTMLLDP

-2217 TTLEGLQM
+2217 TTLEGLQT

-2239 ALQTVAQG
+2239 AMQTVAQG

-2268 LQAQSFSISFATIAK
+2268 LQAQSFSISFATIDK
-2283 AESYM
+2283 AESYT
-2288 VELAKVDK
+2288 VNLAKVDK

-2345 HVTITARQGETR
+2345 RVTVSARQGETK

-2366 TPQATAIDAINGET
+2366 TPQATAIDAIDGET
-2380 ARVIATPEGILV
+2380 ARVVATPEGILV
-2392 LGLQGATIELYT
+2392 MGLQGATIELYT
-2404 ASGAQVGHYQITE
+2404 ASGAQIGRYQITE

-2426 QSGVYVVAAH
+2426 QSGIYIVAAH
-2436 KAGEVRTFRL
+2436 KADAVRTFRL

>member
-1 MQRTVTTTLLLLCWL
+1 
-16 LLPPIVWGQEDNTLL
+16 
-31 MPTSTSG
+31 MPTSIYG

-61 QANKA
+61 QANKG

-71 MPEQAGK
+71 TPEQAGK

-96 ILEGSAYFTQYGS
+96 ILEGYVDYS
-109 PKERDI
+109 PYRTPNERAI
-115 IKKFTK
+115 IRKFAK

-165 IKVASVLEDKSASH
+165 IKIASILEDKSASH

-198 GLAKAPQLTALHY
+198 GLAKAPKLTALHY
-211 KLSETKPSDITAIY
+211 KLSNTKPSDITAIY
-225 LYEANSRKPKQLD
+225 LYEVNSRKPKQLD
-238 ADKLLGKTTEVSAE
+238 ADKLLGKTTEISAE

-280 AAGSRIN
+280 AAGSRID
-287 VATTKLTTTLGDHEV
+287 VATTKLTTTLGDHAV
-302 TLQEPKTL
+302 TLQEPKPL

-316 ALAKTPQTYTVGD
+316 ALAKTPKTYTVGN
-329 KSLTLYDDGGKYD
+329 KSLTLYDDGGKYE

-372 FSYSSIGRADLV
+372 FGYSSINRADLV

-390 EVNADNLIIKLNSEK
+390 VVNADNLIIKLNKEK
-405 AYKATSTAP
+405 AYKATSTAS

-424 NTGVPK
+424 NAGNPK

-463 INASVKQVGIVAF
+463 INASVKKVGMVAF
-476 TLVATGTKDPV
+476 TLVAQGTKDPV
-487 TLQSLDLSSISKTTD
+487 TLQRLDLSSISKKTD
-502 VAQVALYYSPI
+502 IAQVALYYSPI
-513 VDNFTKA
+513 VDDFTKA
-520 KEIARWDFAQ
+520 KEIARWDFAEA
-530 TLTATLPT
+530 LTAKLPA

-550 LAVDLQETASK
+550 LVVDLQETASK
-561 GNKVNLSIDKLHLS
+561 GGKINLSIDKIHLS
-575 AGEKTLPEQER
+575 AGEKTLPEEER

-600 TRGKH
+600 TLGKH
-605 HVKVYETWDFTPQLK
+605 HVKVYEPWDFTPQLK
-620 HHLTTGYDTDAG
+620 HSLTTGYDTDAG

-649 DINEW
+649 DINKW
-654 DFYYY
+654 DFYYSSW
-659 PYGGGN
+659 GSK

-680 LFELKHDK
+680 LFELKPNK

-713 GASGSLGWRG
+713 GGSGSLGWRG

-733 KVDSAAAK
+733 KVDSASAK
-741 QIELPFIAVGS
+741 QLELPFIAVGS
-752 EMNAV
+752 ELNPV
-757 LALDLHTTGDRKPI
+757 LALDIHTIGDRKPI

-780 KGGAPQIERVA
+780 KGGAPQIKRVA

-805 LIAAAQVEPTM
+805 LIAEAQVEPTM
-816 QSVDLPT
+816 QSVDLPA
-823 DSLQKYGTLREFANN
+823 DALAQNGTLKEFANN
-838 YILALDI
+838 YILAIDI
-845 RKDAPAADS
+845 RKDAPLTES

-861 LTVAGKPVAVRNA
+861 LTVSGKPITVRDA

-886 NHPASDDNKVVTV
+886 NHPASGNNKEVTV
-899 TTPLSYYDEGGPNGN
+899 TTPLSYYDEGGPDGKV
-914 TLKNTG
+914 LKNTG
-920 SYVTFLPAHKG
+920 SYVTFLPAHEG
-931 EVITL
+931 EVVTL
-936 TIDTIALRSATFG
+936 TIDSINLRRATFG
-949 IYSGRDHTDEN
+949 IYSGRDHTVKS
-960 KLLSTGDNNMLKQ
+960 KLLSTGDNNILKQ
-973 TGVRTFISQEQDG
+973 TGVRTFTSQEQDG
-986 SLTVYYKGSNTY
+986 SLTVYFKGSDTY
-998 AYGWAARVES
+998 TFGWAARVES

-1023 LPADKQG
+1023 LPVDKQG

-1070 ALYATGAIKEFDE
+1070 ALYATGAISEFDE
-1083 AHLIATVKPLAT
+1083 AHLIATVKPQAT
-1095 QTDVIFKL
+1095 QTEVIFKF
-1103 DPADTLTLPRTQY
+1103 DPADILKLPRTQY

-1128 AGTPISVSAKSVT
+1128 VGTPISVVAKSVT
-1141 IGGTKHDVTQEKPF
+1141 AGGTKYDVTQEKPF
-1155 DTKTRQGGL
+1155 DTKTRKGGL

-1176 TYKSLAAAAKDLTK
+1176 SYKSLAAAAKDLTK

-1214 VPGASAKNSITIVGL
+1214 IPGASAKNSITIVGL

-1239 ANGYDKPTGD
+1239 ANGYSKPTGD
-1249 NAYRRYYG
+1249 DAHRRAYG

-1295 MDNCYVYTK
+1295 MDNCHVYTK
-1304 NTSNTGYNMSPH
+1304 NTSNMNYNMSPS
-1316 LVKIEGASNPHAQS
+1316 LVKVEGASNPHAQS
-1330 CDVVVENSLFE
+1330 CDVVIENSLFE

-1397 APQREYIGIDATFH
+1397 APQRDYSGIDATFH
-1411 TDAKVFGND
+1411 TDAKIIGND
-1420 FDLTQPEASKL
+1420 FDITQPEASRL
-1431 SNLIGISVRE
+1431 SNLVGINVRE

-1465 FTASKVT
+1465 FAASNVM

-1481 LARDGKCTALLMLNN
+1481 IAREGKSTALLMLNN
-1496 TIASSLL
+1496 TIAKSLI

-1595 VTTDI
+1595 VTMDL
-1600 IGTARDNEH
+1600 IGTARDKEH

-1615 EQDPNVSDE
+1615 EQDPNVTDE
-1624 APKLINKQV
+1624 APKLTNKQV

-1657 IAKGEEATTAPD
+1657 IVKGEKAPD
-1669 AAMIRDKG
+1669 AATIRDKG

-1683 GKRAT
+1683 GKRTT

-1710 LNNKNAERELLFTF
+1710 LNNKDAEPELLFTF

-1729 PTQVATFE
+1729 PTRVATFE

-1755 VGVKVV
+1755 AGVKVV

-1786 KGKIPQR
+1786 KVKIPQR

-1801 PVYMRI
+1801 TVYMRI

-1947 EPYSQKAPFGSG
+1947 EPYNQKAPFGSG

-1980 ASADTTYTGDFAT
+1980 ASADTTYTGNFQT
-1993 QQYNNVVGG
+1993 QQYNNVIGG
-2002 GQELEAK
+2002 GQELEGK
-2009 SKQYVVAYCPGDNPA
+2009 SKQYVVAYCPGDNPQ
-2024 WGTYNPI
+2024 WGSYNPV

-2036 SSDRKVQLEGV
+2036 GSDRKVQLEGV

-2059 TQGDKNYGR
+2059 TRGDKNFGR

-2112 SSLGEVKTLKFSIQS
+2112 SSLGEVKTLKFSILS

-2147 SAKPAKEQIA
+2147 SAKPAKEQIV

-2182 VSYRPAGADA
+2182 VSYRPVGADA
-2192 SATQTMRLDP
+2192 SATQTMLLDP

-2217 TTLEGLQM
+2217 TTLEGLQT

-2239 ALQTVAQG
+2239 AMQTVAQG

-2268 LQAQSFSISFATIAK
+2268 LQAQSFSISFATIDK
-2283 AESYM
+2283 AESYT
-2288 VELAKVDK
+2288 VNLAKVDK

-2345 HVTITARQGETR
+2345 RVTVSARQGETK

-2366 TPQATAIDAINGET
+2366 TPQATAIDAIDGET
-2380 ARVIATPEGILV
+2380 ARVVATPEGILV
-2392 LGLQGATIELYT
+2392 MGLQGATIELYT
-2404 ASGAQVGHYQITE
+2404 ASGAQIGRYQITE

-2426 QSGVYVVAAH
+2426 QSGIYIVAAH
-2436 KAGEVRTFRL
+2436 KADAVRTFRL

>member
-16 LLPPIVWGQEDNTLL
+16 LLPPIVWGQENKTLL
-31 MPTSTSG
+31 MPTSIYG

-96 ILEGSAYFTQYGS
+96 ILEGSAYFPQYGS
-109 PKERDI
+109 PNERDI
-115 IKKFTK
+115 IKKFAK

-142 GSKTKANPG
+142 GSKTKSNPG

-165 IKVASVLEDKSASH
+165 IKIASILEDKSASH

-198 GLAKAPQLTALHY
+198 GLAKAPKLTALHY
-211 KLSETKPSDITAIY
+211 KLSDTKPSDITAIY
-225 LYEANSRKPKQLD
+225 LYEVNSRKPKQLD
-238 ADKLLGKTTEVSAE
+238 ASKLLGKTTEVSAE

-258 KEYTLSEPNHALVL
+258 KEYTLSEPNYDLVL

-280 AAGSRIN
+280 VAGSHID
-287 VATTKLTTTLGDHEV
+287 VATTKLTTTLGDHAV
-302 TLQEPKTL
+302 TLQKPKPL

-316 ALAKTPQTYTVGD
+316 ALAKTPKTYTVGD
-329 KSLTLYDDGGKYD
+329 KSLTLYDDGGKHE

-357 TTGKVIQVDFTKLDL
+357 TAGKVIQVDFTKLDL
-372 FSYSSIGRADLV
+372 FGYSSIGRADLV

-390 EVNADNLIIKLNSEK
+390 EVNADNLIIKLNKEK
-405 AYKATSTAP
+405 AYKATSTAS

-424 NTGVPK
+424 NAGTPK
-430 AGFEALV
+430 TGFEALV

-463 INASVKQVGIVAF
+463 INASVKQVGMVAF
-476 TLVATGTKDPV
+476 TLVAQGTKDPV
-487 TLQSLDLSSISKTTD
+487 TLQRLDLSSISKTTD
-502 VAQVALYYSPI
+502 IAQVALYYSPI
-513 VDNFTKA
+513 VDDFTKA
-520 KEIARWDFAQ
+520 KEIAHWDFAQ
-530 TLTATLPT
+530 ALTATLPT

-550 LAVDLQETASK
+550 LVVDLQETASK
-561 GNKVNLSIDKLHLS
+561 GGKINLSIDKIHLS
-575 AGEKTLPEQER
+575 AGEKTLPEKER

-600 TRGKH
+600 TLGKH
-605 HVKVYETWDFTPQLK
+605 HVKVYEPWDFTPQLK
-620 HHLTTGYDTDAG
+620 HSLTTGYDTDAG

-649 DINEW
+649 DINKW
-654 DFYYY
+654 DFYYTSW
-659 PYGGGN
+659 GSK

-680 LFELKHDK
+680 LFELKPNK

-713 GASGSLGWRG
+713 GGSGSLGWRG

-752 EMNAV
+752 ELNPV
-757 LALDLHTTGDRKPI
+757 LALDIHTIGDRKPI

-780 KGGAPQIERVA
+780 KGGAPQIKRVA

-805 LIAAAQVEPTM
+805 LIAEAQVEPTM
-816 QSVDLPT
+816 QSVDLPA
-823 DSLQKYGTLREFANN
+823 DALAQNGTLKEFANN
-838 YILALDI
+838 YILAIDI
-845 RKDAPAADS
+845 RKDAPLTES

-861 LTVAGKPVAVRNA
+861 LTVSGKPITVRDA

-886 NHPASDDNKVVTV
+886 NHPASGDNKVVTV
-899 TTPLSYYDEGGPNGN
+899 TTPLSYYDEGGPDGKV
-914 TLKNTG
+914 LKNTG
-920 SYVTFLPAHKG
+920 SYVTFLPSHEG
-931 EVITL
+931 EVVTL
-936 TIDTIALRSATFG
+936 TIDSINLRRATFG
-949 IYSGRDHTDEN
+949 IYSGRDHKNES
-960 KLLSTGDNNMLKQ
+960 KLLSTGDNNILKQ
-973 TGVRTFISQEQDG
+973 TGVRTFTSQEQDG
-986 SLTVYYKGSNTY
+986 SLTVYFKGSDTY
-998 AYGWAARVES
+998 TFGWAARVES

-1023 LPADKQG
+1023 LPVDKQG

-1070 ALYATGAIKEFDE
+1070 ALYATGAISEFDE
-1083 AHLIATVKPLAT
+1083 AHLIATVKPQAT
-1095 QTDVIFKL
+1095 QTEVIFKF
-1103 DPADTLTLPRTQY
+1103 DPADILKLPRTQY

-1128 AGTPISVSAKSVT
+1128 VGTPISVTAKSVT
-1141 IGGTKHDVTQEKPF
+1141 IGGAKYDVKQEKPF
-1155 DTKTRQGGL
+1155 DTKTRKGGL

-1176 TYKSLAAAAKDLTK
+1176 SYKSLAAAAKDLTK

-1214 VPGASAKNSITIVGL
+1214 IPGASAKNSITIVGL
-1229 GNSRDEVVLS
+1229 GNTRDEVVLS
-1239 ANGYDKPTGD
+1239 ANGYNKPTGD
-1249 NAYRRYYG
+1249 DAHRRAYG

-1269 RNMTIHSTD
+1269 CNMTIHSTD

-1295 MDNCYVYTK
+1295 MVNCHVYTK
-1304 NTSNTGYNMSPH
+1304 NTSNSNYNMSPS
-1316 LVKIEGASNPHAQS
+1316 LVKVEGASNPHAQS
-1330 CDVVVENSLFE
+1330 CDVVIENSLFE

-1397 APQREYIGIDATFH
+1397 APQRDYSGIDAVFH
-1411 TDAKVFGND
+1411 TDAKIIGND
-1420 FDLTQPEASKL
+1420 FDLTQPKAYKL
-1431 SNLIGISVRE
+1431 SDLVGIHVRE

-1465 FTASKVT
+1465 FAASKVT

-1481 LARDGKCTALLMLNN
+1481 IARDGKCTALLMLNN
-1496 TIASSLL
+1496 TIASSLI

-1512 GGGILFSNQTLPNEQ
+1512 GGGILFSNQPLPNEQ

-1569 EVAFVSDKVLYPKDM
+1569 EVPFVSDKVLYPKDM

-1595 VTTDI
+1595 ITTDI
-1600 IGTARDNEH
+1600 LGTARDKEH

-1615 EQDPNVSDE
+1615 EQDPNVSNE
-1624 APKLINKQV
+1624 APKLTNKQV

-1657 IAKGEEATTAPD
+1657 IVKGEKAPD
-1669 AAMIRDKG
+1669 AAAIRDKG

-1683 GKRAT
+1683 GKRTT

-1710 LNNKNAERELLFTF
+1710 LNNKDAEPELLFTF

-1729 PTQVATFE
+1729 PTRVATFE

-1755 VGVKVV
+1755 AGVKVV
-1761 EDFTRSLNQIAEMAG
+1761 EDFTRSRNQIAEMAG
-1776 DKVTITVTNS
+1776 GKVTITVTNS

-1821 WAYVDLAQRGDIR
+1821 WAYVDLAQRGDIH

-1861 PVSINLGQQAQ
+1861 PVTINLGQQAQ

-1883 YSYEWSQGD
+1883 YSYKWSQGD

-1980 ASADTTYTGDFAT
+1980 ASVDTTYTGNFQT

-2002 GQELEAK
+2002 GQEQEGK
-2009 SKQYVVAYCPGDNPA
+2009 SKQYVVAYCPGDNPQ
-2024 WGTYNPI
+2024 WGSYNPV

-2036 SSDRKVQLEGV
+2036 GSDRKAQLEGV

-2068 PAFEEGSF
+2068 PAFKEGSF

-2147 SAKPAKEQIA
+2147 STKPAKEQIA
-2157 LEVMATTETTAQVRW
+2157 LEVVATTESTAQIRW
-2172 QALPTQVSYT
+2172 QTLPTQVSYT
-2182 VSYRPAGADA
+2182 VSYRPVGADA

-2217 TTLEGLQM
+2217 TTLEGLQT

-2239 ALQTVAQG
+2239 AMQTVAQG
-2247 KTTFTTQA
+2247 KTTFT
-2255 IDGKLDAKLVAGS
+2255 I
-2268 LQAQSFSISFATIAK
+2268 
-2283 AESYM
+2283 
-2288 VELAKVDK
+2288 
-2296 EGNTKAVD
+2296 
-2304 IISIAADGSP
+2304 
-2314 LGELSPL
+2314 
-2321 QGPPTLQDGRIT
+2321 
-2333 LPFVDLSEQTAY
+2333 
-2345 HVTITARQGETR
+2345 
-2357 LCSEQLIIV
+2357 
-2366 TPQATAIDAINGET
+2366 QATAINAIGGET
-2380 ARVIATPEGILV
+2380 ARVVATPEGILV
-2392 LGLQGATIELYT
+2392 MGLQGATVELYT
-2404 ASGAQVGHYQITE
+2404 ASGAQIGRYQITE

-2426 QSGVYVVAAH
+2426 QSGIYIVAAH
-2436 KAGEVRTFRL
+2436 KAGAVRTFRL

>member
-31 MPTSTSG
+31 MPTSIYG

-61 QANKA
+61 QASKT

-71 MPEQAGK
+71 TPEQAGK
-78 CIEIEIQELALAN
+78 CVEIEIQALALDN

-96 ILEGSAYFTQYGS
+96 ILEGSAPFSDWLT
-109 PKERDI
+109 PDEKLVIR
-115 IKKFTK
+115 KFTK

-165 IKVASVLEDKSASH
+165 IQVTSILEDKSASH

-225 LYEANSRKPKQLD
+225 LYEVNSRKPKQLD
-238 ADKLLGKTTEVSAE
+238 ADKLLGKTTDISAE

-258 KEYTLSEPNHALVL
+258 KEYMLSEPNYDLVL

-280 AAGSRIN
+280 VAGSRID
-287 VATTKLTTTLGDHEV
+287 VATTKLTTTLGNHAV

-316 ALAKTPQTYTVGD
+316 ALAKTPKTYTIGD
-329 KSLTLYDDGGKYD
+329 KSLTLYDDGGKHD

-357 TTGKVIQVDFTKLDL
+357 TAGKVIQVDFTKLDL
-372 FSYSSIGRADLV
+372 FGYSSINRADLV

-390 EVNADNLIIKLNSEK
+390 EVNADNLIIKLNKEK

-424 NTGVPK
+424 NTGTPK

-437 SQIAPLPMAVDSLSG
+437 SQIDPVLMAVDSLSG

-463 INASVKQVGIVAF
+463 INASVKQVGMVAF

-487 TLQSLDLSSISKTTD
+487 TLQRLDLSSISKTTD
-502 VAQVALYYSPI
+502 IAQVALYYSPI
-513 VDNFTKA
+513 VDDFTKA

-530 TLTATLPT
+530 ALTATLAA

-550 LAVDLQETASK
+550 LVVDLQETAHK
-561 GNKVNLSIDKLHLS
+561 GNKINLSIDKIHLS
-575 AGEKTLPEQER
+575 AGEKTLPEKER

-600 TRGKH
+600 TLGKH
-605 HVKVYETWDFTPQLK
+605 HVKVYEPWDFMPQPNPYRPSS
-620 HHLTTGYDTDAG
+620 YDTDAG

-638 EATAPDNVIQL
+638 EATTPDNVIQL

-654 DFYYY
+654 AFYYSSW
-659 PYGGGN
+659 GSK
-665 PTLRIYDGEDATAPL
+665 PTFKIYDGKDATAPL
-680 LFELKHDK
+680 LFELKPERE
-688 DAYKTKPADY
+688 AFKTKPADY
-698 IRSTQKAL
+698 IRSTQKYL
-706 TFVFDAK
+706 TFVFDAR
-713 GASGSLGWRG
+713 GGEGFTGWRG
-723 QVKQYLPQDM
+723 QIRQYLPQDM
-733 KVDSAAAK
+733 KVDSASAK
-741 QIELPFIAVGS
+741 QLELPFIAVGS
-752 EMNAV
+752 EQNPV
-757 LALDLHTTGDRKPI
+757 LALDIHTIGDRKPI
-771 HMDGLTVDL
+771 LMDRLTVDL

-791 LYATT
+791 LYAAT
-796 AEGTLDANK
+796 AEGALDANK
-805 LIAAAQVEPTM
+805 LIAEAQVEPTM

-823 DSLQKYGTLREFANN
+823 DALAQNGTLREFANS

-845 RKDAPAADS
+845 RKDAPVADS

-861 LTVAGKPVAVRNA
+861 LSVAGKTVVVRDA

-886 NHPASDDNKVVTV
+886 NHPSSGDNKEVTV

-914 TLKNTG
+914 VLPNTG
-920 SYVTFLPAHKG
+920 SYVTFLPANEG

-936 TIDTIALRSATFG
+936 TIDSIALRSATFG
-949 IYSGRDHTDEN
+949 IYSGRDHTNES
-960 KLLSTGDNNMLKQ
+960 KLLSSGDNNILKQ
-973 TGVRTFISQEQDG
+973 TGVSTFVSQEQDG
-986 SLTVYYKGSNTY
+986 SLTVYYKSTNKY

-1030 VLSGSSLPAVRID
+1030 ILSGSSLPAVRID

-1048 EKGKTTLEKLQLEIS
+1048 ERGKTPLEKLQLEIS

-1083 AHLIATVKPLAT
+1083 AHLLATVKPQAT
-1095 QTDVIFKL
+1095 QTEVIFKL

-1116 YWVKAQ
+1116 YWIKAQ

-1128 AGTPISVSAKSVT
+1128 VGTPISVSAKSVT
-1141 IGGTKHDVTQEKPF
+1141 IGGTKHDVIQEKPF

-1164 QGTLRVGSSSAA
+1164 QGTLRVGPSSAA
-1176 TYKSLAAAAKDLTK
+1176 NYKSLAAAAKDLTK
-1190 QGVSGAVTVEVE
+1190 QGVSGAVTIEVE
-1202 PGEYPEAVLLER
+1202 PGEYPETVLLES
-1214 VPGASAKNSITIVGL
+1214 VPGASAKNSITIVGF

-1283 MVYVQENSSHFT
+1283 MIYVQENSSHFT

-1330 CDVVVENSLFE
+1330 CDVVIENSLFE

-1397 APQREYIGIDATFH
+1397 TPQRDYSGIDATFY
-1411 TDAKVFGND
+1411 TNAKVIGND

-1431 SNLIGISVRE
+1431 STLNGINVRA

-1465 FTASKVT
+1465 FATSSVT

-1481 LARDGKCTALLMLNN
+1481 IAREGKCTALLMLNN
-1496 TIASSLL
+1496 TIASSLI

-1512 GGGILFSNQTLPNEQ
+1512 GGGILFSNQALPNKQ

-1542 VLITAKGKKYDAT
+1542 VLITAKGKKYDTT

-1584 TVLPQGAPHAA
+1584 TVLPQGAPHAT

-1600 IGTARDNEH
+1600 LGAARDKEH

-1615 EQDPNVSDE
+1615 EQDPNVTDE
-1624 APKLINKQV
+1624 APKLTNKQV
-1633 VRALHQSATISV
+1633 VRTLHQSATISV
-1645 EPDQMTDVYLMT
+1645 EPDQMTDVYLMP
-1657 IAKGEEATTAPD
+1657 IVKGEEAPD
-1669 AAMIRDKG
+1669 AAAIRDKG
-1677 RHFTAL
+1677 RSFTAL
-1683 GKRAT
+1683 GKRTT

-1710 LNNKNAERELLFTF
+1710 LNDKDTEPELLFTF

-1742 IEGDVV
+1742 IEDDVV

-1761 EDFTRSLNQIAEMAG
+1761 EDFTRSRNQIAEMAG

-1807 DGGTRITLPATEQE
+1807 NGGTRITLPATEQE
-1821 WAYVDLAQRGDIR
+1821 WAYVDLAQKGDIR

-1883 YSYEWSQGD
+1883 YSYKWSQGD

-1966 YNAEWNSWSGFALA
+1966 YNAEWKSWSGFALA
-1980 ASADTTYTGDFAT
+1980 ASADTTYTGNLT

-2002 GQELEAK
+2002 GQEQEGK
-2009 SKQYVVAYCPGDNPA
+2009 SKQYVVAYCPGDNPQ
-2024 WGTYNPI
+2024 WGSYNPV

-2036 SSDRKVQLEGV
+2036 GSDRKAQLEGV

-2127 SDSYAPSYFAM
+2127 SDTYAPSYFAM
-2138 DNLHIKQDA
+2138 DNLHIKQNA

-2172 QALPTQVSYT
+2172 QELPTQVSYT

-2255 IDGKLDAKLVAGS
+2255 IEGKLDAKLVSGS
-2268 LQAQSFSISFATIAK
+2268 LQAQSFAISFATIAK

-2296 EGNTKAVD
+2296 EGNATAVD
-2304 IISIAADGSP
+2304 IIRIAADGSP
-2314 LGELSPL
+2314 LGELSPF
-2321 QGPPTLQDGRIT
+2321 QAPPTLQDGRIT

-2345 HVTITARQGETR
+2345 RVTVTARQGETR

-2366 TPQATAIDAINGET
+2366 TPQATAIDAIDGET

-2392 LGLQGATIELYT
+2392 MGLQGATVELYT
-2404 ASGAQVGHYQITE
+2404 ASGAQIGRYQITE
-2417 PEQLIAEQL
+2417 PEQIIAEQL
-2426 QSGVYVVAAH
+2426 QSGIYIVVAH

>member
-16 LLPPIVWGQEDNTLL
+16 LLPPIVWGQENKTLL
-31 MPTSTSG
+31 MPTSIYG

-78 CIEIEIQELALAN
+78 CVEIEIQELTLAN

-96 ILEGSAYFTQYGS
+96 ILEGSAYFPQYGS
-109 PKERDI
+109 PNERDI
-115 IKKFTK
+115 IKKFAK

-142 GSKTKANPG
+142 GSKTKSNPG

-165 IKVASVLEDKSASH
+165 IKIASVLEDKSASH

-198 GLAKAPQLTALHY
+198 GLAKAPKLTALHY
-211 KLSETKPSDITAIY
+211 KLSNTKPSDITAIY
-225 LYEANSRKPKQLD
+225 LYEVNSRKPKQLD
-238 ADKLLGKTTEVSAE
+238 ASKLLGKTTEVSAE

-258 KEYTLSEPNHALVL
+258 KEYTLSEPNYDLVL

-280 AAGSRIN
+280 AAGSRID
-287 VATTKLTTTLGDHEV
+287 VATTKLTTTLGDHAV
-302 TLQEPKTL
+302 TLQKPKPL

-316 ALAKTPQTYTVGD
+316 ALAKTPKTYTVGD
-329 KSLTLYDDGGKYD
+329 KSLTLYDDGGKHE

-357 TTGKVIQVDFTKLDL
+357 TAGKVIQVDFTKLDL

-390 EVNADNLIIKLNSEK
+390 EVNADNLIIKLNKEK
-405 AYKATSTAP
+405 AYKATSTAS

-424 NTGVPK
+424 NTGTPK

-463 INASVKQVGIVAF
+463 INASVKQVGMVAF
-476 TLVATGTKDPV
+476 TLVAQGTKDPV
-487 TLQSLDLSSISKTTD
+487 TLQRLDLSSISKTTD
-502 VAQVALYYSPI
+502 IAQVALYYSPI
-513 VDNFTKA
+513 VDDFTKA
-520 KEIARWDFAQ
+520 KEIAHWDFAQ
-530 TLTATLPT
+530 ALTATLPT

-550 LAVDLQETASK
+550 LVVDLQETANK
-561 GNKVNLSIDKLHLS
+561 GGKINLSIDKIHLS
-575 AGEKTLPEQER
+575 AGEKTLPEKER

-600 TRGKH
+600 TLGKH
-605 HVKVYETWDFTPQLK
+605 HVKVYEPWDFTPQLK
-620 HHLTTGYDTDAG
+620 HSLTTGYDTDAG

-638 EATAPDNVIQL
+638 EATAPNNVIQL

-654 DFYYY
+654 DFYYSSW
-659 PYGGGN
+659 GSK

-680 LFELKHDK
+680 LFELKPDRE
-688 DAYKTKPADY
+688 AFKTKPSDY
-698 IRSTQKAL
+698 IRSTQKYL

-713 GASGSLGWRG
+713 GGSSSLGWRG

-752 EMNAV
+752 ELNPV
-757 LALDLHTTGDRKPI
+757 LALDIHTIGDRKPI

-780 KGGAPQIERVA
+780 KGGAPQIKRVA

-805 LIAAAQVEPTM
+805 LIAEAQVEPTM
-816 QSVDLPT
+816 QSVDLPA
-823 DSLQKYGTLREFANN
+823 DALAKNGTLKEFANN
-838 YILALDI
+838 YILAIDI
-845 RKDAPAADS
+845 RKDAPLTES

-861 LTVAGKPVAVRNA
+861 LTVSGKPITVRDA

-886 NHPASDDNKVVTV
+886 NHPASGDNKEVTV
-899 TTPLSYYDEGGPNGN
+899 TTPLSYYDEGGPDGKV
-914 TLKNTG
+914 LKNTG
-920 SYVTFLPAHKG
+920 SYVTFLPAHEG
-931 EVITL
+931 EVVTL
-936 TIDTIALRSATFG
+936 TIDSINLRRATFG
-949 IYSGRDHTDEN
+949 IYSGRDHKNES
-960 KLLSTGDNNMLKQ
+960 KLLSTGDNNILKQ
-973 TGVRTFISQEQDG
+973 TGVRTFTSQEQDG
-986 SLTVYYKGSNTY
+986 SLTVYFKGSDTY
-998 AYGWAARVES
+998 TFGWAARVES

-1023 LPADKQG
+1023 LPVDKQG

-1070 ALYATGAIKEFDE
+1070 ALYATEAISEFDE
-1083 AHLIATVKPLAT
+1083 AHLIATVKPQAT
-1095 QTDVIFKL
+1095 QTEVIFKF
-1103 DPADTLTLPRTQY
+1103 DPADILKLPRTQY

-1128 AGTPISVSAKSVT
+1128 VGTPISIAAKSVT
-1141 IGGTKHDVTQEKPF
+1141 IGGSKYDVKQEKPF
-1155 DTKTRQGGL
+1155 DTKTRKGGL

-1176 TYKSLAAAAKDLTK
+1176 SYKSLAAAAKDLTK

-1214 VPGASAKNSITIVGL
+1214 IPGVSAKNSITIVGL
-1229 GNSRDEVVLS
+1229 GNTRDEVVLS
-1239 ANGYDKPTGD
+1239 ANGYNKPTGD
-1249 NAYRRYYG
+1249 DAHRRAYG

-1295 MDNCYVYTK
+1295 MDNCHVYTK
-1304 NTSNTGYNMSPH
+1304 NTSNSNYNMSPS
-1316 LVKIEGASNPHAQS
+1316 LVKVEGASNPHAQS
-1330 CDVVVENSLFE
+1330 CDVLVENSLFE

-1397 APQREYIGIDATFH
+1397 APQRDYSGIDATFH
-1411 TDAKVFGND
+1411 TDAKIIGND
-1420 FDLTQPEASKL
+1420 FDLTQPKAYKL
-1431 SNLIGISVRE
+1431 SNLVGINVRE

-1465 FTASKVT
+1465 FAASKVT

-1481 LARDGKCTALLMLNN
+1481 IARDGKCTALLMLNN
-1496 TIASSLL
+1496 TIASSLI

-1512 GGGILFSNQTLPNEQ
+1512 GGGILFSNQPLPNEQ

-1555 NYQEATKSTASKVV
+1555 NYQQATKSTASKVV
-1569 EVAFVSDKVLYPKDM
+1569 EVPFVSDKVLYPKDM

-1595 VTTDI
+1595 ITTDI
-1600 IGTARDNEH
+1600 LGTARDKEH

-1615 EQDPNVSDE
+1615 EQDPNVSNE
-1624 APKLINKQV
+1624 APKLTNKQV

-1657 IAKGEEATTAPD
+1657 IVKGEKAPD
-1669 AAMIRDKG
+1669 AAAIRDKG

-1683 GKRAT
+1683 GKRTT

-1710 LNNKNAERELLFTF
+1710 LNNKDAEPELLFTF

-1729 PTQVATFE
+1729 PTRVATFE

-1755 VGVKVV
+1755 AGVKVV
-1761 EDFTRSLNQIAEMAG
+1761 EDFTRSRNQIAEMAG
-1776 DKVTITVTNS
+1776 EKVTITVTNS
-1786 KGKIPQR
+1786 KSKIPQR

-1861 PVSINLGQQAQ
+1861 PVTINLGQQAQ

-1883 YSYEWSQGD
+1883 YSYKWSQGD
-1892 SLQTVSVAPTQ
+1892 SLQTVSVTPTQ

-1947 EPYSQKAPFGSG
+1947 EPYNQKAPFGSG

-1980 ASADTTYTGDFAT
+1980 ASVDTTYTGNFQT

-2002 GQELEAK
+2002 GQEQEGK
-2009 SKQYVVAYCPGDNPA
+2009 SKQYVVAYCPGDNPQ
-2024 WGTYNPI
+2024 WGSYNPV

-2036 SSDRKVQLEGV
+2036 GSDRKVQLEGV

-2068 PAFEEGSF
+2068 PAFKEGSF

-2147 SAKPAKEQIA
+2147 STKPAKEQIA
-2157 LEVMATTETTAQVRW
+2157 LEVVATTESTAQIRW
-2172 QALPTQVSYT
+2172 QTLPTQVSYT
-2182 VSYRPAGADA
+2182 VSYRPVGADA

-2217 TTLEGLQM
+2217 TTLEGLQT

-2239 ALQTVAQG
+2239 AMQTVAQG
-2247 KTTFTTQA
+2247 KTTFT
-2255 IDGKLDAKLVAGS
+2255 I
-2268 LQAQSFSISFATIAK
+2268 
-2283 AESYM
+2283 
-2288 VELAKVDK
+2288 
-2296 EGNTKAVD
+2296 
-2304 IISIAADGSP
+2304 
-2314 LGELSPL
+2314 
-2321 QGPPTLQDGRIT
+2321 
-2333 LPFVDLSEQTAY
+2333 
-2345 HVTITARQGETR
+2345 
-2357 LCSEQLIIV
+2357 
-2366 TPQATAIDAINGET
+2366 QATAINAIDGET
-2380 ARVIATPEGILV
+2380 ARVVATPEGILV
-2392 LGLQGATIELYT
+2392 IGLQGATVELYT
-2404 ASGAQVGHYQITE
+2404 ASGAQIGRYQITE

-2426 QSGVYVVAAH
+2426 QSGIYIVAAH
-2436 KAGEVRTFRL
+2436 KAGAVRTFRL

>member
-16 LLPPIVWGQEDNTLL
+16 LLPPIVWGQENKTLL

-38 NNEHKVGDTPLI
+38 SNEHKVGDTPLI

-61 QANKA
+61 QAGKT

-78 CIEIEIQELALAN
+78 CIEIEIQELALDN

-96 ILEGSAYFTQYGS
+96 ILEGAAPFSSWMA
-109 PKERDI
+109 PNEKDI
-115 IKKFTK
+115 IRKFAK

-165 IKVASVLEDKSASH
+165 IKIASILEDKSASH

-198 GLAKAPQLTALHY
+198 GLAKAPKLTALHY
-211 KLSETKPSDITAIY
+211 KLSDTKPSDITAIY
-225 LYEANSRKPKQLD
+225 LYEVNSRKPKQLD
-238 ADKLLGKTTEVSAE
+238 ASKLLGKTTEVSAE

-258 KEYTLSEPNHALVL
+258 KEYTLSEPNYDLVL

-280 AAGSRIN
+280 VAGSRID
-287 VATTKLTTTLGDHEV
+287 VATTKLTTTLGDHAV
-302 TLQEPKTL
+302 TLQEPKPL

-316 ALAKTPQTYTVGD
+316 ALAKTPKTYTVGD
-329 KSLTLYDDGGKYD
+329 KSLTLYDDGGKHE

-357 TTGKVIQVDFTKLDL
+357 TAGKVIQVDFTKLDL

-390 EVNADNLIIKLNSEK
+390 EVNADNLIIKLNKEK
-405 AYKATSTAP
+405 AYKATSTAS

-424 NTGVPK
+424 NTGTPK

-463 INASVKQVGIVAF
+463 INASVKQVGMVAF
-476 TLVATGTKDPV
+476 TLVAQGTKDPV
-487 TLQSLDLSSISKTTD
+487 TLQRLDLSSISKTTD
-502 VAQVALYYSPI
+502 IAQVALYYSPI
-513 VDNFTKA
+513 VDDFTKA
-520 KEIARWDFAQ
+520 KEIAHWDFAQ
-530 TLTATLPT
+530 ALTATLPT

-550 LAVDLQETASK
+550 LVVDLQETASK
-561 GNKVNLSIDKLHLS
+561 GGKINLSIDKIHLS
-575 AGEKTLPEQER
+575 AGEKTLPEKER

-600 TRGKH
+600 TLGKH
-605 HVKVYETWDFTPQLK
+605 HVKVYEPWDFTPQLK
-620 HHLTTGYDTDAG
+620 HSLTTGYDTDAG

-638 EATAPDNVIQL
+638 EATAPNNVIQL

-654 DFYYY
+654 DFYYSSW
-659 PYGGGN
+659 GSK

-680 LFELKHDK
+680 LFELKPNK
-688 DAYKTKPADY
+688 DAFKTKPSDY
-698 IRSTQKAL
+698 IRSTQKYL

-713 GASGSLGWRG
+713 GGSGSLGWRG

-752 EMNAV
+752 ELNPV
-757 LALDLHTTGDRKPI
+757 LALDIHTIGDRKPI

-780 KGGAPQIERVA
+780 KGGAPQIKRVA

-796 AEGTLDANK
+796 AEGTLEANK
-805 LIAAAQVEPTM
+805 LIAEAQVEPTM
-816 QSVDLPT
+816 QSVDLPA
-823 DSLQKYGTLREFANN
+823 DALAKNGTLKEFANN
-838 YILALDI
+838 YILAIDI
-845 RKDAPAADS
+845 RKDAPLTES

-861 LTVAGKPVAVRNA
+861 LTVSGKPITVRDA

-886 NHPASDDNKVVTV
+886 NHPASGDNKVVTV
-899 TTPLSYYDEGGPNGN
+899 TTPLSYYDEGGPDGKV
-914 TLKNTG
+914 LKNTG
-920 SYVTFLPAHKG
+920 SYVTFLPAHEG
-931 EVITL
+931 EVVTL
-936 TIDTIALRSATFG
+936 TIDSINLRRATFG
-949 IYSGRDHTDEN
+949 IYSGRDHKNES
-960 KLLSTGDNNMLKQ
+960 KLLSTGDNNILKQ
-973 TGVRTFISQEQDG
+973 TGVRTFTSQEQDG
-986 SLTVYYKGSNTY
+986 SLTVYFKGSDTY
-998 AYGWAARVES
+998 TFGWAARVES

-1023 LPADKQG
+1023 LPVDKQG

-1070 ALYATGAIKEFDE
+1070 ALYATGAISEFDE
-1083 AHLIATVKPLAT
+1083 AHLIATAKPQAT
-1095 QTDVIFKL
+1095 QTEVIFKF
-1103 DPADTLTLPRTQY
+1103 DPADILKLPRTQY

-1128 AGTPISVSAKSVT
+1128 VGTPISVTAKSVT
-1141 IGGTKHDVTQEKPF
+1141 IGGAKYDVKQEKPF
-1155 DTKTRQGGL
+1155 DTKTRKGGL

-1176 TYKSLAAAAKDLTK
+1176 SYKSLAAAAKDLTK

-1202 PGEYPEAVLLER
+1202 PGEYPETVLLER
-1214 VPGASAKNSITIVGL
+1214 VPGVSAKNSITIVGL
-1229 GNSRDEVVLS
+1229 GNTRDEVVLS
-1239 ANGYDKPTGD
+1239 ANGYNKPTGD
-1249 NAYRRYYG
+1249 DAHRRAYG

-1269 RNMTIHSTD
+1269 CNMTIHSTD

-1295 MDNCYVYTK
+1295 MVNCHVYTK
-1304 NTSNTGYNMSPH
+1304 NTSNSNYNMSPS
-1316 LVKIEGASNPHAQS
+1316 LVKVEGASNPHAQS
-1330 CDVVVENSLFE
+1330 CDVLVENSLFE

-1397 APQREYIGIDATFH
+1397 APQRDYSGIDATFH
-1411 TDAKVFGND
+1411 TDAKIIGND
-1420 FDLTQPEASKL
+1420 FDLTQPKAYKL
-1431 SNLIGISVRE
+1431 SDLVGINVRE

-1465 FTASKVT
+1465 FAASKVT

-1481 LARDGKCTALLMLNN
+1481 IARDGKCTALLMLNN
-1496 TIASSLL
+1496 TIASSLI

-1512 GGGILFSNQTLPNEQ
+1512 GGGILFSNQALPNEQ

-1555 NYQEATKSTASKVV
+1555 NYQQATKSTASKVV
-1569 EVAFVSDKVLYPKDM
+1569 EVPFVSDKVLYPKDM

-1595 VTTDI
+1595 ITTDI
-1600 IGTARDNEH
+1600 LGTARDKEH

-1615 EQDPNVSDE
+1615 EQDPNVSNE
-1624 APKLINKQV
+1624 APKLTNKQV

-1657 IAKGEEATTAPD
+1657 IVKGEKAPD
-1669 AAMIRDKG
+1669 AAAIRDKG

-1683 GKRAT
+1683 GKRTT

-1710 LNNKNAERELLFTF
+1710 LNNKDAEPELLFTF

-1729 PTQVATFE
+1729 PTRVATFE

-1755 VGVKVV
+1755 AGVKVV
-1761 EDFTRSLNQIAEMAG
+1761 EDFTRSRNQIAEMAG
-1776 DKVTITVTNS
+1776 EKVTITVTNS
-1786 KGKIPQR
+1786 KNKIPQR

-1861 PVSINLGQQAQ
+1861 PVTINLGQQAQ

-1883 YSYEWSQGD
+1883 YSYKWSQGD
-1892 SLQTVSVAPTQ
+1892 SLQTVSVTPTQ

-1947 EPYSQKAPFGSG
+1947 EPYNQKAPFGSG

-1980 ASADTTYTGDFAT
+1980 ASVDTTYTGNFQT

-2002 GQELEAK
+2002 GQEQEGK
-2009 SKQYVVAYCPGDNPA
+2009 SKQYVVAYCPGDNPQ
-2024 WGTYNPI
+2024 WGSYNPV

-2036 SSDRKVQLEGV
+2036 GSDRKVQLEGV

-2068 PAFEEGSF
+2068 PAFKEGSF

-2112 SSLGEVKTLKFSIQS
+2112 SSLGEVKTLKFSVQS

-2147 SAKPAKEQIA
+2147 STKPAKEQIA
-2157 LEVMATTETTAQVRW
+2157 LEVVATTESTAQIRW
-2172 QALPTQVSYT
+2172 QTLPTQVSYT
-2182 VSYRPAGADA
+2182 VSYRPVGADA

-2217 TTLEGLQM
+2217 TTLEGLQT

-2239 ALQTVAQG
+2239 AMQTVAQG
-2247 KTTFTTQA
+2247 KTTFT
-2255 IDGKLDAKLVAGS
+2255 I
-2268 LQAQSFSISFATIAK
+2268 QS
-2283 AESYM
+2283 
-2288 VELAKVDK
+2288 
-2296 EGNTKAVD
+2296 
-2304 IISIAADGSP
+2304 
-2314 LGELSPL
+2314 
-2321 QGPPTLQDGRIT
+2321 
-2333 LPFVDLSEQTAY
+2333 
-2345 HVTITARQGETR
+2345 
-2357 LCSEQLIIV
+2357 
-2366 TPQATAIDAINGET
+2366 TAINAINGET
-2380 ARVIATPEGILV
+2380 ARVVATPEGILV
-2392 LGLQGATIELYT
+2392 IGLQGATVELYT
-2404 ASGAQVGHYQITE
+2404 ASGAQIGCYQITE

-2426 QSGVYVVAAH
+2426 QSGIYIVAAH
-2436 KAGEVRTFRL
+2436 KAGAVRTFRL

>member
-1 MQRTVTTTLLLLCWL
+1 
-16 LLPPIVWGQEDNTLL
+16 
-31 MPTSTSG
+31 MPTSIYG

-61 QANKA
+61 QANKG

-71 MPEQAGK
+71 TPEQAGK

-96 ILEGSAYFTQYGS
+96 ILEGFVDYS
-109 PKERDI
+109 PYRTPNERAI
-115 IKKFTK
+115 IRKFAK

-165 IKVASVLEDKSASH
+165 IKIASILEDKSASH

-198 GLAKAPQLTALHY
+198 GLAKAPKLTALHY
-211 KLSETKPSDITAIY
+211 KLSNTKPSDITAIY
-225 LYEANSRKPKQLD
+225 LYEVNSRKPKQLD
-238 ADKLLGKTTEVSAE
+238 ADKLLGKTTEISAE

-287 VATTKLTTTLGDHEV
+287 VATTKLTTTLGDHAV
-302 TLQEPKTL
+302 TLQEPKAL

-316 ALAKTPQTYTVGD
+316 ALAKTPKTYTVGD
-329 KSLTLYDDGGKYD
+329 KSLTLYDDGGKHE

-372 FSYSSIGRADLV
+372 FSYSSISRADFV

-390 EVNADNLIIKLNSEK
+390 EVNADNLIIKLNKEK
-405 AYKATSTAP
+405 AYKATSTAS

-424 NTGVPK
+424 NTGTPK

-463 INASVKQVGIVAF
+463 INASVKQVGMLAF
-476 TLVATGTKDPV
+476 TLVAKGTKDPV
-487 TLQSLDLSSISKTTD
+487 TLQRLDLSSISKKTD
-502 VAQVALYYSPI
+502 IAQVALYYSPI
-513 VDNFTKA
+513 VDDFTKA
-520 KEIARWDFAQ
+520 KEIARWDFAEA
-530 TLTATLPT
+530 LTATLPT

-550 LAVDLQETASK
+550 LAVDLQAAAHK
-561 GNKVNLSIDKLHLS
+561 GNKVNLSIDKIHLS
-575 AGEKTLPEQER
+575 VGEKTLPEEER

-600 TRGKH
+600 TLGKH
-605 HVKVYETWDFTPQLK
+605 HVKVYEPWDFMPQLK
-620 HHLTTGYDTDAG
+620 HKLTTGYDTDAG

-649 DINEW
+649 DINKW
-654 DFYYY
+654 DFYYSSW
-659 PYGGGN
+659 GSK

-680 LFELKHDK
+680 LFELKPNK

-713 GASGSLGWRG
+713 GGSGSLGWRG

-733 KVDSAAAK
+733 KVDSASAK

-752 EMNAV
+752 DLNPV
-757 LALDLHTTGDRKPI
+757 LALDIHTIGDRKPI

-780 KGGAPQIERVA
+780 KGGAPQIKRVA

-805 LIAAAQVEPTM
+805 LIAEAQVEPTM
-816 QSVDLPT
+816 QSVDLPA
-823 DSLQKYGTLREFANN
+823 DALAQNGTLKEFANN
-838 YILALDI
+838 YILAIDI
-845 RKDAPAADS
+845 RKDAPLTES

-861 LTVAGKPVAVRNA
+861 LTVSGKPITVRDA

-886 NHPASDDNKVVTV
+886 NHPASGDNKVVTV
-899 TTPLSYYDEGGPNGN
+899 TTPLSYYDEGGPDGKV
-914 TLKNTG
+914 LKNTG
-920 SYVTFLPAHKG
+920 SYVTFLPAHEG
-931 EVITL
+931 EVVTL
-936 TIDTIALRSATFG
+936 TIDSINLRRATFG
-949 IYSGRDHTDEN
+949 IYSGRDHKNES
-960 KLLSTGDNNMLKQ
+960 KLLSTGDNNILKQ
-973 TGVRTFISQEQDG
+973 TGVRTFTSQEQDG
-986 SLTVYYKGSNTY
+986 SLTVYFKGSDTY
-998 AYGWAARVES
+998 TFGWAARVES

-1023 LPADKQG
+1023 LPVDKQG

-1070 ALYATGAIKEFDE
+1070 ALYATGAISEFDE
-1083 AHLIATVKPLAT
+1083 AHLIATVKPQAT
-1095 QTDVIFKL
+1095 QTEVIFKF
-1103 DPADTLTLPRTQY
+1103 DPADILKLPRTQY

-1128 AGTPISVSAKSVT
+1128 VGTPISVVAKSVT
-1141 IGGTKHDVTQEKPF
+1141 AGGTKYDVKQEKPF
-1155 DTKTRQGGL
+1155 DTKTRKGGL
-1164 QGTLRVGSSSAA
+1164 QGKLRVGSSSAA
-1176 TYKSLAAAAKDLTK
+1176 HYKSLAAAAKDLTK
-1190 QGVSGAVTVEVE
+1190 QGVSGAVTVEIE

-1214 VPGASAKNSITIVGL
+1214 IPGASAKNSITIVGL

-1239 ANGYDKPTGD
+1239 ANGYNKPTGD
-1249 NAYRRYYG
+1249 DAHRRAYG

-1295 MDNCYVYTK
+1295 MDNCHVYTK
-1304 NTSNTGYNMSPH
+1304 NTSNMNYNMSPS
-1316 LVKIEGASNPHAQS
+1316 LVKVEGASNPHAQS
-1330 CDVVVENSLFE
+1330 CDVLVENSLFE

-1397 APQREYIGIDATFH
+1397 APQRDYSGIDATFH
-1411 TDAKVFGND
+1411 TDAKIIGND
-1420 FDLTQPEASKL
+1420 FDITQPEASRL
-1431 SNLIGISVRE
+1431 SNLVGINVRE

-1465 FTASKVT
+1465 FAASNVM

-1481 LARDGKCTALLMLNN
+1481 IAREGKSTALLMLNN

-1512 GGGILFSNQTLPNEQ
+1512 GGSILFSNQTFPNEQ

-1555 NYQEATKSTASKVV
+1555 NYQEATKSKASKVV

-1595 VTTDI
+1595 ITTDI
-1600 IGTARDNEH
+1600 LGTARDKDH

-1615 EQDPNVSDE
+1615 EQDPNVTDE
-1624 APKLINKQV
+1624 APKLTNKQV

-1657 IAKGEEATTAPD
+1657 IVKGEEAPD
-1669 AAMIRDKG
+1669 AAKIRDKG

-1683 GKRAT
+1683 GKRTT

-1710 LNNKNAERELLFTF
+1710 LNNKDAEPELLFTF

-1729 PTQVATFE
+1729 PTRVATFE

-1755 VGVKVV
+1755 TGVKVV
-1761 EDFTRSLNQIAEMAG
+1761 EDFTRSRNQIAEMAG

-1786 KGKIPQR
+1786 KSKIPQR

-1801 PVYMRI
+1801 TVYMRI

-1883 YSYEWSQGD
+1883 YSYKWSQGD

-1930 HGEAMVATFEEE
+1930 HGEPMVATFEEE

-1947 EPYSQKAPFGSG
+1947 EPYNQKAPFGSG

-1966 YNAEWNSWSGFALA
+1966 YNAEWKSWSGFALA
-1980 ASADTTYTGDFAT
+1980 ASADTTYTGNFQT

-2002 GQELEAK
+2002 GQELEGK
-2009 SKQYVVAYCPGDNPA
+2009 SKQYVVAYCPGDNPQ
-2024 WGTYNPI
+2024 WGSYNPV

-2036 SSDRKVQLEGV
+2036 GSDRKVQLEGV

-2059 TQGDKNYGR
+2059 TRGDKNFGR

-2112 SSLGEVKTLKFSIQS
+2112 SSLGEVKTLKFSILS

-2147 SAKPAKEQIA
+2147 STKPAKEQIA

-2182 VSYRPAGADA
+2182 VSYRPVGADA
-2192 SATQTMRLDP
+2192 SATQTMCLDP

-2239 ALQTVAQG
+2239 AMQTVAQG

-2268 LQAQSFSISFATIAK
+2268 LQAQSFSISFATIDK
-2283 AESYM
+2283 AESYT
-2288 VELAKVDK
+2288 VNLAKVDK

-2314 LGELSPL
+2314 LGELSPF
-2321 QGPPTLQDGRIT
+2321 QAPPTLQDGRIT
-2333 LPFVDLSEQTAY
+2333 LPFVNLSEQTAY
-2345 HVTITARQGETR
+2345 RVTVSARQGETK

-2366 TPQATAIDAINGET
+2366 TPQATAIDAIDGET
-2380 ARVIATPEGILV
+2380 ARVVATPEGILV
-2392 LGLQGATIELYT
+2392 MGLQGATVELYT
-2404 ASGAQVGHYQITE
+2404 ASGAQIGRYQITE

-2426 QSGVYVVAAH
+2426 QSGIYIVAAH
-2436 KAGEVRTFRL
+2436 KADAVRTFRL

>member
-16 LLPPIVWGQEDNTLL
+16 LLPPIVWGQENKTLL
-31 MPTSTSG
+31 MPTSIYG

-96 ILEGSAYFTQYGS
+96 ILEGSAYFPQYGS
-109 PKERDI
+109 PNERDI
-115 IKKFTK
+115 IKKFAK

-142 GSKTKANPG
+142 GSKTKSNPG

-165 IKVASVLEDKSASH
+165 IKIASILEDKSASH

-198 GLAKAPQLTALHY
+198 GLAKAPKLTALHY
-211 KLSETKPSDITAIY
+211 KLSDTKPSDITAIY
-225 LYEANSRKPKQLD
+225 LYEVNSRKPKQLD
-238 ADKLLGKTTEVSAE
+238 ASKLLGKTTEVSAE

-258 KEYTLSEPNHALVL
+258 KEYTLSEPNYDLVL

-280 AAGSRIN
+280 VAGSHID
-287 VATTKLTTTLGDHEV
+287 VATTKLTTTLGDHAV
-302 TLQEPKTL
+302 TLQKPKPL

-316 ALAKTPQTYTVGD
+316 ALAKTPKTYTVGD
-329 KSLTLYDDGGKYD
+329 KSLTLYDDGGKHE

-357 TTGKVIQVDFTKLDL
+357 TAGKVIQVDFTKLDL

-390 EVNADNLIIKLNSEK
+390 EVNADNLIIKLNKEK
-405 AYKATSTAP
+405 AYKATSTAS

-424 NTGVPK
+424 NAGTPK

-463 INASVKQVGIVAF
+463 INASVKQVGMVAF
-476 TLVATGTKDPV
+476 TLVAQGTKDPV
-487 TLQSLDLSSISKTTD
+487 TLQRLDLSSISKTTD
-502 VAQVALYYSPI
+502 IAQVALYYSPI
-513 VDNFTKA
+513 VDDFTKA
-520 KEIARWDFAQ
+520 KEIAHWDFAQ
-530 TLTATLPT
+530 ALTATLPT
-538 PQALREGANHFY
+538 PQSLREGANHFY
-550 LAVDLQETASK
+550 LVVDLQETASK
-561 GNKVNLSIDKLHLS
+561 GGKINLSIDKIHLS
-575 AGEKTLPEQER
+575 AGEKTLPEKER

-600 TRGKH
+600 TLGKH
-605 HVKVYETWDFTPQLK
+605 HVKVYEPWDFTPQLK
-620 HHLTTGYDTDAG
+620 HSLTTGYDTDAG

-638 EATAPDNVIQL
+638 EATAPNNVIQL

-654 DFYYY
+654 DFYYSSW
-659 PYGGGN
+659 GSK

-680 LFELKHDK
+680 LFELKPNK
-688 DAYKTKPADY
+688 DAFKTKPSDY
-698 IRSTQKAL
+698 IRSTQKYL

-713 GASGSLGWRG
+713 GGSGSLGWRG

-752 EMNAV
+752 ELNPV
-757 LALDLHTTGDRKPI
+757 LALDIHTIGDRKPI

-780 KGGAPQIERVA
+780 KGGAPQIKRVA

-805 LIAAAQVEPTM
+805 LIAEAQVEPTM
-816 QSVDLPT
+816 QSVDLPA
-823 DSLQKYGTLREFANN
+823 DALAQNGTLKEFANN
-838 YILALDI
+838 YILAIDI
-845 RKDAPAADS
+845 RKDAPLTES

-861 LTVAGKPVAVRNA
+861 LTVSGKPITVRDA

-886 NHPASDDNKVVTV
+886 NHPASGDNKVVTV
-899 TTPLSYYDEGGPNGN
+899 TTPLSYYDEGGPDGKV
-914 TLKNTG
+914 LKNTG
-920 SYVTFLPAHKG
+920 SYVTFLPAHEG
-931 EVITL
+931 EVVTL
-936 TIDTIALRSATFG
+936 TIDSINLRRATFG
-949 IYSGRDHTDEN
+949 IYSGRDHKNES
-960 KLLSTGDNNMLKQ
+960 KLLSTGDNNILKQ
-973 TGVRTFISQEQDG
+973 TGVRTFTSQEQDG
-986 SLTVYYKGSNTY
+986 SLTVYFKGSDTY
-998 AYGWAARVES
+998 TFGWAARVES

-1023 LPADKQG
+1023 LPVDKQG

-1070 ALYATGAIKEFDE
+1070 ALYATGAISEFDE
-1083 AHLIATVKPLAT
+1083 AHLIATVKPQAT
-1095 QTDVIFKL
+1095 QTEVIFKF
-1103 DPADTLTLPRTQY
+1103 DPADILKLPRTQY

-1128 AGTPISVSAKSVT
+1128 VGTPILVAAKSVT
-1141 IGGTKHDVTQEKPF
+1141 AGGAKYDVKQEKPF
-1155 DTKTRQGGL
+1155 DTKTRKGGL

-1176 TYKSLAAAAKDLTK
+1176 SYKSLAAAAKDLTK

-1214 VPGASAKNSITIVGL
+1214 IPGASAKNSITIVGL
-1229 GNSRDEVVLS
+1229 GNTRDEVVLS
-1239 ANGYDKPTGD
+1239 ANGYNKPTGD
-1249 NAYRRYYG
+1249 DAHRRAYG

-1295 MDNCYVYTK
+1295 MDNCHVYTK
-1304 NTSNTGYNMSPH
+1304 NTSNSNYNMSPS
-1316 LVKIEGASNPHAQS
+1316 LVKVEGASNPHAQS
-1330 CDVVVENSLFE
+1330 CDVVIENSLFE

-1397 APQREYIGIDATFH
+1397 APQRDYSGIDAVFH
-1411 TDAKVFGND
+1411 TDAKIIGND
-1420 FDLTQPEASKL
+1420 FDLTQPKAYKL
-1431 SNLIGISVRE
+1431 SDLVGINVRE

-1465 FTASKVT
+1465 FAASKVT

-1481 LARDGKCTALLMLNN
+1481 IARDGKCTALLMLNN
-1496 TIASSLL
+1496 TIASSLI

-1512 GGGILFSNQTLPNEQ
+1512 GGGILFSNQALPNEQ

-1555 NYQEATKSTASKVV
+1555 NYQQATKSTASKVV
-1569 EVAFVSDKVLYPKDM
+1569 EVPFVSDKVLYPKDM

-1595 VTTDI
+1595 ITTDI
-1600 IGTARDNEH
+1600 LGTARDKEH

-1615 EQDPNVSDE
+1615 EQDPNVSNE
-1624 APKLINKQV
+1624 APKLTNKQV

-1657 IAKGEEATTAPD
+1657 IVKGEKAPD
-1669 AAMIRDKG
+1669 AAAIRDKG

-1683 GKRAT
+1683 GKRTT

-1701 EVYGLLHGT
+1701 EVYGILHGT
-1710 LNNKNAERELLFTF
+1710 LNNKDAEPELLFTF

-1729 PTQVATFE
+1729 PTRVATFE

-1755 VGVKVV
+1755 AGVKVV
-1761 EDFTRSLNQIAEMAG
+1761 EDFTRSRNQIAEMAG

-1807 DGGTRITLPATEQE
+1807 NGGTRITLPATEQE

-1840 RGKLWIDDYNGDAL
+1840 RGKLWLDDYNGDAL

-1883 YSYEWSQGD
+1883 YSYKWSQGD

-1942 PLSSE
+1942 PLSSK
-1947 EPYSQKAPFGSG
+1947 EPYNQKAPFGSG

-1980 ASADTTYTGDFAT
+1980 ASADTTYTGNFQT

-2002 GQELEAK
+2002 GQELEGK
-2009 SKQYVVAYCPGDNPA
+2009 SKQYVVAYCPGDNPQ
-2024 WGTYNPI
+2024 WGSYNPV

-2036 SSDRKVQLEGV
+2036 GSDRKVQLEGV

-2068 PAFEEGSF
+2068 PAFKEGSF

-2147 SAKPAKEQIA
+2147 STKPAKEQIA
-2157 LEVMATTETTAQVRW
+2157 LEVVATTESTAQIRW
-2172 QALPTQVSYT
+2172 QTLPTQVSYT
-2182 VSYRPAGADA
+2182 VSYRPVGADA

-2217 TTLEGLQM
+2217 TTLEGLQT

-2239 ALQTVAQG
+2239 AMQTVAQG
-2247 KTTFTTQA
+2247 KTTFT
-2255 IDGKLDAKLVAGS
+2255 I
-2268 LQAQSFSISFATIAK
+2268 
-2283 AESYM
+2283 
-2288 VELAKVDK
+2288 
-2296 EGNTKAVD
+2296 
-2304 IISIAADGSP
+2304 
-2314 LGELSPL
+2314 
-2321 QGPPTLQDGRIT
+2321 
-2333 LPFVDLSEQTAY
+2333 
-2345 HVTITARQGETR
+2345 
-2357 LCSEQLIIV
+2357 
-2366 TPQATAIDAINGET
+2366 QATAINAIDGET
-2380 ARVIATPEGILV
+2380 ARVVATPEGILV
-2392 LGLQGATIELYT
+2392 MGLQGATVELYT
-2404 ASGAQVGHYQITE
+2404 ASGAQIGRYQITE

-2426 QSGVYVVAAH
+2426 QSGIYIVAAH
-2436 KAGEVRTFRL
+2436 KAGAVRTFRL

>member
-31 MPTSTSG
+31 MPTSIYG

-61 QANKA
+61 QANKG

-71 MPEQAGK
+71 TPEQAGK

-96 ILEGSAYFTQYGS
+96 ILEGFVDYS
-109 PKERDI
+109 PYRTPNERAI
-115 IKKFTK
+115 IRKFAK

-165 IKVASVLEDKSASH
+165 IKIASILEDKSASH

-198 GLAKAPQLTALHY
+198 GLAKAPKLTALHY
-211 KLSETKPSDITAIY
+211 KLSNTKPSDITAIY
-225 LYEANSRKPKQLD
+225 LYEVNSRKPKQLD
-238 ADKLLGKTTEVSAE
+238 ADKLLGKTTEISAE

-280 AAGSRIN
+280 AAGSRID
-287 VATTKLTTTLGDHEV
+287 VATTKLTTTLGDHAV
-302 TLQEPKTL
+302 TLQEPKPL

-316 ALAKTPQTYTVGD
+316 ALAKTPKTYTVGN
-329 KSLTLYDDGGKYD
+329 KSLTLYDDGGKYE

-372 FSYSSIGRADLV
+372 FGYSSINRADLV

-390 EVNADNLIIKLNSEK
+390 AVNADNLIIKLNKEK
-405 AYKATSTAP
+405 AYKATSTAS

-424 NTGVPK
+424 NAGNPK

-463 INASVKQVGIVAF
+463 INASVKKVGMVAF
-476 TLVATGTKDPV
+476 TLVAQGTKDPV
-487 TLQSLDLSSISKTTD
+487 TLQRLDLSSISKKTD
-502 VAQVALYYSPI
+502 IAQVALYYSPI
-513 VDNFTKA
+513 VDDFTKA

-530 TLTATLPT
+530 ALTATLPT

-550 LAVDLQETASK
+550 LVVDLQETASK
-561 GNKVNLSIDKLHLS
+561 GGKINLSIDKIHLS
-575 AGEKTLPEQER
+575 AGEKTLPEEER

-600 TRGKH
+600 TLGKH
-605 HVKVYETWDFTPQLK
+605 HVKVYEPWDFTPQLK
-620 HHLTTGYDTDAG
+620 HSLTTGYDTDAG

-649 DINEW
+649 DINKW
-654 DFYYY
+654 DFYYTSW
-659 PYGGGN
+659 GSK

-680 LFELKHDK
+680 LFELKPNK

-713 GASGSLGWRG
+713 GGSGSLGWRG

-733 KVDSAAAK
+733 KVDSASAK
-741 QIELPFIAVGS
+741 QLELPFIAVGS
-752 EMNAV
+752 ELNPV
-757 LALDLHTTGDRKPI
+757 LALDIHTIGDRKPI

-780 KGGAPQIERVA
+780 KGGAPQIKRVA

-805 LIAAAQVEPTM
+805 LIAEAQVEPTM
-816 QSVDLPT
+816 QSVDLPA
-823 DSLQKYGTLREFANN
+823 DALAQNGTLKEFANN
-838 YILALDI
+838 YILAIDI
-845 RKDAPAADS
+845 RKDAPLTES

-861 LTVAGKPVAVRNA
+861 LTVSGKSITVRDA

-886 NHPASDDNKVVTV
+886 NHPASGDNKEVTV
-899 TTPLSYYDEGGPNGN
+899 TTPLSYYDEGGPDGKV
-914 TLKNTG
+914 LKNTG
-920 SYVTFLPAHKG
+920 SYVTFLPAHEG
-931 EVITL
+931 EVVTL
-936 TIDTIALRSATFG
+936 TIDSINLRRATFG
-949 IYSGRDHTDEN
+949 IYSGRDYKNES
-960 KLLSTGDNNMLKQ
+960 KLLSTGDNNILKQ
-973 TGVRTFISQEQDG
+973 TGVRTFTSQEQDG
-986 SLTVYYKGSNTY
+986 SLTVYFKGSDTY
-998 AYGWAARVES
+998 TFGWAARVES

-1023 LPADKQG
+1023 LPVDKQG

-1070 ALYATGAIKEFDE
+1070 ALYATGAISEFDE
-1083 AHLIATVKPLAT
+1083 AHLIATVKPQAT
-1095 QTDVIFKL
+1095 QTEVIFKF
-1103 DPADTLTLPRTQY
+1103 DPADILTLPRTQY

-1128 AGTPISVSAKSVT
+1128 VGTPISVVAKSVT
-1141 IGGTKHDVTQEKPF
+1141 AGGTKYDVKQEKPF
-1155 DTKTRQGGL
+1155 DTKTRKGGL
-1164 QGTLRVGSSSAA
+1164 QGKLRVGSSSAA
-1176 TYKSLAAAAKDLTK
+1176 HYKSLAAAAKDLTK
-1190 QGVSGAVTVEVE
+1190 QGVSGAVTVEIE

-1214 VPGASAKNSITIVGL
+1214 IPGASAKNSITIVGL

-1239 ANGYDKPTGD
+1239 ANGYNKPTGD
-1249 NAYRRYYG
+1249 DAHRRAYG

-1295 MDNCYVYTK
+1295 MDNCHVYTK
-1304 NTSNTGYNMSPH
+1304 NTSHMNYNMSPS
-1316 LVKIEGASNPHAQS
+1316 LVKVEGASNPHAQS
-1330 CDVVVENSLFE
+1330 CDVLVENSLFE

-1397 APQREYIGIDATFH
+1397 APQRDYSGIDATFH
-1411 TDAKVFGND
+1411 TDAKIIGND
-1420 FDLTQPEASKL
+1420 FDITQPEASRL
-1431 SNLIGISVRE
+1431 SNLVGINVRE

-1465 FTASKVT
+1465 FAASNVT

-1481 LARDGKCTALLMLNN
+1481 IAREGKSTALLMLNN
-1496 TIASSLL
+1496 TIAKSLL

-1555 NYQEATKSTASKVV
+1555 NYQQATKSTASKVV

-1584 TVLPQGAPHAA
+1584 TVLPQGALHAA
-1595 VTTDI
+1595 ITTDI
-1600 IGTARDNEH
+1600 LGTTRNKEH

-1615 EQDPNVSDE
+1615 EQDPNVTDE
-1624 APKLINKQV
+1624 APKLTNKQV

-1657 IAKGEEATTAPD
+1657 IVKGEEAPD
-1669 AAMIRDKG
+1669 AAKIRDKG

-1683 GKRAT
+1683 GKRTT

-1710 LNNKNAERELLFTF
+1710 LNNKDAEPELLFTF

-1729 PTQVATFE
+1729 PTRVATFE

-1755 VGVKVV
+1755 TGVKVV
-1761 EDFTRSLNQIAEMAG
+1761 EDFTRSRNQIAEMAG
-1776 DKVTITVTNS
+1776 DKVTITATNS
-1786 KGKIPQR
+1786 NGKIPQR

-1801 PVYMRI
+1801 TVYMRI

-1930 HGEAMVATFEEE
+1930 HGEPMVATFEEE

-1947 EPYSQKAPFGSG
+1947 EPYNQKAPFGSG

-1966 YNAEWNSWSGFALA
+1966 YNAEWKSWSGFALA
-1980 ASADTTYTGDFAT
+1980 ASADTIYSGDLT
-1993 QQYNNVVGG
+1993 QQYNNVIGG
-2002 GQELEAK
+2002 GQELEGK
-2009 SKQYVVAYCPGDNPA
+2009 SKQYAVAYCPGDNPA
-2024 WGTYNPI
+2024 WGTYNPV

-2036 SSDRKVQLEGV
+2036 GSDRKVQLEGV

-2059 TQGDKNYGR
+2059 TRGDKNFGR

-2112 SSLGEVKTLKFSIQS
+2112 SSLGEVKTLKFSILS

-2147 SAKPAKEQIA
+2147 SAKPAKEQIV

-2182 VSYRPAGADA
+2182 VSYRPVGADA
-2192 SATQTMRLDP
+2192 SATQTMCLDP

-2217 TTLEGLQM
+2217 TTLEGLQT

-2239 ALQTVAQG
+2239 AMQTVAQG

-2268 LQAQSFSISFATIAK
+2268 LQAQSFSISFATIDK
-2283 AESYM
+2283 AESYT
-2288 VELAKVDK
+2288 VNLAKVDK

-2321 QGPPTLQDGRIT
+2321 QRPPTLQDGRIT

-2345 HVTITARQGETR
+2345 RVTVSARQGETK

-2366 TPQATAIDAINGET
+2366 TPQATAIDAIDGET
-2380 ARVIATPEGILV
+2380 ARVVATPKGILV
-2392 LGLQGATIELYT
+2392 MGLQGATVELYT
-2404 ASGAQVGHYQITE
+2404 ASGAQIGRYQITE

-2426 QSGVYVVAAH
+2426 QSGIYIVAAH
-2436 KAGEVRTFRL
+2436 KADAVRTFRL

>member
-31 MPTSTSG
+31 MPTSTYG

-61 QANKA
+61 QANKG

-71 MPEQAGK
+71 TPEQAGK

-96 ILEGSAYFTQYGS
+96 ILEGFVDYS
-109 PKERDI
+109 PYRTPNERAI
-115 IKKFTK
+115 IRKFAK

-165 IKVASVLEDKSASH
+165 IKIASILEDKSASH

-198 GLAKAPQLTALHY
+198 GLAKAPKLTALHY
-211 KLSETKPSDITAIY
+211 KLSNTKPSDITAIY
-225 LYEANSRKPKQLD
+225 LYEVNSRKPKQLD
-238 ADKLLGKTTEVSAE
+238 ADKLLGKTTEISAE

-280 AAGSRIN
+280 AAGSRID
-287 VATTKLTTTLGDHEV
+287 VATTKLTTTLGDHAV
-302 TLQEPKTL
+302 TLQEPKPL

-316 ALAKTPQTYTVGD
+316 ALAKTPKTYTVGN
-329 KSLTLYDDGGKYD
+329 KSLTLYDDGGKYE

-372 FSYSSIGRADLV
+372 FGYSSINRADLV

-390 EVNADNLIIKLNSEK
+390 AVNADNLIIKLNKEK
-405 AYKATSTAP
+405 AYKATSTAS

-424 NTGVPK
+424 NAGNPK

-463 INASVKQVGIVAF
+463 INASVKKVGMVAF
-476 TLVATGTKDPV
+476 TLVAQGTKDPV
-487 TLQSLDLSSISKTTD
+487 TLQRLDLSSISKKTD
-502 VAQVALYYSPI
+502 IAQVALYYSPI
-513 VDNFTKA
+513 VDDFTKA
-520 KEIARWDFAQ
+520 KEIARWDFAEA
-530 TLTATLPT
+530 LTATLPT

-550 LAVDLQETASK
+550 LAVDLQAAAHK
-561 GNKVNLSIDKLHLS
+561 GNKVNLSIDKIHLS
-575 AGEKTLPEQER
+575 AGEKTLPEEER

-600 TRGKH
+600 TLGKH
-605 HVKVYETWDFTPQLK
+605 HVKVYEPWDFMPQLK
-620 HHLTTGYDTDAG
+620 HKLTTGYDTDAG

-649 DINEW
+649 DINKW
-654 DFYYY
+654 DFYYSSW
-659 PYGGGN
+659 GSK

-680 LFELKHDK
+680 LFELKPNK

-713 GASGSLGWRG
+713 GGSGSLGWRG

-752 EMNAV
+752 ELNPV
-757 LALDLHTTGDRKPI
+757 LALDIHTIGDRKPI

-780 KGGAPQIERVA
+780 KGGAPQIKRVA

-805 LIAAAQVEPTM
+805 LIAEAQVEPTM
-816 QSVDLPT
+816 QSVDLPA
-823 DSLQKYGTLREFANN
+823 DALAQNGTLKEFANN
-838 YILALDI
+838 YILAIDI
-845 RKDAPAADS
+845 RKDAPLTES

-861 LTVAGKPVAVRNA
+861 LTVSGKSITVRDA

-886 NHPASDDNKVVTV
+886 NHPASGDNKEVTV
-899 TTPLSYYDEGGPNGN
+899 TTPLSYYDEGGPDGKV
-914 TLKNTG
+914 LKNTG
-920 SYVTFLPAHKG
+920 SYVTFLPAHEG
-931 EVITL
+931 EVVTL
-936 TIDTIALRSATFG
+936 TIDSINLRRATFG
-949 IYSGRDHTDEN
+949 IYSGRDYKNES
-960 KLLSTGDNNMLKQ
+960 KLLSTGDNNILKQ
-973 TGVRTFISQEQDG
+973 TGVRTFTSQEQDG
-986 SLTVYYKGSNTY
+986 SLTVYFKGSDTY
-998 AYGWAARVES
+998 TFGWAARVES

-1023 LPADKQG
+1023 LPVDKQG

-1070 ALYATGAIKEFDE
+1070 ALYATGAISEFDE
-1083 AHLIATVKPLAT
+1083 AHLIATVKPQAT
-1095 QTDVIFKL
+1095 QTEVIFKF
-1103 DPADTLTLPRTQY
+1103 DPADILTLPRTQY

-1128 AGTPISVSAKSVT
+1128 VGTPISVVAKSVT
-1141 IGGTKHDVTQEKPF
+1141 AGGTKYDVKQEKPF
-1155 DTKTRQGGL
+1155 DTKTRKGGL
-1164 QGTLRVGSSSAA
+1164 QGKLRVGSSSAA
-1176 TYKSLAAAAKDLTK
+1176 HYKSLAAAAKDLTK
-1190 QGVSGAVTVEVE
+1190 QGVSGAVTVEIE

-1214 VPGASAKNSITIVGL
+1214 IPGASAKNSITIVGL

-1239 ANGYDKPTGD
+1239 ANGYNKPTGD
-1249 NAYRRYYG
+1249 DAHRRAYG

-1295 MDNCYVYTK
+1295 MDNCHVYTK
-1304 NTSNTGYNMSPH
+1304 NTSNMNYNMSPS
-1316 LVKIEGASNPHAQS
+1316 LVKVEGASNPHAQS
-1330 CDVVVENSLFE
+1330 CDVLVENSLFE

-1397 APQREYIGIDATFH
+1397 APQRDYSGIDATFH
-1411 TDAKVFGND
+1411 TDAKIIGND
-1420 FDLTQPEASKL
+1420 FDITQPEASRL
-1431 SNLIGISVRE
+1431 SNLVGINVRE

-1465 FTASKVT
+1465 FAASNVT

-1481 LARDGKCTALLMLNN
+1481 IAREGKSTALLMLNN
-1496 TIASSLL
+1496 TIAKSLL

-1555 NYQEATKSTASKVV
+1555 NYQQATKSTASKVV

-1584 TVLPQGAPHAA
+1584 TVLPQGALHAA
-1595 VTTDI
+1595 ITTDI
-1600 IGTARDNEH
+1600 LGTTRNKEH

-1615 EQDPNVSDE
+1615 EQDPNVTDE
-1624 APKLINKQV
+1624 APKLTNKQV

-1657 IAKGEEATTAPD
+1657 IVKGEEAPD
-1669 AAMIRDKG
+1669 AAKIRDKG

-1683 GKRAT
+1683 GKRTT

-1710 LNNKNAERELLFTF
+1710 LNNKDADPELLFTF

-1729 PTQVATFE
+1729 PTRVATFE

-1755 VGVKVV
+1755 TGVKVV
-1761 EDFTRSLNQIAEMAG
+1761 EDFTRSRNQIAEMAG

-1786 KGKIPQR
+1786 KVKIPQR

-1801 PVYMRI
+1801 TVYMRI

-1930 HGEAMVATFEEE
+1930 HGEPMVATFEEE

-1947 EPYSQKAPFGSG
+1947 EPYNQKAPFGSG

-1966 YNAEWNSWSGFALA
+1966 YNAEWKSWSGFALA
-1980 ASADTTYTGDFAT
+1980 ASADTIYSGDLT
-1993 QQYNNVVGG
+1993 QQYNNVIGG
-2002 GQELEAK
+2002 GQELEGK
-2009 SKQYVVAYCPGDNPA
+2009 SKQYAVAYCPGDNPA
-2024 WGTYNPI
+2024 WGTYNPV

-2036 SSDRKVQLEGV
+2036 GSDRKVQLEGV

-2059 TQGDKNYGR
+2059 TRGDKNFGR

-2112 SSLGEVKTLKFSIQS
+2112 SSLGEVKTLKFSILS

-2147 SAKPAKEQIA
+2147 SAKPAKEQIV

-2182 VSYRPAGADA
+2182 VSYRPVGADA

-2239 ALQTVAQG
+2239 AMQTVAQG

-2268 LQAQSFSISFATIAK
+2268 LQAQSFSISFATIDK
-2283 AESYM
+2283 AESYT
-2288 VELAKVDK
+2288 VNLAKVDK

-2345 HVTITARQGETR
+2345 RVTVSARQGETK

-2366 TPQATAIDAINGET
+2366 TPQATAIDAIDGET
-2380 ARVIATPEGILV
+2380 ARVVATPEGILV
-2392 LGLQGATIELYT
+2392 MGLQGATIELYT
-2404 ASGAQVGHYQITE
+2404 ASGAQIGRYQITE

-2426 QSGVYVVAAH
+2426 QSGIYIVAAH
-2436 KAGEVRTFRL
+2436 KADAVRTFRL

>member
-31 MPTSTSG
+31 MPTSTYG

-61 QANKA
+61 LAGKT

-71 MPEQAGK
+71 TPEQAGK

-96 ILEGSAYFTQYGS
+96 ILEGSAYFPQYGS
-109 PKERDI
+109 PYERDI
-115 IKKFTK
+115 IKKFAK

-165 IKVASVLEDKSASH
+165 IKITSILEDKSASH

-198 GLAKAPQLTALHY
+198 GLAKAPKLTALHY
-211 KLSETKPSDITAIY
+211 KLSNTKPSDITAIY
-225 LYEANSRKPKQLD
+225 LYEVNSRKPKQLD
-238 ADKLLGKTTEVSAE
+238 ASKLLGKTTEVSAE

-258 KEYTLSEPNHALVL
+258 KEYTLSEPNYDLVL

-280 AAGSRIN
+280 AAGSRID
-287 VATTKLTTTLGDHEV
+287 VATTKLTTTLSDHAV
-302 TLQEPKTL
+302 TLQKPKPL

-316 ALAKTPQTYTVGD
+316 ALAKTPKTHTVGN
-329 KSLTLYDDGGKYD
+329 KSLTLYDDGGKHE

-357 TTGKVIQVDFTKLDL
+357 TAGKVIQVDFTKLDL

-390 EVNADNLIIKLNSEK
+390 EVNADNLIIKLNKEK
-405 AYKATSTAP
+405 AYKATSTAS

-424 NTGVPK
+424 NTGTPK

-463 INASVKQVGIVAF
+463 INASVKQVGMVAF
-476 TLVATGTKDPV
+476 TLVAQGTKDPV
-487 TLQSLDLSSISKTTD
+487 TLQRLDLSSISKTTD
-502 VAQVALYYSPI
+502 IAQVALYYSPI
-513 VDNFTKA
+513 VDDFTKA
-520 KEIARWDFAQ
+520 KEIAHWDFAQ
-530 TLTATLPT
+530 ALTATLPT

-550 LAVDLQETASK
+550 LVVDLQETANK
-561 GNKVNLSIDKLHLS
+561 GGKINLSIDKIHLS
-575 AGEKTLPEQER
+575 AGEKTLPEKER

-600 TRGKH
+600 TLGKH
-605 HVKVYETWDFTPQLK
+605 HVKVYEPWDFTPQLK
-620 HHLTTGYDTDAG
+620 HSLTTGYDTDAG

-638 EATAPDNVIQL
+638 EATTPDNVIQL

-654 DFYYY
+654 DFYYSSW
-659 PYGGGN
+659 GSK

-680 LFELKHDK
+680 LFELKPNK
-688 DAYKTKPADY
+688 DAYKTKPSDY
-698 IRSTQKAL
+698 IRSTQKYL

-713 GASGSLGWRG
+713 GGSGSLGWRG

-752 EMNAV
+752 ELNPV
-757 LALDLHTTGDRKPI
+757 LALDIHTIGDRKPI

-780 KGGAPQIERVA
+780 KGGAPQIKRVA

-796 AEGTLDANK
+796 AEGTLEANK
-805 LIAAAQVEPTM
+805 LIAEAQVEPTM
-816 QSVDLPT
+816 QSVDLPA
-823 DSLQKYGTLREFANN
+823 DALAKNGTLKEFANN
-838 YILALDI
+838 YILAIDI
-845 RKDAPAADS
+845 RKDAPLTES

-861 LTVAGKPVAVRNA
+861 LTVSGKPITVRDA

-886 NHPASDDNKVVTV
+886 NHPASGDNKEVTV
-899 TTPLSYYDEGGPNGN
+899 TTPLSYYDEGGPDGKV
-914 TLKNTG
+914 LKNTG
-920 SYVTFLPAHKG
+920 SYVTFLPSHEG
-931 EVITL
+931 EVVTL
-936 TIDTIALRSATFG
+936 TIDSINLRRATFG
-949 IYSGRDHTDEN
+949 IYSGRDHTVKS
-960 KLLSTGDNNMLKQ
+960 KLLSTGDNNILKQ
-973 TGVRTFISQEQDG
+973 TGVRTFTSQEQDG
-986 SLTVYYKGSNTY
+986 SLTVYFKGSDTY
-998 AYGWAARVES
+998 TFGWAARVES
-1008 VKPRDLFVEKVSATA
+1008 VKPRDLFVKKVSATA
-1023 LPADKQG
+1023 LPVDKQG

-1070 ALYATGAIKEFDE
+1070 ALYATGAISEFDE
-1083 AHLIATVKPLAT
+1083 AHLIATAKPQAT
-1095 QTDVIFKL
+1095 QTEVIFKF
-1103 DPADTLTLPRTQY
+1103 DPADILKLPRTQY

-1128 AGTPISVSAKSVT
+1128 VGTPISVTAKSVT
-1141 IGGTKHDVTQEKPF
+1141 IGGAKYDVKQEKPF
-1155 DTKTRQGGL
+1155 DTKTRKGGL

-1176 TYKSLAAAAKDLTK
+1176 SYKSLAAAAKDLTK

-1214 VPGASAKNSITIVGL
+1214 IPGASAKNSITIVGL
-1229 GNSRDEVVLS
+1229 GNTRDEVVLS
-1239 ANGYDKPTGD
+1239 ANGYNKPTGD
-1249 NAYRRYYG
+1249 DAHRRAYG

-1295 MDNCYVYTK
+1295 MDNCHVYTK
-1304 NTSNTGYNMSPH
+1304 NTSNSNYNMSPS
-1316 LVKIEGASNPHAQS
+1316 LVKVEGASNPHAQS
-1330 CDVVVENSLFE
+1330 CDVLVENSLFE

-1397 APQREYIGIDATFH
+1397 APQRDYSGIDATFH
-1411 TDAKVFGND
+1411 TDAKIIGND
-1420 FDLTQPEASKL
+1420 FDLTQPKAYKL
-1431 SNLIGISVRE
+1431 SNLVGINVRE

-1465 FTASKVT
+1465 FAASKVT

-1481 LARDGKCTALLMLNN
+1481 IARDGKCTALLMLNN
-1496 TIASSLL
+1496 TIASSLI

-1512 GGGILFSNQTLPNEQ
+1512 GGGILFSNQPLPNEQ

-1555 NYQEATKSTASKVV
+1555 NYQQATKSTASKVV
-1569 EVAFVSDKVLYPKDM
+1569 EVPFVSDKVLYPKDM

-1595 VTTDI
+1595 ITTDI
-1600 IGTARDNEH
+1600 LGTARDKEH

-1615 EQDPNVSDE
+1615 EQDPNVSNE
-1624 APKLINKQV
+1624 APKLTNKQV

-1657 IAKGEEATTAPD
+1657 IVKGEKAPD
-1669 AAMIRDKG
+1669 AAAIRDKG

-1683 GKRAT
+1683 GKRTT

-1710 LNNKNAERELLFTF
+1710 LNNKDAEPELLFTF

-1729 PTQVATFE
+1729 PTRVATFE

-1755 VGVKVV
+1755 AGVKVV
-1761 EDFTRSLNQIAEMAG
+1761 EDFTRSRNQIAEMAG
-1776 DKVTITVTNS
+1776 GKVTITVTNS

-1821 WAYVDLAQRGDIR
+1821 WAYVDLAQRGDIH

-1861 PVSINLGQQAQ
+1861 PVTINLGQQAQ

-1883 YSYEWSQGD
+1883 YSYKWSQGD
-1892 SLQTVSVAPTQ
+1892 SLQTVSVTPTQ

-1942 PLSSE
+1942 PLSGE
-1947 EPYSQKAPFGSG
+1947 EPYNQKAPFGSG

-1980 ASADTTYTGDFAT
+1980 ASVDTTYTGNFQT
-1993 QQYNNVVGG
+1993 QQYNNIVGG
-2002 GQELEAK
+2002 GQEQEGK
-2009 SKQYVVAYCPGDNPA
+2009 SKQYVVAYCPGDNPQ
-2024 WGTYNPI
+2024 WGSYNPV

-2036 SSDRKVQLEGV
+2036 GSDRKAQLEGV

-2068 PAFEEGSF
+2068 PAFKEGSF

-2147 SAKPAKEQIA
+2147 STKPAKEQIA
-2157 LEVMATTETTAQVRW
+2157 LEVVATTESTAQIRW
-2172 QALPTQVSYT
+2172 QTLPTQVSYT
-2182 VSYRPAGADA
+2182 VSYRPVGADA

-2217 TTLEGLQM
+2217 TTLEGLQT

-2239 ALQTVAQG
+2239 AMQTVAQG
-2247 KTTFTTQA
+2247 KTTFT
-2255 IDGKLDAKLVAGS
+2255 I
-2268 LQAQSFSISFATIAK
+2268 
-2283 AESYM
+2283 
-2288 VELAKVDK
+2288 
-2296 EGNTKAVD
+2296 
-2304 IISIAADGSP
+2304 
-2314 LGELSPL
+2314 
-2321 QGPPTLQDGRIT
+2321 
-2333 LPFVDLSEQTAY
+2333 
-2345 HVTITARQGETR
+2345 
-2357 LCSEQLIIV
+2357 
-2366 TPQATAIDAINGET
+2366 QATAINAIDGET
-2380 ARVIATPEGILV
+2380 ARVVATPEGILV
-2392 LGLQGATIELYT
+2392 MGLQGATVELYT
-2404 ASGAQVGHYQITE
+2404 ASGAQIGRYQITE

-2426 QSGVYVVAAH
+2426 QSGIYIVAAH
-2436 KAGEVRTFRL
+2436 KAGAVRTFRL

>member
-16 LLPPIVWGQEDNTLL
+16 LLPPIVWGQEDKTLL
-31 MPTSTSG
+31 MPTSIYG

-96 ILEGSAYFTQYGS
+96 ILEGSAYFPQYGS
-109 PKERDI
+109 PNERDI
-115 IKKFTK
+115 IRKFAK

-165 IKVASVLEDKSASH
+165 IKIASILEDKSASH

-198 GLAKAPQLTALHY
+198 GLAKAPKLMALHY
-211 KLSETKPSDITAIY
+211 KLSNTKPSDITAIY
-225 LYEANSRKPKQLD
+225 LYEVNSRKPKQLD
-238 ADKLLGKTTEVSAE
+238 ASNLLGKTTEVSAE

-258 KEYTLSEPNHALVL
+258 KEYTLSEPNYDLVL

-280 AAGSRIN
+280 AAGSRID
-287 VATTKLTTTLGDHEV
+287 VATTKLTTTLGDHAV
-302 TLQEPKTL
+302 TLQAPKTL

-316 ALAKTPQTYTVGD
+316 ALAKTPKTYTVGN
-329 KSLTLYDDGGKYD
+329 KSLTLYDDGGKHE

-357 TTGKVIQVDFTKLDL
+357 TAGKVIQVDFTKLDL

-390 EVNADNLIIKLNSEK
+390 EVNADNLIIKLNKEK
-405 AYKATSTAP
+405 AYKATSTAS

-424 NTGVPK
+424 NTGTPK

-463 INASVKQVGIVAF
+463 INASVKQVGMVAF
-476 TLVATGTKDPV
+476 TLVAQGTKDPV
-487 TLQSLDLSSISKTTD
+487 TLQRLDLSSISKTTD
-502 VAQVALYYSPI
+502 IAQVALYYSPI

-520 KEIARWDFAQ
+520 KEIARWNFTQ

-550 LAVDLQETASK
+550 LVVDLQETASK
-561 GNKVNLSIDKLHLS
+561 GGKINLSIDKIHLS
-575 AGEKTLPEQER
+575 AGEKTLPEKER
-586 TRTEALEVMNKMVL
+586 TRTEALGVMNKMVL
-600 TRGKH
+600 TLGKH
-605 HVKVYETWDFTPQLK
+605 HVKVYEPWDFTPQLK
-620 HHLTTGYDTDAG
+620 HNLTTGYDTDAG

-638 EATAPDNVIQL
+638 EATAPNNVIQL

-654 DFYYY
+654 DFYYSSW
-659 PYGGGN
+659 GSK

-680 LFELKHDK
+680 LFELKPDRE
-688 DAYKTKPADY
+688 AFKTKPSDY
-698 IRSTQKAL
+698 IRSTQKYL

-713 GASGSLGWRG
+713 GGSGSLGWRG

-752 EMNAV
+752 ELNPV
-757 LALDLHTTGDRKPI
+757 LALDIHTIGDRKPI

-780 KGGAPQIERVA
+780 KGGAPQIKRVA

-805 LIAAAQVEPTM
+805 LIAEAQVEPTM
-816 QSVDLPT
+816 QSVDLPA
-823 DSLQKYGTLREFANN
+823 DALAKNGTLKEFANN

-845 RKDAPAADS
+845 RKDAPLTES

-861 LTVAGKPVAVRNA
+861 LTVSGKPITVRDA

-886 NHPASDDNKVVTV
+886 NHPASGDNKEVTV
-899 TTPLSYYDEGGPNGN
+899 TTPLSYYDEGGPDGKV
-914 TLKNTG
+914 LKNTG
-920 SYVTFLPAHKG
+920 SYVTFLPSHEG
-931 EVITL
+931 EVVTL
-936 TIDTIALRSATFG
+936 TIDSINLRRATFG
-949 IYSGRDHTDEN
+949 IYSGRDHTVKS
-960 KLLSTGDNNMLKQ
+960 KLLSTGDNNILKQ
-973 TGVRTFISQEQDG
+973 TGVRTFTSQEQDG
-986 SLTVYYKGSNTY
+986 SLTVYFKGSDTY
-998 AYGWAARVES
+998 TFGWAARVES
-1008 VKPRDLFVEKVSATA
+1008 VKPRDLFVKKVSATA
-1023 LPADKQG
+1023 LPVDKQG

-1070 ALYATGAIKEFDE
+1070 ALYATGAISEFDE
-1083 AHLIATVKPLAT
+1083 AHLIATVKPQAT
-1095 QTDVIFKL
+1095 QTEVIFKF
-1103 DPADTLTLPRTQY
+1103 DPADILKLPRTQY

-1128 AGTPISVSAKSVT
+1128 VGTPISVTAKSVT
-1141 IGGTKHDVTQEKPF
+1141 IGGAKYDVKQEKPF
-1155 DTKTRQGGL
+1155 DTKTRKGGL

-1176 TYKSLAAAAKDLTK
+1176 SYKSLAAAAKDLTK

-1214 VPGASAKNSITIVGL
+1214 IPGVSAKNSITIVGL
-1229 GNSRDEVVLS
+1229 GNTRDEVVLS
-1239 ANGYDKPTGD
+1239 ANGYNKPTGD
-1249 NAYRRYYG
+1249 DAHRRAYG

-1295 MDNCYVYTK
+1295 MDNCHVYTK
-1304 NTSNTGYNMSPH
+1304 NTSNSNYNMSPS
-1316 LVKIEGASNPHAQS
+1316 LVKVEGASNPHAQS
-1330 CDVVVENSLFE
+1330 CDVLVENSLFE

-1397 APQREYIGIDATFH
+1397 APQRDYSGIDATFH
-1411 TDAKVFGND
+1411 TDAKIIGND
-1420 FDLTQPEASKL
+1420 FDLTQPKAYKL
-1431 SNLIGISVRE
+1431 SNLVGINVRE

-1465 FTASKVT
+1465 FAASKVT

-1481 LARDGKCTALLMLNN
+1481 IARDGKCTALLMLNN
-1496 TIASSLL
+1496 TIASSLI

-1512 GGGILFSNQTLPNEQ
+1512 GGGILFSNQPLPNEQ

-1555 NYQEATKSTASKVV
+1555 NYQQATKSTASKVV
-1569 EVAFVSDKVLYPKDM
+1569 EVPFVSDKVLYPKDM

-1595 VTTDI
+1595 ITTDI
-1600 IGTARDNEH
+1600 LGTARDKEH

-1615 EQDPNVSDE
+1615 EQDPNVSNE
-1624 APKLINKQV
+1624 APKLTNKQV

-1657 IAKGEEATTAPD
+1657 IVKGEKAPD
-1669 AAMIRDKG
+1669 AAAIRDKG

-1683 GKRAT
+1683 GKRTT

-1710 LNNKNAERELLFTF
+1710 LNNKDAEPELLFTF

-1729 PTQVATFE
+1729 PTRVATFE

-1755 VGVKVV
+1755 AGVKVV
-1761 EDFTRSLNQIAEMAG
+1761 EDFTRSRNQIAEMTG
-1776 DKVTITVTNS
+1776 GKVTITVTNS

-1861 PVSINLGQQAQ
+1861 PVTINLGQQAQ

-1883 YSYEWSQGD
+1883 YSYKWSQGD

-1921 SVYVYVNGL
+1921 NVYVYVNGL

-1942 PLSSE
+1942 PLSGE
-1947 EPYSQKAPFGSG
+1947 EPYNQKAPFGSG

-1980 ASADTTYTGDFAT
+1980 ASVDTTYTGNFQT

-2002 GQELEAK
+2002 GQEQEGK
-2009 SKQYVVAYCPGDNPA
+2009 SKQYVVAYCPGDNPQ
-2024 WGTYNPI
+2024 WGSYNPV

-2036 SSDRKVQLEGV
+2036 GSDRKVQLEGV

-2068 PAFEEGSF
+2068 PAFKEGSF

-2112 SSLGEVKTLKFSIQS
+2112 SSLGEVKTLKFSVQS

-2147 SAKPAKEQIA
+2147 STKPAKEQIA
-2157 LEVMATTETTAQVRW
+2157 LEVVATTESTAQIRW
-2172 QALPTQVSYT
+2172 QTLPTQVSYT
-2182 VSYRPAGADA
+2182 VSYRPVGADA

-2217 TTLEGLQM
+2217 TTLEGLQT

-2239 ALQTVAQG
+2239 AMQTVAQG
-2247 KTTFTTQA
+2247 KTTFT
-2255 IDGKLDAKLVAGS
+2255 I
-2268 LQAQSFSISFATIAK
+2268 
-2283 AESYM
+2283 
-2288 VELAKVDK
+2288 
-2296 EGNTKAVD
+2296 
-2304 IISIAADGSP
+2304 
-2314 LGELSPL
+2314 
-2321 QGPPTLQDGRIT
+2321 
-2333 LPFVDLSEQTAY
+2333 
-2345 HVTITARQGETR
+2345 
-2357 LCSEQLIIV
+2357 
-2366 TPQATAIDAINGET
+2366 QATAINAIGGET
-2380 ARVIATPEGILV
+2380 ARVVATPEGILV
-2392 LGLQGATIELYT
+2392 IGLQGATVELYT
-2404 ASGAQVGHYQITE
+2404 ASGAQIGRYQITE

-2426 QSGVYVVAAH
+2426 QSGIYIVAAH
-2436 KAGEVRTFRL
+2436 KAGAVRTFRL

>member
-31 MPTSTSG
+31 MPTSTYG

-61 QANKA
+61 QAGKT

-78 CIEIEIQELALAN
+78 CIEIEIQELALDN

-96 ILEGSAYFTQYGS
+96 ILEGSAYFPQYGS
-109 PKERDI
+109 PYERDI
-115 IKKFTK
+115 IKKFAK

-165 IKVASVLEDKSASH
+165 IKIASILEDKSASH

-198 GLAKAPQLTALHY
+198 GLAKAPKLTALHY
-211 KLSETKPSDITAIY
+211 KLSNTKPSDITAIY
-225 LYEANSRKPKQLD
+225 LYEVNSRKPKQLD
-238 ADKLLGKTTEVSAE
+238 ASKLLGKTTEVSAE

-258 KEYTLSEPNHALVL
+258 KEYTLSEPNYDLVL

-280 AAGSRIN
+280 VAGSRID
-287 VATTKLTTTLGDHEV
+287 VATTKLTTTLGDHAV
-302 TLQEPKTL
+302 TLQKPKPL

-316 ALAKTPQTYTVGD
+316 ALAKTPKTYTVGN
-329 KSLTLYDDGGKYD
+329 KSLTLYDDGGKHE

-357 TTGKVIQVDFTKLDL
+357 TAGKVIQVDFTKLDL
-372 FSYSSIGRADLV
+372 FGYSSIGRADLV

-390 EVNADNLIIKLNSEK
+390 EVNADNLIIKLNKEK
-405 AYKATSTAP
+405 AYKATSTAS

-424 NTGVPK
+424 NTGTPK

-463 INASVKQVGIVAF
+463 INASVKQVGMVAF
-476 TLVATGTKDPV
+476 TLVAQGTKDPV
-487 TLQSLDLSSISKTTD
+487 TLQRLDLSSISKTTD
-502 VAQVALYYSPI
+502 IAQVALYYSPI
-513 VDNFTKA
+513 VDDFTKA
-520 KEIARWDFAQ
+520 KEIAHWDFAQ
-530 TLTATLPT
+530 ALTATLPT

-550 LAVDLQETASK
+550 LVVDLQETANK
-561 GNKVNLSIDKLHLS
+561 GGKINLSIDKIHLS

-600 TRGKH
+600 TLGKH
-605 HVKVYETWDFTPQLK
+605 HVKVYEPWDFTPQLK
-620 HHLTTGYDTDAG
+620 HSLTTGYDTDAG

-638 EATAPDNVIQL
+638 EATAPNNVIQL

-654 DFYYY
+654 DFYYSSW
-659 PYGGGN
+659 GSK

-680 LFELKHDK
+680 LFELKPDRE
-688 DAYKTKPADY
+688 AFKTKPSDY
-698 IRSTQKAL
+698 IRSTQKYL

-713 GASGSLGWRG
+713 GGSGSLGWRG

-752 EMNAV
+752 ELNPV
-757 LALDLHTTGDRKPI
+757 LALDIHTIGDRKPI

-780 KGGAPQIERVA
+780 KGGAPQIKRVA

-805 LIAAAQVEPTM
+805 LIAEAQVEPTM
-816 QSVDLPT
+816 QSVDLPA
-823 DSLQKYGTLREFANN
+823 DALAQNGTLKEFANN
-838 YILALDI
+838 YILAIDI
-845 RKDAPAADS
+845 RKDAPLTES

-861 LTVAGKPVAVRNA
+861 LTVSGKPITVRDA

-886 NHPASDDNKVVTV
+886 NHPASGNNKEVTV
-899 TTPLSYYDEGGPNGN
+899 TTPLSYYDEGGPDGKV
-914 TLKNTG
+914 LKNTG
-920 SYVTFLPAHKG
+920 SYVTFLPSHEG
-931 EVITL
+931 EVVTL
-936 TIDTIALRSATFG
+936 TIDSINLRRATFG
-949 IYSGRDHTDEN
+949 IYSGRDHTVKS
-960 KLLSTGDNNMLKQ
+960 KLLSTGDNNILKQ
-973 TGVRTFISQEQDG
+973 TGVRTFTSQEQDG
-986 SLTVYYKGSNTY
+986 SLTVYFKGSDTY
-998 AYGWAARVES
+998 TFGWAARVES
-1008 VKPRDLFVEKVSATA
+1008 VKPRDLFVKKVSATA
-1023 LPADKQG
+1023 LPVDKQG

-1070 ALYATGAIKEFDE
+1070 ALYATGAISEFDE
-1083 AHLIATVKPLAT
+1083 AHLIATVKPQAT
-1095 QTDVIFKL
+1095 QTEVIFKF
-1103 DPADTLTLPRTQY
+1103 DPADILKLPRTQY

-1128 AGTPISVSAKSVT
+1128 VGTPISVTAKSVT
-1141 IGGTKHDVTQEKPF
+1141 IGGAKYDVKQEKPF
-1155 DTKTRQGGL
+1155 DTKTRKGGL

-1176 TYKSLAAAAKDLTK
+1176 SYKSLAAAAKDLTK

-1214 VPGASAKNSITIVGL
+1214 IPGVSAKNSITIVGL
-1229 GNSRDEVVLS
+1229 GNTRDEVVLS
-1239 ANGYDKPTGD
+1239 ANGYNKPTGD
-1249 NAYRRYYG
+1249 DAHRRAYG

-1295 MDNCYVYTK
+1295 MDNCHVYTK
-1304 NTSNTGYNMSPH
+1304 NTSNSNYNMSPS
-1316 LVKIEGASNPHAQS
+1316 LVKVEGASNPHAQS
-1330 CDVVVENSLFE
+1330 CDVLVENSLFE

-1397 APQREYIGIDATFH
+1397 APQRDYSGIDATFH
-1411 TDAKVFGND
+1411 TDAKIIGND
-1420 FDLTQPEASKL
+1420 FDLTQPKAYKL
-1431 SNLIGISVRE
+1431 SNLVGINVRE

-1465 FTASKVT
+1465 FAASKVT

-1481 LARDGKCTALLMLNN
+1481 IARDGKCTALLMLNN
-1496 TIASSLL
+1496 TIASSLI

-1512 GGGILFSNQTLPNEQ
+1512 GGSILFSNQPLPNEQ

-1555 NYQEATKSTASKVV
+1555 NYQQATKSTASKVV
-1569 EVAFVSDKVLYPKDM
+1569 EVPFVSDKVLYPKDM

-1595 VTTDI
+1595 ITTDI
-1600 IGTARDNEH
+1600 LGTARDKEH

-1615 EQDPNVSDE
+1615 EQDPNVSNE
-1624 APKLINKQV
+1624 APKLTNKQV

-1657 IAKGEEATTAPD
+1657 IVKGEKAPD
-1669 AAMIRDKG
+1669 AAAIRDKG

-1683 GKRAT
+1683 GKRTT

-1710 LNNKNAERELLFTF
+1710 LNNKDAEPELLFTF

-1729 PTQVATFE
+1729 PTRVATFE

-1755 VGVKVV
+1755 AGVKVV
-1761 EDFTRSLNQIAEMAG
+1761 EDFTRSRNQIAEMAG
-1776 DKVTITVTNS
+1776 EKVTITVTNS
-1786 KGKIPQR
+1786 KSKIPQR

-1861 PVSINLGQQAQ
+1861 PVTINLGQQAQ

-1883 YSYEWSQGD
+1883 YSYKWSQGD
-1892 SLQTVSVAPTQ
+1892 SLQTVSVTPTQ

-1947 EPYSQKAPFGSG
+1947 EPYNQKAPFGSG

-1980 ASADTTYTGDFAT
+1980 ASVDTTYTGNFQT

-2002 GQELEAK
+2002 GQEQEGK
-2009 SKQYVVAYCPGDNPA
+2009 SKQYVVAYCPGDNPQ
-2024 WGTYNPI
+2024 WGSYNPV

-2036 SSDRKVQLEGV
+2036 GSDRKVQLEGV

-2068 PAFEEGSF
+2068 PAFKEGSF

-2112 SSLGEVKTLKFSIQS
+2112 SSLGEVKTLKFFVQS

-2147 SAKPAKEQIA
+2147 STKPAKEQIA
-2157 LEVMATTETTAQVRW
+2157 LEVVATTESTAQIRW
-2172 QALPTQVSYT
+2172 QTLPTQVSYT
-2182 VSYRPAGADA
+2182 VSYRPVGADA

-2217 TTLEGLQM
+2217 TTLEGLQA

-2239 ALQTVAQG
+2239 AMQTVAQG
-2247 KTTFTTQA
+2247 KTTFT
-2255 IDGKLDAKLVAGS
+2255 I
-2268 LQAQSFSISFATIAK
+2268 QS
-2283 AESYM
+2283 
-2288 VELAKVDK
+2288 
-2296 EGNTKAVD
+2296 
-2304 IISIAADGSP
+2304 
-2314 LGELSPL
+2314 
-2321 QGPPTLQDGRIT
+2321 
-2333 LPFVDLSEQTAY
+2333 
-2345 HVTITARQGETR
+2345 
-2357 LCSEQLIIV
+2357 
-2366 TPQATAIDAINGET
+2366 TAINAINGET
-2380 ARVIATPEGILV
+2380 ARVVATPEGILV
-2392 LGLQGATIELYT
+2392 IGLQGATVELYT
-2404 ASGAQVGHYQITE
+2404 ASGAQIGCYQITE

-2426 QSGVYVVAAH
+2426 QSGIYIVAAH
-2436 KAGEVRTFRL
+2436 KAGAVRTFRL

>member
-31 MPTSTSG
+31 MPTSTWD

-61 QANKA
+61 QANKG

-71 MPEQAGK
+71 TPEQAGK

-96 ILEGSAYFTQYGS
+96 ILEGYVDYS
-109 PKERDI
+109 PYRTPNERAI
-115 IKKFTK
+115 IRKFTK
-121 ADRPTL
+121 VDRPTL

-165 IKVASVLEDKSASH
+165 IKVASILEDKSASH

-198 GLAKAPQLTALHY
+198 GLAKAPKLTALHY
-211 KLSETKPSDITAIY
+211 KLSNTKPSDITAIY
-225 LYEANSRKPKQLD
+225 LYEVNRRKPKQLD
-238 ADKLLGKTTEVSAE
+238 ASKLLGKTTEVSAE

-258 KEYTLSEPNHALVL
+258 KEYTLSEPNYDLVL

-280 AAGSRIN
+280 AAGSRID

-316 ALAKTPQTYTVGD
+316 ALAKTPKTYTVGD
-329 KSLTLYDDGGKYD
+329 KSLTLYDDGGKYE

-357 TTGKVIQVDFTKLDL
+357 TAGKVIQVDFTKLDL
-372 FSYSSIGRADLV
+372 FSYSSISRADLV

-390 EVNADNLIIKLNSEK
+390 EVNADNLIIKLNKEK

-424 NTGVPK
+424 NTGTPK
-430 AGFEALV
+430 DGFEALV
-437 SQIAPLPMAVDSLSG
+437 SQIDPAPMAVDSLSG

-463 INASVKQVGIVAF
+463 INASVKQIGMVAF
-476 TLVATGTKDPV
+476 TLVAQGTKDPV
-487 TLQSLDLSSISKTTD
+487 TLQRLDLSSTSKTTD

-513 VDNFTKA
+513 VDDFTKA
-520 KEIARWDFAQ
+520 KEIARWDFAEA
-530 TLTATLPT
+530 LTATLPT

-550 LAVDLQETASK
+550 LAVDLQETAHK

-575 AGEKTLPEQER
+575 AGEKTLPEKER

-600 TRGKH
+600 TLGKH
-605 HVKVYETWDFTPQLK
+605 HIKVYEPWNFMPQPN
-620 HHLTTGYDTDAG
+620 HYRTSSYDTDAG

-654 DFYYY
+654 GFYYSSW
-659 PYGGGN
+659 GSK
-665 PTLRIYDGEDATAPL
+665 PTLKIYDGKDATAPL
-680 LFELKHDK
+680 LFELKPDRE
-688 DAYKTKPADY
+688 AFKTKPADY
-698 IRSTQKAL
+698 LRSTQKYL
-706 TFVFDAK
+706 TFVFDAR
-713 GASGSLGWRG
+713 GGEGYIGWRG
-723 QVKQYLPQDM
+723 QIKQYLPQDM

-741 QIELPFIAVGS
+741 QLELPFIAVGS
-752 EMNAV
+752 EQNPV
-757 LALDLHTTGDRKPI
+757 LALNIHTIGDRKPI
-771 HMDGLTVDL
+771 LMDGLTVDL

-791 LYATT
+791 LYAAT
-796 AEGTLDANK
+796 AEGTLDTNK

-823 DSLQKYGTLREFANN
+823 DALKQNGTLKEFANN
-838 YILALDI
+838 YILAIDI

-861 LTVAGKPVAVRNA
+861 LTVAGKLIDVRNA

-886 NHPASDDNKVVTV
+886 NHPSSGDNKEVTV
-899 TTPLSYYDEGGPNGN
+899 TTPLSYYDEGGPDGKV
-914 TLKNTG
+914 LKNTG
-920 SYVTFLPAHKG
+920 SYVTFLPAHEG
-931 EVITL
+931 EVVTL
-936 TIDTIALRSATFG
+936 TIDSIALRSATFG
-949 IYSGRDHTDEN
+949 IYSGRDHTVKS
-960 KLLSTGDNNMLKQ
+960 KLLSTGDNNILKQ
-973 TGVRTFISQEQDG
+973 TGVRTFTSQEQDG
-986 SLTVYYKGSNTY
+986 SLTVYYKSSNEY

-1008 VKPRDLFVEKVSATA
+1008 VKPRDLFVEKVTATA

-1048 EKGKTTLEKLQLEIS
+1048 ERGKTTLEKLQLEIS

-1070 ALYATGAIKEFDE
+1070 ALYATGAINEFDE
-1083 AHLIATVKPLAT
+1083 AHLIATSKPQAT
-1095 QTDVIFKL
+1095 QTEVIFKL
-1103 DPADTLTLPRTQY
+1103 DPADTLTLARTQY

-1128 AGTPISVSAKSVT
+1128 AGTPISVTAKSVT
-1141 IGGTKHDVTQEKPF
+1141 VGGTKHEVKQEKPF

-1176 TYKSLAAAAKDLTK
+1176 SYKSLAAAAKDLTK

-1202 PGEYPEAVLLER
+1202 PGEYPETVLLER

-1229 GNSRDEVVLS
+1229 GNSRDEVVIS
-1239 ANGYDKPTGD
+1239 ANGYNKPTGP
-1249 NAYRRYYG
+1249 NAYREYYG

-1295 MDNCYVYTK
+1295 MDNCHVYTK
-1304 NTSNTGYNMSPH
+1304 NTSNSNYNMSPS
-1316 LVKIEGASNPHAQS
+1316 LVKVEGASNPHAQS
-1330 CDVVVENSLFE
+1330 CDVLVENSLFE

-1397 APQREYIGIDATFH
+1397 APQRDYSGIDATFH
-1411 TDAKVFGND
+1411 TDAKIIGND
-1420 FDLTQPEASKL
+1420 FDITQPKAYKL
-1431 SNLIGISVRE
+1431 SNLVGINVRE

-1481 LARDGKCTALLMLNN
+1481 IARDGKCTALLMLNGD
-1496 TIASSLL
+1496 ISSSQL

-1512 GGGILFSNQTLPNEQ
+1512 GGGILFSNQALPNEQ

-1595 VTTDI
+1595 VTMDL
-1600 IGTARDNEH
+1600 IGTARDKEH

-1615 EQDPNVSDE
+1615 EHDPNVTDE
-1624 APKLINKQV
+1624 APKLTNKQV

-1657 IAKGEEATTAPD
+1657 IVKGEEATTAPD
-1669 AAMIRDKG
+1669 AATIREKG

-1683 GKRAT
+1683 GKRTT

-1710 LNNKNAERELLFTF
+1710 LNNKDAEPELLFTF

-1729 PTQVATFE
+1729 PTRVATFE

-1755 VGVKVV
+1755 AGVKVV
-1761 EDFTRSLNQIAEMAG
+1761 EDFTRSRNQIAEMAG

-1801 PVYMRI
+1801 SVYMRI

-1883 YSYEWSQGD
+1883 YSYKWSQGD

-1930 HGEAMVATFEEE
+1930 HGEAMVATFEEQ

-1947 EPYSQKAPFGSG
+1947 EPYNQKAPFGSG

-1966 YNAEWNSWSGFALA
+1966 YNAEWKSWSGFALA

-2002 GQELEAK
+2002 GQEQEGK
-2009 SKQYVVAYCPGDNPA
+2009 SKQYVVAYCPGDNPK
-2024 WGTYNPI
+2024 WGTYNPV

-2036 SSDRKVQLEGV
+2036 GSDRKVQLEGV

-2059 TQGDKNYGR
+2059 TQGDKNFGS
-2068 PAFEEGSF
+2068 PAFKEGSF

-2127 SDSYAPSYFAM
+2127 SDTNAPSYFAM

-2182 VSYRPAGADA
+2182 VSYRPIGADA

-2268 LQAQSFSISFATIAK
+2268 LQAQSFAISFATIAK

-2296 EGNTKAVD
+2296 EGNTTAVD

-2321 QGPPTLQDGRIT
+2321 QAPPTLQDGRIT

-2345 HVTITARQGETR
+2345 RVTVTARQGETR

-2366 TPQATAIDAINGET
+2366 TPQATAIDGIDGET
-2380 ARVIATPEGILV
+2380 ARVVATPEGILV
-2392 LGLQGATIELYT
+2392 MGLQGATIELYT
-2404 ASGAQVGHYQITE
+2404 ASGAQVGRYQITE

-2426 QSGVYVVAAH
+2426 QSGIYIVAAH